1 MGILKD
7 VFNGKKG
14 MTGIVSEEQEK
25 KFQEQRKKNSEKP
38 ISLQDTALLKGIERN
53 ISNPIRTGFV
63 KGLTQVVDFIAAPNP
78 ELVNGKYTDDYDKNY
93 EEYKKQREENGWG
106 SSELRKTAI
115 ETIKKNREERAKY
128 LDSNSK
134 TDKGIMIFQNILE
147 GVSSPTN
154 WYNPN
159 GFITNLAWDILQG
172 AIDTTWEKTE
182 IDGKDI
188 KDFGKEDLKD
198 YAYGAATSVAI
209 HGVTK
214 VAGRYISKKINKLK
228 NSDADVSGNTIS
240 NAVEET
246 PNTPLEVIQNEVDK
260 YGPGATNP
268 KAVIELAERLENGE
282 TVGIERGKNF
292 SQEVDDFYTNVTEKR
307 IEKIHKEELSRQN
320 TIKNKESNA
329 KFEERIFNGEA
340 PEKKI
345 ANDINAKDSLS
356 KTLKPIK
363 NKIKLNSKQLTAEY
377 KSRLAY
383 IHMENGGSANFSR
396 IGDLNELIITENSI
410 NGKTFKGMIRGYA
423 DIPENLDVYS
433 DEFRNIGK
441 EYLELRRSPDVT
453 KSKDIDFDI
462 VYDKNTAM
470 SNLNLALNIDEIE
483 PKKIVVDGILKNN
496 KRKVYLTER
505 EAFEFAVGDKAG
517 MYILP
522 SDDMVIKKLRND
534 INATTQDVKRYGN
547 GKLVDFESK
556 EWEEVA
562 LQNAPFPEMEDYFK
576 KRDLF
581 EEVTQDTKIL
591 EKEYSPKKKNQEKVV
606 SKIEKRLE
614 KLREQPKM
622 NEVKSKINNASEIL
636 EKSKKDFYEKFNIDE
651 KVEEILEKNYK
662 KRNELSQKIKNIENK
677 INDLNTE
684 KTDKLYSL
692 NKEHYSKN
700 ITNIEE
706 KFKNDFS
713 KLTKDKY
720 DEVFEELEKYY
731 ENLEKK
737 NKKLSKIEDEA
748 SSIKRKALKE
758 AEAER
763 IKKYKKTI
771 RKEEIAL
778 NEKLKDIFD
787 GNTQKAKKARKLY
800 NDLKNSVDE
809 NQIKLKN
816 LDKSYNNLD
825 FIKKKKELNKFLE
838 NENSKLKKFD
848 EDFNTEL
855 KNKSAKNIES
865 IREEYVEYRNLK
877 NENLKNSKKF
887 GKEYDNLKTPKNIEN
902 LEKILEKEKNKLN
915 KINIDYDVKKREI
928 NIRRNNLGENIE
940 EFLET
945 TENKAIDWLD
955 GVFNEMNVEVDPV
968 ESLNRMY
975 KSIIDEKS
983 GLNVL
988 KYRLGGNLD
997 TFQAKVQN
1005 TNTGKMMYFQ
1015 NNKTLKEAIAN
1026 ETEHLF
1032 ELGADVST
1040 RKFSDMS
1047 VSGKTM
1053 YNTRNLMMYK
1063 FLSNLNYL
1071 KEIATNKE
1079 RINSGLIDLGFNERV
1094 GFLQSTKEMTRA
1106 TKNVAK
1112 KYQNLKNID
1121 LDTITNPLERL
1132 QIEAY
1137 IDKVMETE
1145 IDMRGYSKSNF
1156 LKNAGELGAKGQTA
1170 SDIQRIALAEY
1181 FTANAMYDEF
1191 TKFKI
1196 EDVTPTM
1203 KQVLFD
1209 IGIDDNVKLKAIQ
1222 DDILSTNSVT
1232 GLIDV
1237 VKDRNNT
1244 STVKSLFQQFA
1255 DINGKELNA
1264 FSGHTV
1270 GLKADSFVSRTW
1282 ANFNGMFRMY
1292 NMNLLTRTFDR
1303 LTTYI
1308 DSDGFT
1314 RYRFLND
1321 GKLSLTKTSFTGLS
1335 EWKASSR
1342 IFNSGTTALQ
1352 TAGLVYGVG
1361 WLTGKITG
1369 TSKDEMIEA
1378 KMDALMHGEIKDTIL
1393 DVVTTGLVD
1402 NTGLEITMGG
1412 ENVVASFF
1420 NQNFKGLKRDMS
1432 SNLSPIQKIVYGS
1445 LYLVSPNAV
1454 SRGIDNIK
1462 FEKNIPNRLDTASE
1476 YLKEKWKYEY
1486 KEKAQAEQDEGL
1498 LPIEKL
1504 GLAGLGL
1511 LYESGKKA
1519 FDSVLKEKTDYQ
1531 EYFEK
1536 HPEQAERFGE
1546 FKEDT
1551 PQEAKIT
1558 LASGIMELA
1567 EYGAR
1572 NEQLDEILSTADTVE
1587 EREKELKEYGMDYQ
1601 TQLTKMDKNNKLVF
1615 HAVMS
1620 YAEIESPETIIL
1632 AMNEF
1637 NELKTKEE
1645 REAFLSNFIRE
1656 DQVDDF
1662 NNFLDRVMED
1672 KNKKM
1677 DSIYDRDYSYGT
1689 EGYIEFLQTLRNEM

>member
-1 MGILKD
+1 MSFLGTIKNEFD
-7 VFNGKKG
+7 RRNKEGKKFL
-14 MTGIVSEEQEK
+14 EEQEK
-25 KFQEQRKKNSEKP
+25 KFAPAKKEMEAMRASV
-38 ISLQDTALLKGIERN
+38 DRGIF
-53 ISNPIRTGFV
+53 NPIRTGLV
-63 KGLTQVVDFIAAPNP
+63 KGATQIADIFTQTDP
-78 ELVNGKYTDDYDKNY
+78 EALYMEYGDDYEKIY
-93 EEYKKQREENGWG
+93 QEYKKQTENNGWKN
-106 SSELRKTAI
+106 SQLRKEAI
-115 ETIKKNREERAKY
+115 DYIKRNREERAKF
-128 LDSNSK
+128 LNSNSK
-134 TDKGIMIFQNILE
+134 IDKGIMIFQNILE
-147 GVSSPTN
+147 GVASPTN
-154 WYNPN
+154 WYNPQ
-159 GFITNLAWDILQG
+159 GFVKNLAWDLVQG

-182 IDGKDI
+182 IEGKEI
-188 KDFGKEDLKD
+188 KNFGKEDLKD

-228 NSDADVSGNTIS
+228 NSDVDASGNTIS

-268 KAVIELAERLENGE
+268 RAVIELAERLENGE
-282 TVGIERGKNF
+282 TVGVERGKNF

-329 KFEERIFNGEA
+329 EFEQKIFNGA
-340 PEKKI
+340 VPEKKV

-396 IGDLNELIITENSI
+396 IGDLNELIITENNI
-410 NGKTFKGMIRGYA
+410 NGKTFKGMIRGYE
-423 DIPENLDVYS
+423 DIPENLLPYA
-433 DEFRNIGK
+433 DEFRNLAN
-441 EYLELRRSPDVT
+441 EYTNLKYGSNLSQ
-453 KSKDIDFDI
+453 KGYNFDI
-462 VYDKNTAM
+462 VYDKNQAM
-470 SNLNLALNIDEIE
+470 SNLKLAIDTDDLNA
-483 PKKIVVDGILKNN
+483 KKVVVDEILKNTE
-496 KRKVYLTER
+496 KKVYLTE
-505 EAFEFAVGDKAG
+505 AQAKQFKVGDTSG
-517 MYILP
+517 IYTLNDHNI
-522 SDDMVIKKLRND
+522 IEKLRND
-534 INATTQDVKRYGN
+534 INGTTLDIRKN
-547 GKLVDFESK
+547 GKLVGYESK
-556 EWEEVA
+556 NWKDVA
-562 LQNAPFPEMEDYFK
+562 VQNAPLPEMEKYFNAK
-576 KRDLF
+576 K
-581 EEVTQDTKIL
+581 L
-591 EKEYSPKKKNQEKVV
+591 E
-606 SKIEKRLE
+606 LE
-614 KLREQPKM
+614 GKALTP
-622 NEVKSKINNASEIL
+622 EI
-636 EKSKKDFYEKFNIDE
+636 KTF
-651 KVEEILEKNYK
+651 
-662 KRNELSQKIKNIENK
+662 IENY
-677 INDLNTE
+677 E
-684 KTDKLYSL
+684 
-692 NKEHYSKN
+692 
-700 ITNIEE
+700 
-706 KFKNDFS
+706 
-713 KLTKDKY
+713 TKSM
-720 DEVFEELEKYY
+720 
-731 ENLEKK
+731 N
-737 NKKLSKIEDEA
+737 
-748 SSIKRKALKE
+748 
-758 AEAER
+758 
-763 IKKYKKTI
+763 
-771 RKEEIAL
+771 
-778 NEKLKDIFD
+778 
-787 GNTQKAKKARKLY
+787 
-800 NDLKNSVDE
+800 
-809 NQIKLKN
+809 
-816 LDKSYNNLD
+816 
-825 FIKKKKELNKFLE
+825 
-838 NENSKLKKFD
+838 
-848 EDFNTEL
+848 
-855 KNKSAKNIES
+855 
-865 IREEYVEYRNLK
+865 
-877 NENLKNSKKF
+877 
-887 GKEYDNLKTPKNIEN
+887 
-902 LEKILEKEKNKLN
+902 
-915 KINIDYDVKKREI
+915 
-928 NIRRNNLGENIE
+928 
-940 EFLET
+940 
-945 TENKAIDWLD
+945 WLD
-955 GVFNEMNVEVDPV
+955 GFLDDINAEVDPIN
-968 ESLNRMY
+968 SLNRIY
-975 KSIIDEKS
+975 KQVIDEKS
-983 GLNVL
+983 GLNTL
-988 KYRLGGNLD
+988 RDRLNGNYD
-997 TFQAKVQN
+997 RIEANHNTSTGKNMYVQN
-1005 TNTGKMMYFQ
+1005 NR
-1015 NNKTLKEAIAN
+1015 TLKDAIEN
-1026 ETEHLF
+1026 ETQHLF

-1071 KEIATNKE
+1071 KEIATNKQ

-1094 GFLQSTKEMTRA
+1094 GFLESTKEMTRA
-1106 TKNVAK
+1106 TKNVTK

-1137 IDKVMETE
+1137 IDRVMETE
-1145 IDMRGYSKSNF
+1145 IDMRGYTKSNA
-1156 LKNAGELGAKGQTA
+1156 LKKAGELGAKGQTA
-1170 SDIQRIALAEY
+1170 SDVQRIALAEY

-1209 IGIDDNVKLKAIQ
+1209 MGIDDNIKLKAIQ

-1232 GLIDV
+1232 GLLDI

-1244 STVKSLFQQFA
+1244 STVKSLFEQFA

-1308 DSDGFT
+1308 DSDGLT

-1321 GKLSLTKTSFTGLS
+1321 GKLSLNKTSFTGLS

-1342 IFNSGTTALQ
+1342 ILNSGTTALQ

-1378 KMDALMHGEIKDTIL
+1378 KIDALMHGEVSDTVIDVIK
-1393 DVVTTGLVD
+1393 TGLVD

-1432 SNLSPIQKIVYGS
+1432 SSLSPIQKIVYGA
-1445 LYLVSPNAV
+1445 LYITSPNAI

-1462 FEKNIPNRLDTASE
+1462 FEKNIPNRLDTASD

-1486 KEKAQAEQDEGL
+1486 KEKAQAEQDKGL

-1551 PQEAKIT
+1551 PQEAKIA

-1587 EREKELKEYGMDYQ
+1587 EREQELKEYGMDYQ

-1637 NELKTKEE
+1637 NELKSKEE

>member
-25 KFQEQRKKNSEKP
+25 KFQEQRKKNMEKGF
-38 ISLQDTALLKGIERN
+38 SVADTPLVQGIERN
-53 ISNPIRTGFV
+53 ISNPIRTGFI
-63 KGLTQVVDFIAAPNP
+63 KGLTQVADFIAEPMP
-78 ELVNGKYTDDYDKNY
+78 EFVDGKYTDDYDKNY
-93 EEYKKQREENGWG
+93 EEYKKQREKVGWKG
-106 SSELRKTAI
+106 SELRKTAI
-115 ETIKKNREERAKY
+115 ETIRKNREERAKF
-128 LDSNSK
+128 LNSNSK
-134 TDKGIMIFQNILE
+134 IDKGIMIFQSILE
-147 GVSSPTN
+147 GAASPTN

-159 GFITNLAWDILQG
+159 GFVANLAWDILQG
-172 AIDTTWEKTE
+172 TIDTTWEKTE
-182 IDGKDI
+182 IEGKEI
-188 KDFGKEDLKD
+188 KDFGKEDLKE

-214 VAGRYISKKINKLK
+214 VAGKYVSKKINKLK
-228 NSDADVSGNTIS
+228 NSDVDIPENVVV

-246 PNTPLEVIQNEVDK
+246 PKTPLEVIQNEVDK
-260 YGPGATNP
+260 YGAGATNP

-292 SQEVDDFYTNVTEKR
+292 SQEVDDFYTNITEKR

-320 TIKNKESNA
+320 TIKNKESNS
-329 KFEERIFNGEA
+329 KFEERIFNGEV
-340 PEKKI
+340 PEKKV

-377 KSRLAY
+377 KSKLAY

-396 IGDLNELIITENSI
+396 IGDLNELIITENNI

-423 DIPENLDVYS
+423 DVPENLIPYAN
-433 DEFRNIGK
+433 EFRNIAD
-441 EYLELRRSPDVT
+441 EYTNLKYGNNLSQ
-453 KSKDIDFDI
+453 KGYNFDI
-462 VYDKNTAM
+462 VYDKNQAM
-470 SNLNLALNIDEIE
+470 SNLKLAIDTDDLNA
-483 PKKIVVDGILKNN
+483 KKVVVDDILKNTE
-496 KRKVYLTER
+496 KKVYLTE
-505 EAFEFAVGDKAG
+505 AQAKQFKVGDTAG
-517 MYILP
+517 IYIL
-522 SDDMVIKKLRND
+522 DDHNIIEKLRND
-534 INATTQDVKRYGN
+534 INGTTLDIRRNGN
-547 GKLVDFESK
+547 GKLVDYESK
-556 EWEEVA
+556 TWKDVA
-562 LQNAPFPEMEDYFK
+562 VQNAPLPEIDDYFK
-576 KRDLF
+576 LK
-581 EEVTQDTKIL
+581 Q
-591 EKEYSPKKKNQEKVV
+591 KE
-606 SKIEKRLE
+606 
-614 KLREQPKM
+614 
-622 NEVKSKINNASEIL
+622 
-636 EKSKKDFYEKFNIDE
+636 IDG
-651 KVEEILEKNYK
+651 
-662 KRNELSQKIKNIENK
+662 
-677 INDLNTE
+677 
-684 KTDKLYSL
+684 
-692 NKEHYSKN
+692 
-700 ITNIEE
+700 
-706 KFKNDFS
+706 
-713 KLTKDKY
+713 
-720 DEVFEELEKYY
+720 
-731 ENLEKK
+731 
-737 NKKLSKIEDEA
+737 KKLSK
-748 SSIKRKALKE
+748 
-758 AEAER
+758 
-763 IKKYKKTI
+763 
-771 RKEEIAL
+771 
-778 NEKLKDIFD
+778 
-787 GNTQKAKKARKLY
+787 
-800 NDLKNSVDE
+800 
-809 NQIKLKN
+809 KN
-816 LDKSYNNLD
+816 LT
-825 FIKKKKELNKFLE
+825 F
-838 NENSKLKKFD
+838 
-848 EDFNTEL
+848 
-855 KNKSAKNIES
+855 
-865 IREEYVEYRNLK
+865 
-877 NENLKNSKKF
+877 
-887 GKEYDNLKTPKNIEN
+887 IEN
-902 LEKILEKEKNKLN
+902 
-915 KINIDYDVKKREI
+915 Y
-928 NIRRNNLGENIE
+928 
-940 EFLET
+940 ET
-945 TENKAIDWLD
+945 KSMNWLD
-955 GVFNEMNVEVDPV
+955 GFLNEINAEVDPV
-968 ESLNRMY
+968 NSLNRIY
-975 KSIIDEKS
+975 KQVIDEKS
-983 GLNVL
+983 GLNTL
-988 KYRLGGNLD
+988 KDRLNGNYD
-997 TFQAKVQN
+997 RIEANHNTSTGKNMYVQN
-1005 TNTGKMMYFQ
+1005 NR
-1015 NNKTLKEAIAN
+1015 TLKDAIEN
-1026 ETEHLF
+1026 ETQHLF

-1094 GFLQSTKEMTRA
+1094 GFLESTKEMTRA
-1106 TKNVAK
+1106 TKIVAK

-1132 QIEAY
+1132 QIETY

-1145 IDMRGYSKSNF
+1145 IDMREYTKSNF

-1170 SDIQRIALAEY
+1170 SDVQRIALAEY

-1209 IGIDDNVKLKAIQ
+1209 MGIDDNIKLKAIQ
-1222 DDILSTNSVT
+1222 DEILNTNSVT
-1232 GLIDV
+1232 GLLDI

-1244 STVKSLFQQFA
+1244 SNVKSLFEQFA

-1270 GLKADSFVSRTW
+1270 GLKTDSLVSRYW

-1314 RYRFLND
+1314 RYRFLVDNSPT
-1321 GKLSLTKTSFTGLS
+1321 LNKTSFTGLRS
-1335 EWKASSR
+1335 WKANSR
-1342 IFNSGTTALQ
+1342 IFNSGTTALE
-1352 TAGLVYGVG
+1352 TAGLIYGVG

-1369 TSKDEMIEA
+1369 TSRDEMIEA
-1378 KMDALMHGEIKDTIL
+1378 KVDALMHGEIKDTVV
-1393 DVVTTGLVD
+1393 DVIKTGLVD

-1420 NQNFKGLKRDMS
+1420 NQNFKGLKRDAS
-1432 SNLSPIQKIVYGS
+1432 SNLSPVQKIVYGS

-1486 KEKAQAEQDEGL
+1486 KEKAQAEQDKGL
-1498 LPIEKL
+1498 LPVEKL

-1511 LYESGKKA
+1511 LYENGKKA
-1519 FDSVLKEKTDYQ
+1519 FDGVLKEKTDYQ

-1551 PQEAKIT
+1551 PQKAKIA

-1587 EREKELKEYGMDYQ
+1587 EREQELKEYGMDYQ

-1645 REAFLSNFIRE
+1645 RETFLSNFIRE

-1672 KNKKM
+1672 KNKKL
-1677 DSIYDRDYSYGT
+1677 DDIYDRDYSYGT

>member
-7 VFNGKKG
+7 IFNGKKE
-14 MTGIVSEEQEK
+14 MTGIVSKEQEK
-25 KFQEQRKKNSEKP
+25 KFQEQRKKNMEKGF
-38 ISLQDTALLKGIERN
+38 SVADTPLVQGIERN
-53 ISNPIRTGFV
+53 ISNPIRTGLV
-63 KGLTQVVDFIAAPNP
+63 KGVTQIMDFINQPDP
-78 ELVNGKYTDDYDKNY
+78 ESIAVEHGDDYEKIY
-93 EEYKKQREENGWG
+93 QEYKKQTENNGWKN
-106 SSELRKTAI
+106 SQIRKESI
-115 ETIKKNREERAKY
+115 DYIKRNREERAKF

-134 TDKGIMIFQNILE
+134 IDKGIMIFQNILE
-147 GVSSPTN
+147 GVASPTN
-154 WYNPN
+154 WYNPQ
-159 GFITNLAWDILQG
+159 GFIKNLAWDLVQG

-188 KDFGKEDLKD
+188 KDFTKEDLKD

-228 NSDADVSGNTIS
+228 NSDVDASGNTIS

-246 PNTPLEVIQNEVDK
+246 PNTPLEVIQNEVNK

-268 KAVIELAERLENGE
+268 RAVIELAERLENGE

-320 TIKNKESNA
+320 TIKNKESNVE
-329 KFEERIFNGEA
+329 FEERIFNGEV
-340 PEKKI
+340 PEKKV

-396 IGDLNELIITENSI
+396 IGDLNELIITENNI

-423 DIPENLDVYS
+423 DIPENLLPYA
-433 DEFRNIGK
+433 DEFRNLAN
-441 EYLELRRSPDVT
+441 EYTNLKYGSNLSQ
-453 KSKDIDFDI
+453 KGYNFDI
-462 VYDKNTAM
+462 VYDKNQAM
-470 SNLNLALNIDEIE
+470 SNLKLAIDTDDLNA
-483 PKKIVVDGILKNN
+483 KKVVVDGILKNTE
-496 KRKVYLTER
+496 KKVYLTE
-505 EAFEFAVGDKAG
+505 AQAKQFKVGDTAG
-517 MYILP
+517 VYTL
-522 SDDMVIKKLRND
+522 DDHNIIEKLRND
-534 INATTQDVKRYGN
+534 INGTTLDIRRNGN
-547 GKLVDFESK
+547 GKLVDYESK
-556 EWEEVA
+556 TWKDVA
-562 LQNAPFPEMEDYFK
+562 VQNAPLLEIDDYFK
-576 KRDLF
+576 LK
-581 EEVTQDTKIL
+581 Q
-591 EKEYSPKKKNQEKVV
+591 KE
-606 SKIEKRLE
+606 
-614 KLREQPKM
+614 
-622 NEVKSKINNASEIL
+622 
-636 EKSKKDFYEKFNIDE
+636 IDG
-651 KVEEILEKNYK
+651 
-662 KRNELSQKIKNIENK
+662 
-677 INDLNTE
+677 
-684 KTDKLYSL
+684 
-692 NKEHYSKN
+692 
-700 ITNIEE
+700 
-706 KFKNDFS
+706 
-713 KLTKDKY
+713 
-720 DEVFEELEKYY
+720 
-731 ENLEKK
+731 
-737 NKKLSKIEDEA
+737 KKLSK
-748 SSIKRKALKE
+748 
-758 AEAER
+758 
-763 IKKYKKTI
+763 
-771 RKEEIAL
+771 
-778 NEKLKDIFD
+778 
-787 GNTQKAKKARKLY
+787 
-800 NDLKNSVDE
+800 
-809 NQIKLKN
+809 KN
-816 LDKSYNNLD
+816 LA
-825 FIKKKKELNKFLE
+825 F
-838 NENSKLKKFD
+838 
-848 EDFNTEL
+848 
-855 KNKSAKNIES
+855 
-865 IREEYVEYRNLK
+865 
-877 NENLKNSKKF
+877 
-887 GKEYDNLKTPKNIEN
+887 IEN
-902 LEKILEKEKNKLN
+902 
-915 KINIDYDVKKREI
+915 Y
-928 NIRRNNLGENIE
+928 
-940 EFLET
+940 ET
-945 TENKAIDWLD
+945 KSMNWLD
-955 GVFNEMNVEVDPV
+955 GFLDDINAEVDPV
-968 ESLNRMY
+968 NSLNRIY
-975 KSIIDEKS
+975 KQVIDEKS
-983 GLNVL
+983 GLNTL
-988 KYRLGGNLD
+988 RDRLNGNYD
-997 TFQAKVQN
+997 RIEANHNTSTGKNMYVQN
-1005 TNTGKMMYFQ
+1005 NR
-1015 NNKTLKEAIAN
+1015 TLKDAIEN
-1026 ETEHLF
+1026 ETQHLF

-1181 FTANAMYDEF
+1181 FTANAMYKEF

-1209 IGIDDNVKLKAIQ
+1209 MGIDDNIKLKAIQ
-1222 DDILSTNSVT
+1222 DEILNTNSVT
-1232 GLIDV
+1232 GLLDV

-1244 STVKSLFQQFA
+1244 STVKSLFEQFA

-1270 GLKADSFVSRTW
+1270 GLKTDSLVSRYW

-1314 RYRFLND
+1314 RYRFLVDNTPT
-1321 GKLSLTKTSFTGLS
+1321 LNKTSFTGLKS
-1335 EWKASSR
+1335 WKTGSRLIHSS
-1342 IFNSGTTALQ
+1342 TTALE

-1369 TSKDEMIEA
+1369 TSRDEMIEA
-1378 KMDALMHGEIKDTIL
+1378 KMDALMHGEASDIVL
-1393 DVVTTGLVD
+1393 DVITTGLVD

-1432 SNLSPIQKIVYGS
+1432 SSLSPVQKITYGA

-1462 FEKNIPNRLDTASE
+1462 FEKNIPNRLDTSNE
-1476 YLKEKWKYEY
+1476 YLKEKWKYKY

-1551 PQEAKIT
+1551 PQEAKIA

-1572 NEQLDEILSTADTVE
+1572 NERLDEILSTADTIE
-1587 EREKELKEYGMDYQ
+1587 EREQELKEYGMDYQ

-1645 REAFLSNFIRE
+1645 RETFLSNFIRE

>member
-7 VFNGKKG
+7 VFNGKKE

-53 ISNPIRTGFV
+53 ISNPIRTGLV
-63 KGLTQVVDFIAAPNP
+63 KGVTQIMDFINQPDP
-78 ELVNGKYTDDYDKNY
+78 ESIAVEHGNDYEKIY
-93 EEYKKQREENGWG
+93 QEYKKQTENNGWKN
-106 SSELRKTAI
+106 SQVRKEAI
-115 ETIKKNREERAKY
+115 EYIKKNREERAKF

-134 TDKGIMIFQNILE
+134 IDKGIMIFQNILE
-147 GVSSPTN
+147 GVASPTN
-154 WYNPN
+154 WYNPQ
-159 GFITNLAWDILQG
+159 GFIKNLAWDLVQG

-188 KDFGKEDLKD
+188 KDFTKEDLKD

-214 VAGRYISKKINKLK
+214 VAGRYISKKINKLQ
-228 NSDADVSGNTIS
+228 NSDVDVSGNTIS
-240 NAVEET
+240 NAAEET
-246 PNTPLEVIQNEVDK
+246 PNTPLEVIQNEVNK

-329 KFEERIFNGEA
+329 EFEERIFNGEV
-340 PEKKI
+340 PEKKV

-396 IGDLNELIITENSI
+396 IGDLNELIITENNI

-423 DIPENLDVYS
+423 DVPENLLPYA
-433 DEFRNIGK
+433 DEFRNLAN
-441 EYLELRRSPDVT
+441 EYTNLKYGSNLSQ
-453 KSKDIDFDI
+453 KGYNFDI
-462 VYDKNTAM
+462 VYDKNQAM
-470 SNLNLALNIDEIE
+470 SNLKLAIDTDDLNA
-483 PKKIVVDGILKNN
+483 KKVVVDEILKNAE
-496 KRKVYLTER
+496 KKVYLTE
-505 EAFEFAVGDKAG
+505 AQAKQFKVGDTSG
-517 MYILP
+517 VYVLDNQSI
-522 SDDMVIKKLRND
+522 IEKLRND
-534 INATTQDVKRYGN
+534 INSTTLDIRRNGN
-547 GKLVDFESK
+547 GKLVDYESK
-556 EWEEVA
+556 TWKDVA
-562 LQNAPFPEMEDYFK
+562 VQNAPLLEIDDYFK
-576 KRDLF
+576 LK
-581 EEVTQDTKIL
+581 Q
-591 EKEYSPKKKNQEKVV
+591 KE
-606 SKIEKRLE
+606 
-614 KLREQPKM
+614 
-622 NEVKSKINNASEIL
+622 
-636 EKSKKDFYEKFNIDE
+636 IDG
-651 KVEEILEKNYK
+651 
-662 KRNELSQKIKNIENK
+662 
-677 INDLNTE
+677 
-684 KTDKLYSL
+684 
-692 NKEHYSKN
+692 
-700 ITNIEE
+700 
-706 KFKNDFS
+706 
-713 KLTKDKY
+713 
-720 DEVFEELEKYY
+720 
-731 ENLEKK
+731 
-737 NKKLSKIEDEA
+737 KKLSK
-748 SSIKRKALKE
+748 
-758 AEAER
+758 
-763 IKKYKKTI
+763 
-771 RKEEIAL
+771 
-778 NEKLKDIFD
+778 
-787 GNTQKAKKARKLY
+787 
-800 NDLKNSVDE
+800 
-809 NQIKLKN
+809 KN
-816 LDKSYNNLD
+816 LE
-825 FIKKKKELNKFLE
+825 F
-838 NENSKLKKFD
+838 
-848 EDFNTEL
+848 
-855 KNKSAKNIES
+855 
-865 IREEYVEYRNLK
+865 
-877 NENLKNSKKF
+877 
-887 GKEYDNLKTPKNIEN
+887 IEN
-902 LEKILEKEKNKLN
+902 
-915 KINIDYDVKKREI
+915 Y
-928 NIRRNNLGENIE
+928 
-940 EFLET
+940 ET
-945 TENKAIDWLD
+945 KSMNWLD
-955 GVFNEMNVEVDPV
+955 GFLDDINAEVDPV
-968 ESLNRMY
+968 NSLNRIY
-975 KSIIDEKS
+975 KQVIDEKS
-983 GLNVL
+983 GLNTL
-988 KYRLGGNLD
+988 RDRLNGNYD
-997 TFQAKVQN
+997 RIEANHNTTTGKNMYVQN
-1005 TNTGKMMYFQ
+1005 NR
-1015 NNKTLKEAIAN
+1015 TLKDAIEN
-1026 ETEHLF
+1026 ETQHLF

-1047 VSGKTM
+1047 VSGRTM
-1053 YNTRNLMMYK
+1053 YSTRNLMMYK

-1145 IDMRGYSKSNF
+1145 VDMRGYTKSSI

-1170 SDIQRIALAEY
+1170 SDVQRIALAEY

-1209 IGIDDNVKLKAIQ
+1209 MGIDDNIKLKAIQ
-1222 DDILSTNSVT
+1222 DDILSTNSIT
-1232 GLIDV
+1232 GLLDI

-1244 STVKSLFQQFA
+1244 STVKSLFEQFA

-1308 DSDGFT
+1308 DSDGLT

-1321 GKLSLTKTSFTGLS
+1321 GKLSLNKISFTGLS

-1342 IFNSGTTALQ
+1342 ILNSGTTALQ

-1369 TSKDEMIEA
+1369 TTKDEMIEA
-1378 KMDALMHGEIKDTIL
+1378 KIDALMHGEVSDTVIDVIK
-1393 DVVTTGLVD
+1393 TGLVD

-1432 SNLSPIQKIVYGS
+1432 SSLSPIQKIVYGA
-1445 LYLVSPNAV
+1445 LYIASPNAV

-1551 PQEAKIT
+1551 PQEAKIA

-1587 EREKELKEYGMDYQ
+1587 EREQELKEYGMDYQ

>member
-25 KFQEQRKKNSEKP
+25 KFQEQRKKNMEKGF
-38 ISLQDTALLKGIERN
+38 SVADTPLVQGIERN
-53 ISNPIRTGFV
+53 ISNPIRTGLV
-63 KGLTQVVDFIAAPNP
+63 KGVTQIMDFINQPDP
-78 ELVNGKYTDDYDKNY
+78 ESIAMEYGDDYEKIY
-93 EEYKKQREENGWG
+93 QEYKKQTTENGWKN
-106 SSELRKTAI
+106 SQIRKESI
-115 ETIKKNREERAKY
+115 DYIKRNREERAKF
-128 LDSNSK
+128 LNSNSK
-134 TDKGIMIFQNILE
+134 IDKGIMIFQNILE
-147 GVSSPTN
+147 GVASPTN
-154 WYNPN
+154 WYNPQ
-159 GFITNLAWDILQG
+159 GFIKNLAWDLVQG

-182 IDGKDI
+182 IEGKEI
-188 KDFGKEDLKD
+188 KDFTKEDLKD

-228 NSDADVSGNTIS
+228 NSDVDASGNTIS

-246 PNTPLEVIQNEVDK
+246 PNTPLEIIQNEVDK

-268 KAVIELAERLENGE
+268 RAVIELAERLENGE

-292 SQEVDDFYTNVTEKR
+292 SQEVDEFYTNVTEKR

-320 TIKNKESNA
+320 TIKNKESNVE
-329 KFEERIFNGEA
+329 FEERIFNGEV

-345 ANDINAKDSLS
+345 TNDINTKDSLS

-396 IGDLNELIITENSI
+396 IGDLNELIITENNI

-423 DIPENLDVYS
+423 DVPENLLPYA
-433 DEFRNIGK
+433 DEFRNLAN
-441 EYLELRRSPDVT
+441 EYTNLKYESNLSQ
-453 KSKDIDFDI
+453 KGYNFDI
-462 VYDKNTAM
+462 VYDKNQAM
-470 SNLNLALNIDEIE
+470 SNLKLAIDTDDLNA
-483 PKKIVVDGILKNN
+483 KKVVVDGILKNTE
-496 KRKVYLTER
+496 KKVYLTE
-505 EAFEFAVGDKAG
+505 AQAKQFKVGDTAG
-517 MYILP
+517 IYTLNDHNI
-522 SDDMVIKKLRND
+522 IEKLRND
-534 INATTQDVKRYGN
+534 INGTTLDIRRNGN
-547 GKLVDFESK
+547 GKLVDYESK
-556 EWEEVA
+556 TWKDVA
-562 LQNAPFPEMEDYFK
+562 VQNAPLAEIDDYFK
-576 KRDLF
+576 LK
-581 EEVTQDTKIL
+581 Q
-591 EKEYSPKKKNQEKVV
+591 KE
-606 SKIEKRLE
+606 
-614 KLREQPKM
+614 
-622 NEVKSKINNASEIL
+622 
-636 EKSKKDFYEKFNIDE
+636 IDG
-651 KVEEILEKNYK
+651 
-662 KRNELSQKIKNIENK
+662 
-677 INDLNTE
+677 
-684 KTDKLYSL
+684 
-692 NKEHYSKN
+692 
-700 ITNIEE
+700 
-706 KFKNDFS
+706 
-713 KLTKDKY
+713 
-720 DEVFEELEKYY
+720 
-731 ENLEKK
+731 
-737 NKKLSKIEDEA
+737 KKLSK
-748 SSIKRKALKE
+748 
-758 AEAER
+758 
-763 IKKYKKTI
+763 
-771 RKEEIAL
+771 
-778 NEKLKDIFD
+778 
-787 GNTQKAKKARKLY
+787 
-800 NDLKNSVDE
+800 
-809 NQIKLKN
+809 KN
-816 LDKSYNNLD
+816 LT
-825 FIKKKKELNKFLE
+825 F
-838 NENSKLKKFD
+838 
-848 EDFNTEL
+848 
-855 KNKSAKNIES
+855 
-865 IREEYVEYRNLK
+865 
-877 NENLKNSKKF
+877 
-887 GKEYDNLKTPKNIEN
+887 IEN
-902 LEKILEKEKNKLN
+902 
-915 KINIDYDVKKREI
+915 Y
-928 NIRRNNLGENIE
+928 
-940 EFLET
+940 ET
-945 TENKAIDWLD
+945 KSMNWLD
-955 GVFNEMNVEVDPV
+955 GFLDDINAEVDPIN
-968 ESLNRMY
+968 SLNRIY
-975 KSIIDEKS
+975 KQVIDEKS
-983 GLNVL
+983 GLNTL
-988 KYRLGGNLD
+988 RDRLNGNYD
-997 TFQAKVQN
+997 RIEANHN
-1005 TNTGKMMYFQ
+1005 TSTGKNMYVQ
-1015 NNKTLKEAIAN
+1015 NNKTLKEAIEN
-1026 ETEHLF
+1026 ETQHLF

-1094 GFLQSTKEMTRA
+1094 GFLQSTKEMSRA

-1145 IDMRGYSKSNF
+1145 IDMRGHTKSNI

-1209 IGIDDNVKLKAIQ
+1209 MGIDDNIKLKAIQ

-1232 GLIDV
+1232 GLLDI
-1237 VKDRNNT
+1237 VKDRSNT
-1244 STVKSLFQQFA
+1244 STVKSLFEQFA

-1270 GLKADSFVSRTW
+1270 GLKTDSLVSRYW

-1308 DSDGFT
+1308 DSDGLT

-1321 GKLSLTKTSFTGLS
+1321 GKLSLNKTSFTGLS

-1342 IFNSGTTALQ
+1342 ILNSGTTALQ

-1378 KMDALMHGEIKDTIL
+1378 KMDALMHGEVADTVIDVIK
-1393 DVVTTGLVD
+1393 TGLVD

-1432 SNLSPIQKIVYGS
+1432 SSLSPIQKIVYGA
-1445 LYLVSPNAV
+1445 LYLASPNAV

-1498 LPIEKL
+1498 LPIEKI

-1536 HPEQAERFGE
+1536 HPEQTERFGE

-1551 PQEAKIT
+1551 PQKAKIV

-1587 EREKELKEYGMDYQ
+1587 EREQELKEYGMDYQ

>member
-1 MGILKD
+1 MSILGAIKNEFDRRNKEGKD
-7 VFNGKKG
+7 FL
-14 MTGIVSEEQEK
+14 EEQEK
-25 KFQEQRKKNSEKP
+25 NFAPAKKEMEAMRASA
-38 ISLQDTALLKGIERN
+38 DRGIF
-53 ISNPIRTGFV
+53 NPIRTGFI
-63 KGLTQVVDFIAAPNP
+63 KGLTQVADFIAEPMP

-93 EEYKKQREENGWG
+93 QEHKKQREEEIGWKN
-106 SSELRKTAI
+106 SELRKTAI
-115 ETIKKNREERAKY
+115 ETIKKNREERAKF
-128 LDSNSK
+128 LNSNSK
-134 TDKGIMIFQNILE
+134 IDKGIMIFQSILE
-147 GVSSPTN
+147 GAASPTN

-159 GFITNLAWDILQG
+159 GFVANLAWDILQG

-182 IDGKDI
+182 IDGKEI
-188 KDFGKEDLKD
+188 KDFGKEDLKE

-228 NSDADVSGNTIS
+228 NSDVDVSGNTVA

-246 PNTPLEVIQNEVDK
+246 PRTPLEVIQNEVDK

-282 TVGIERGKNF
+282 TVGIERGKNS

-320 TIKNKESNA
+320 TIKNKKSNA
-329 KFEERIFNGEA
+329 EFEERIFNGEVS
-340 PEKKI
+340 KKKV

-383 IHMENGGSANFSR
+383 IHMENGGSENFSR
-396 IGDLNELIITENSI
+396 IGDLNELIITENNI

-423 DIPENLDVYS
+423 DVPENLLPYA
-433 DEFRNIGK
+433 DEFRNLAN
-441 EYLELRRSPDVT
+441 EYTNLKYGSNLSQ
-453 KSKDIDFDI
+453 KGYNFDI
-462 VYDKNTAM
+462 VYDKNQAM
-470 SNLNLALNIDEIE
+470 SNLKLAIDTDDLNA
-483 PKKIVVDGILKNN
+483 KKVVVDDILKNTE
-496 KRKVYLTER
+496 KKVYLTE
-505 EAFEFAVGDKAG
+505 AQAKQFKAG
-517 MYILP
+517 DTAGVYVLDNQNI
-522 SDDMVIKKLRND
+522 IEKLRND
-534 INATTQDVKRYGN
+534 INGTTLDIRRNGN
-547 GKLVDFESK
+547 GKLVDYESK
-556 EWEEVA
+556 TWKDVA
-562 LQNAPFPEMEDYFK
+562 VQNAPLPEIDDYFK
-576 KRDLF
+576 LK
-581 EEVTQDTKIL
+581 Q
-591 EKEYSPKKKNQEKVV
+591 KE
-606 SKIEKRLE
+606 
-614 KLREQPKM
+614 
-622 NEVKSKINNASEIL
+622 
-636 EKSKKDFYEKFNIDE
+636 IDG
-651 KVEEILEKNYK
+651 
-662 KRNELSQKIKNIENK
+662 
-677 INDLNTE
+677 
-684 KTDKLYSL
+684 
-692 NKEHYSKN
+692 
-700 ITNIEE
+700 
-706 KFKNDFS
+706 
-713 KLTKDKY
+713 
-720 DEVFEELEKYY
+720 
-731 ENLEKK
+731 
-737 NKKLSKIEDEA
+737 KKLSK
-748 SSIKRKALKE
+748 
-758 AEAER
+758 
-763 IKKYKKTI
+763 
-771 RKEEIAL
+771 
-778 NEKLKDIFD
+778 
-787 GNTQKAKKARKLY
+787 
-800 NDLKNSVDE
+800 
-809 NQIKLKN
+809 KN
-816 LDKSYNNLD
+816 LA
-825 FIKKKKELNKFLE
+825 FI
-838 NENSKLKKFD
+838 
-848 EDFNTEL
+848 
-855 KNKSAKNIES
+855 
-865 IREEYVEYRNLK
+865 EEY
-877 NENLKNSKKF
+877 
-887 GKEYDNLKTPKNIEN
+887 
-902 LEKILEKEKNKLN
+902 
-915 KINIDYDVKKREI
+915 
-928 NIRRNNLGENIE
+928 
-940 EFLET
+940 ET
-945 TENKAIDWLD
+945 KSMNWLD
-955 GVFNEMNVEVDPV
+955 GFLDDINAEVDPV
-968 ESLNRMY
+968 NSLNRIY
-975 KSIIDEKS
+975 KQVIDEKS
-983 GLNVL
+983 GLNTL
-988 KYRLGGNLD
+988 RDRLNGNYD
-997 TFQAKVQN
+997 RIEANHNTSTGKNMYVQN
-1005 TNTGKMMYFQ
+1005 NR
-1015 NNKTLKEAIAN
+1015 TLKDAIEN
-1026 ETEHLF
+1026 ETQHLF

-1094 GFLQSTKEMTRA
+1094 GFLESAKEMTRA

-1132 QIEAY
+1132 QIETY

-1145 IDMRGYSKSNF
+1145 IDMRGYTKSNL

-1170 SDIQRIALAEY
+1170 SDIQRIALSEY

-1209 IGIDDNVKLKAIQ
+1209 MGIDDNIKLKAIQ
-1222 DDILSTNSVT
+1222 DEILNTNSVT
-1232 GLIDV
+1232 GLLDI

-1244 STVKSLFQQFA
+1244 STIKSLFEQFA

-1270 GLKADSFVSRTW
+1270 GLKTDSLVSRYW

-1314 RYRFLND
+1314 RYRFLVDNSPT
-1321 GKLSLTKTSFTGLS
+1321 LNKTSFTGLRS
-1335 EWKASSR
+1335 WKANSR
-1342 IFNSGTTALQ
+1342 IFNSGTTALE
-1352 TAGLVYGVG
+1352 TAGLIYGVG

-1369 TSKDEMIEA
+1369 TSRDEMIEA
-1378 KMDALMHGEIKDTIL
+1378 KVDALMHGEIKDTVV
-1393 DVVTTGLVD
+1393 DVIKTGLVD

-1420 NQNFKGLKRDMS
+1420 NQNFKGLKRDAS
-1432 SNLSPIQKIVYGS
+1432 SNLSPVQKIVYGS

-1476 YLKEKWKYEY
+1476 YLKEKWKYKY

-1511 LYESGKKA
+1511 LYESGKKT
-1519 FDSVLKEKTDYQ
+1519 FDGVLKEKTDYQ
-1531 EYFEK
+1531 DYFEK
-1536 HPEQAERFGE
+1536 HPEQTERFGE

-1551 PQEAKIT
+1551 PQEAKIA

-1572 NEQLDEILSTADTVE
+1572 NEQLDEILSTADTIE
-1587 EREKELKEYGMDYQ
+1587 EREQELKEYGMDYQ

-1615 HAVMS
+1615 HSVMS

>member
-1 MGILKD
+1 MSILKD
-7 VFNGKKG
+7 IFNGKNG
-14 MTGIVSEEQEK
+14 MAGIVSEEQEK

-38 ISLQDTALLKGIERN
+38 ISLQDTTLLKGIERN

-115 ETIKKNREERAKY
+115 ETIKKNREERAKF
-128 LDSNSK
+128 LNSNSK
-134 TDKGIMIFQNILE
+134 IDKGIMIFQNILE
-147 GVSSPTN
+147 GAASPTN

-159 GFITNLAWDILQG
+159 GFLTNLAWDVLQG
-172 AIDTTWEKTE
+172 AVDTTWEKTE
-182 IDGKDI
+182 IEGKEI
-188 KDFGKEDLKD
+188 KDFGKEDLKE
-198 YAYGAATSVAI
+198 YAYGAATSIAI
-209 HGVTK
+209 HGITK
-214 VAGRYISKKINKLK
+214 VAGRYISKKMNKLK
-228 NSDADVSGNTIS
+228 NSDVDVSGNTIS

-246 PNTPLEVIQNEVDK
+246 PNTPLEIIQNEVNK

-292 SQEVDDFYTNVTEKR
+292 SQEVDDFYTNITEKR
-307 IEKIHKEELSRQN
+307 IDKIHNEMQAVFNK
-320 TIKNKESNA
+320 TKNAESNA
-329 KFEERIFNGEA
+329 KFEEKIFKDGV
-340 PEKKI
+340 PVKEKT
-345 ANDINAKDSLS
+345 NDINAKASLS

-377 KSRLAY
+377 KSKLAY

-396 IGDLNELIITENSI
+396 IGDLNELIITENNI
-410 NGKTFKGMIRGYA
+410 DGKIFKGMIRGYE
-423 DIPENLDVYS
+423 DIPENLIPYAN
-433 DEFRNIGK
+433 EFRNIAD
-441 EYLELRRSPDVT
+441 EYTNLKYGTDLSN
-453 KSKDIDFDI
+453 KGYNFDI
-462 VYDKNTAM
+462 VYDKNQAM
-470 SNLNLALNIDEIE
+470 SNLKIAIDTDDLNA
-483 PKKIVVDGILKNN
+483 KKVVVDNILKNTE
-496 KRKVYLTER
+496 KKVYLTE
-505 EAFEFAVGDKAG
+505 AQAKQFKVGDTAG
-517 MYILP
+517 IYVLDNQNI
-522 SDDMVIKKLRND
+522 IEKLRND
-534 INATTQDVKRYGN
+534 INATTLDIRKN
-547 GKLVDFESK
+547 GKLVGYESK
-556 EWEEVA
+556 NWKDVA
-562 LQNAPFPEMEDYFK
+562 VQNAPLPEMEKYFNAK
-576 KRDLF
+576 K
-581 EEVTQDTKIL
+581 L
-591 EKEYSPKKKNQEKVV
+591 ELEGKALTPK
-606 SKIEKRLE
+606 
-614 KLREQPKM
+614 
-622 NEVKSKINNASEIL
+622 VKA
-636 EKSKKDFYEKFNIDE
+636 F
-651 KVEEILEKNYK
+651 
-662 KRNELSQKIKNIENK
+662 IENY
-677 INDLNTE
+677 E
-684 KTDKLYSL
+684 
-692 NKEHYSKN
+692 
-700 ITNIEE
+700 
-706 KFKNDFS
+706 
-713 KLTKDKY
+713 TKSM
-720 DEVFEELEKYY
+720 
-731 ENLEKK
+731 N
-737 NKKLSKIEDEA
+737 
-748 SSIKRKALKE
+748 
-758 AEAER
+758 
-763 IKKYKKTI
+763 
-771 RKEEIAL
+771 
-778 NEKLKDIFD
+778 
-787 GNTQKAKKARKLY
+787 
-800 NDLKNSVDE
+800 
-809 NQIKLKN
+809 
-816 LDKSYNNLD
+816 
-825 FIKKKKELNKFLE
+825 
-838 NENSKLKKFD
+838 
-848 EDFNTEL
+848 
-855 KNKSAKNIES
+855 
-865 IREEYVEYRNLK
+865 
-877 NENLKNSKKF
+877 
-887 GKEYDNLKTPKNIEN
+887 
-902 LEKILEKEKNKLN
+902 
-915 KINIDYDVKKREI
+915 
-928 NIRRNNLGENIE
+928 
-940 EFLET
+940 
-945 TENKAIDWLD
+945 WLD
-955 GVFNEMNVEVDPV
+955 GFLNEIDAEVDPV
-968 ESLNRMY
+968 NSLNRIY
-975 KSIIDEKS
+975 KQVINEKS
-983 GLNVL
+983 GLNTL
-988 KYRLGGNLD
+988 RERLTGDFDRIGVNHSTD
-997 TFQAKVQN
+997 
-1005 TNTGKMMYFQ
+1005 TGKNRYVQ
-1015 NNKTLKEAIAN
+1015 NNKSLKEALEN
-1026 ETEHLF
+1026 ETQHLF
-1032 ELGADVST
+1032 ELDADVST

-1094 GFLQSTKEMTRA
+1094 GVFQSSKEMLKA
-1106 TKNVAK
+1106 TKIVSK
-1112 KYQNLKNID
+1112 KYKNLKNID

-1145 IDMRGYSKSNF
+1145 VDMRGYTKSSV

-1209 IGIDDNVKLKAIQ
+1209 MGIDNNIKLKAIQ
-1222 DDILSTNSVT
+1222 DEILSTNSVT

-1244 STVKSLFQQFA
+1244 SNVKSLFEQFA

-1270 GLKADSFVSRTW
+1270 GLKTDSLVSRYW

-1314 RYRFLND
+1314 RYRFLVDNTPT
-1321 GKLSLTKTSFTGLS
+1321 LNKTSFTGLKS
-1335 EWKASSR
+1335 WKTGSRLIHSS
-1342 IFNSGTTALQ
+1342 TTALE

-1369 TSKDEMIEA
+1369 TTKDEMIEA
-1378 KMDALMHGEIKDTIL
+1378 KIDALMHGEVSDTVL
-1393 DVVTTGLVD
+1393 DVITTGLVD
-1402 NTGLEITMGG
+1402 NTGLEITIGG

-1432 SNLSPIQKIVYGS
+1432 SSLSPIQKITYGA

-1462 FEKNIPNRLDTASE
+1462 FEKNIPNRLDTSSE
-1476 YLKEKWKYEY
+1476 YLKEKWKYKY

-1511 LYESGKKA
+1511 LYEGGKKA
-1519 FDSVLKEKTDYQ
+1519 FDSILKEKTDFQ
-1531 EYFEK
+1531 EYFKK

-1551 PQEAKIT
+1551 PQEAKIA

-1572 NEQLDEILSTADTVE
+1572 NEQLDEILSTADTIE
-1587 EREKELKEYGMDYQ
+1587 EREQGLKEYGMDYQ

-1645 REAFLSNFIRE
+1645 REAFLSNFIKE

>member
-1 MGILKD
+1 MSILGTIKNEFDRRNKEGKD
-7 VFNGKKG
+7 FL
-14 MTGIVSEEQEK
+14 EEQEK
-25 KFQEQRKKNSEKP
+25 NFAPAKKEMEAMRASA
-38 ISLQDTALLKGIERN
+38 DRGIF
-53 ISNPIRTGFV
+53 NPIRTGFI
-63 KGLTQVVDFIAAPNP
+63 KGLTQVADFIAEPMP

-93 EEYKKQREENGWG
+93 QEHKKQREEEIGWKN
-106 SSELRKTAI
+106 SELRKTAI
-115 ETIKKNREERAKY
+115 ETIKKNREERAKF
-128 LDSNSK
+128 LNSNSK
-134 TDKGIMIFQNILE
+134 IDKGIMIFQSILE
-147 GVSSPTN
+147 GAASPTN

-159 GFITNLAWDILQG
+159 GFVTNLAWDVLQG
-172 AIDTTWEKTE
+172 VVDTTWEKTE
-182 IDGKDI
+182 IEGKEI
-188 KDFGKEDLKD
+188 KDFGKEDLKE

-209 HGVTK
+209 HCVTK
-214 VAGRYISKKINKLK
+214 VEGTYISKRMNKLK
-228 NSDADVSGNTIS
+228 NSDVDVSGNTVA

-246 PNTPLEVIQNEVDK
+246 PRTPLEVIQNEVDK

-282 TVGIERGKNF
+282 TVGVERGKNF
-292 SQEVDDFYTNVTEKR
+292 SQEVDDFYNNVTEKR

-329 KFEERIFNGEA
+329 EFEQKIFNGEV
-340 PEKKI
+340 PKKKV
-345 ANDINAKDSLS
+345 ANDINTKDSLS

-396 IGDLNELIITENSI
+396 IGDLNELIITENNI

-423 DIPENLDVYS
+423 DIPENLLPYAN
-433 DEFRNIGK
+433 EFRSLAN
-441 EYLELRRSPDVT
+441 EYTNLKYGSNLSQ
-453 KSKDIDFDI
+453 KGYNFDI
-462 VYDKNTAM
+462 VYDKNQAM
-470 SNLNLALNIDEIE
+470 SNLKLAIDTDDLNA
-483 PKKIVVDGILKNN
+483 KKVVVDDILKNAE
-496 KRKVYLTER
+496 KKVYLTE
-505 EAFEFAVGDKAG
+505 AQSKQFKAG
-517 MYILP
+517 DTAGVYVLDNQSI
-522 SDDMVIKKLRND
+522 IEKLRND
-534 INATTQDVKRYGN
+534 INGTTLDIRRN
-547 GKLVDFESK
+547 GKLVDYESK
-556 EWEEVA
+556 TWKDVA
-562 LQNAPFPEMEDYFK
+562 VQNAPLPEIDDYFK
-576 KRDLF
+576 LK
-581 EEVTQDTKIL
+581 Q
-591 EKEYSPKKKNQEKVV
+591 KE
-606 SKIEKRLE
+606 
-614 KLREQPKM
+614 
-622 NEVKSKINNASEIL
+622 
-636 EKSKKDFYEKFNIDE
+636 IDG
-651 KVEEILEKNYK
+651 
-662 KRNELSQKIKNIENK
+662 
-677 INDLNTE
+677 
-684 KTDKLYSL
+684 
-692 NKEHYSKN
+692 
-700 ITNIEE
+700 
-706 KFKNDFS
+706 
-713 KLTKDKY
+713 
-720 DEVFEELEKYY
+720 
-731 ENLEKK
+731 
-737 NKKLSKIEDEA
+737 KKLSK
-748 SSIKRKALKE
+748 
-758 AEAER
+758 
-763 IKKYKKTI
+763 
-771 RKEEIAL
+771 
-778 NEKLKDIFD
+778 
-787 GNTQKAKKARKLY
+787 
-800 NDLKNSVDE
+800 
-809 NQIKLKN
+809 KN
-816 LDKSYNNLD
+816 LA
-825 FIKKKKELNKFLE
+825 FI
-838 NENSKLKKFD
+838 
-848 EDFNTEL
+848 
-855 KNKSAKNIES
+855 
-865 IREEYVEYRNLK
+865 EEY
-877 NENLKNSKKF
+877 
-887 GKEYDNLKTPKNIEN
+887 
-902 LEKILEKEKNKLN
+902 
-915 KINIDYDVKKREI
+915 
-928 NIRRNNLGENIE
+928 
-940 EFLET
+940 ET
-945 TENKAIDWLD
+945 KSMNWLD
-955 GVFNEMNVEVDPV
+955 GFLDDINAEVDPV
-968 ESLNRMY
+968 NSLNRIY
-975 KSIIDEKS
+975 KQVIDEKS
-983 GLNVL
+983 GLNTL
-988 KYRLGGNLD
+988 RDRLNGNYD
-997 TFQAKVQN
+997 RIEANHN
-1005 TNTGKMMYFQ
+1005 TSTGKNMYVQ
-1015 NNKTLKEAIAN
+1015 NNKTLKNAIEN
-1026 ETEHLF
+1026 ETQHLF

-1094 GFLQSTKEMTRA
+1094 GFLESAKEMTRA
-1106 TKNVAK
+1106 TKNIAK

-1132 QIEAY
+1132 QIETY

-1145 IDMRGYSKSNF
+1145 SDMRGYTKSNF

-1209 IGIDDNVKLKAIQ
+1209 MGIDDNIKLKAIQ
-1222 DDILSTNSVT
+1222 DEILSTNSVT
-1232 GLIDV
+1232 GLLDI

-1244 STVKSLFQQFA
+1244 SNVKSLFEQFA

-1270 GLKADSFVSRTW
+1270 GLKTDSLVSRYW

-1321 GKLSLTKTSFTGLS
+1321 GKFSLNKTSFTGLKS
-1335 EWKASSR
+1335 WKTGSRLMNSS
-1342 IFNSGTTALQ
+1342 TTALQ

-1369 TSKDEMIEA
+1369 TSRDEMIEA
-1378 KMDALMHGEIKDTIL
+1378 KVDALMHGEISDTVL
-1393 DVVTTGLVD
+1393 DVITTGLVD

-1412 ENVVASFF
+1412 ENVVAGFF

-1445 LYLVSPNAV
+1445 LYLISPNAV

-1462 FEKNIPNRLDTASE
+1462 FEKNIPNRLDTSSE

-1486 KEKAQAEQDEGL
+1486 KEKAQAEQDKGL

-1504 GLAGLGL
+1504 GFAGLGL
-1511 LYESGKKA
+1511 LYEGGKKV
-1519 FDSVLKEKTDYQ
+1519 FDTILKEKTDYQ
-1531 EYFEK
+1531 EYFK
-1536 HPEQAERFGE
+1536 KYPEQAERFGE

-1551 PQEAKIT
+1551 PQEAKIA

-1587 EREKELKEYGMDYQ
+1587 EREQELKEYGMDYQ

>member
-1 MGILKD
+1 MSIFGAIKNEYDRRKKEREEFLK
-7 VFNGKKG
+7 
-14 MTGIVSEEQEK
+14 EQEK
-25 KFQEQRKKNSEKP
+25 KNTPAQKELEAMREKV
-38 ISLQDTALLKGIERN
+38 DRGIF
-53 ISNPIRTGFV
+53 NPIRTGLT
-63 KGLTQVVDFIAAPNP
+63 KGAVQMTDFFTHVDP
-78 ELVNGKYTDDYDKNY
+78 EDLYIEYGDDYEKIY
-93 EEYKKQREENGWG
+93 QEYKKQTENNGWKN
-106 SSELRKTAI
+106 SQLRKEAI
-115 ETIKKNREERAKY
+115 GYIKRNREERAKF
-128 LDSNSK
+128 LNTHSK
-134 TDKGIMIFQNILE
+134 IDKGIMIFQSILE
-147 GVSSPTN
+147 GVASPTN
-154 WYNPN
+154 WYNPQ
-159 GFITNLAWDILQG
+159 GFVKNLAWDLVQG
-172 AIDTTWEKTE
+172 AVDTTWEKTE
-182 IDGKDI
+182 IEGKEI

-198 YAYGAATSVAI
+198 YGYGAATSVVI
-209 HGVTK
+209 HGATK
-214 VAGRYISKKINKLK
+214 IGGKYISKKLNKLK
-228 NSDADVSGNTIS
+228 NSNTDVSGNIIS
-240 NAVEET
+240 NAIEET
-246 PNTPLEVIQNEVDK
+246 PKTPLEVMQNEVNK

-268 KAVIELAERLENGE
+268 KAVIELAERLENRE

-292 SQEVDDFYTNVTEKR
+292 SQEVDEFYTNVTEKR

-320 TIKNKESNA
+320 TIKNKESNIE
-329 KFEERIFNGEA
+329 FEERIFNGA
-340 PEKKI
+340 VPEKKV

-396 IGDLNELIITENSI
+396 IGDLNELIITENNI
-410 NGKTFKGMIRGYA
+410 NRKTFKGMIRGYA
-423 DIPENLDVYS
+423 DVPENLDGYS
-433 DEFRNIGK
+433 NEFRNIGK
-441 EYLELRRSPDVT
+441 EYLELRRSQDVT

-470 SNLNLALNIDEIE
+470 SNLNLALNIDDIE

-505 EAFEFAVGDKAG
+505 EAFEFSVGDKSG

-522 SDDMVIKKLRND
+522 NDDMVIKKLRND

-576 KRDLF
+576 KKDLF
-581 EEVTQDTKIL
+581 EEVTEDTKIL
-591 EKEYSPKKKNQEKVV
+591 EKEYKPKKKNQEKVI

-614 KLREQPKM
+614 KLKEQPKM
-622 NEVKSKINNASEIL
+622 NEVRSGLNKANETL

-651 KVEEILEKNYK
+651 KGEDLLEKNFK
-662 KRNELSQKIKNIENK
+662 KRNELSEKIKNIENK
-677 INDLNTE
+677 INELDTE
-684 KTDKLYSL
+684 KTDKLYLL

-700 ITNIEE
+700 VTNIEE
-706 KFKNDFS
+706 KFKKDFT

-720 DEVFEELEKYY
+720 DEVFEKLENYY
-731 ENLEKK
+731 EKLKNK

-748 SSIKRKALKE
+748 SNIKRKALKE
-758 AEAER
+758 AEVER
-763 IKKYKKTI
+763 IKKYKKSI
-771 RKEEIAL
+771 RKEEIIF
-778 NEKLKDIFD
+778 NEELKDMFD
-787 GNTQKAKKARKLY
+787 GNTQKVKKAKKLY
-800 NDLKNSVDE
+800 DDLKNSVEE
-809 NQIKLKN
+809 NQIKLKK
-816 LDKSYNNLD
+816 LDKDYNNLD
-825 FIKKKKELNKFLE
+825 FIKKKKELNKFLK
-838 NENSKLKKFD
+838 NEKSKLKKFD
-848 EDFNTEL
+848 DNFDTEL
-855 KNKSAKNIES
+855 KNKSVNNIEN
-865 IREEYVEYRNLK
+865 IRKEYIEYRNSK
-877 NENLKNSKKF
+877 NENLKNSKKL
-887 GKEYDNLKTPKNIEN
+887 GKEFDNLKTPKNIEN
-902 LEKILEKEKNKLN
+902 LEKILEKEKERLK

-928 NIRRNNLGENIE
+928 DIRRNNLGENIE
-940 EFLET
+940 DFLET

-1015 NNKTLKEAIAN
+1015 NNKILKEAIEN
-1026 ETEHLF
+1026 ETQHLI
-1032 ELGADVST
+1032 ELGADVTT
-1040 RKFSDMS
+1040 RKFSEMS
-1047 VSGKTM
+1047 PGYRGT

-1145 IDMRGYSKSNF
+1145 IDMRGYTKSNA
-1156 LKNAGELGAKGQTA
+1156 LKKAGELGAKGQTA

-1209 IGIDDNVKLKAIQ
+1209 MGIDDNIKLKAIQ
-1222 DDILSTNSVT
+1222 DEILNTNSVT
-1232 GLIDV
+1232 GLLDI

-1244 STVKSLFQQFA
+1244 STVKSLFEQFA

-1270 GLKADSFVSRTW
+1270 GLKTDSLVSRYW

-1308 DSDGFT
+1308 DSDGLT
-1314 RYRFLND
+1314 RYRFLVDNTL
-1321 GKLSLTKTSFTGLS
+1321 KLNKTSFTGLS

-1352 TAGLVYGVG
+1352 TAGLVYGIG

-1369 TSKDEMIEA
+1369 TSRDEMIEA
-1378 KMDALMHGEIKDTIL
+1378 KIDALMYGEFADTVIDVIK
-1393 DVVTTGLVD
+1393 TGLVD

-1420 NQNFKGLKRDMS
+1420 NQTFKGLKRDMS
-1432 SNLSPIQKIVYGS
+1432 SSLSPIGKIIYGS
-1445 LYLVSPNAV
+1445 LYMVSPLAI

-1504 GLAGLGL
+1504 GLAGLGF
-1511 LYESGKKA
+1511 LYESGKKT
-1519 FDSVLKEKTDYQ
+1519 FDSVLKEKTNYQ
-1531 EYFEK
+1531 DYFEK
-1536 HPEQAERFGE
+1536 HPEQTERFGE

-1551 PQEAKIT
+1551 PQEAKIA

-1587 EREKELKEYGMDYQ
+1587 EREQKLKEYGMDYQ

-1645 REAFLSNFIRE
+1645 REAFLSNFIRD

-1672 KNKKM
+1672 KYKKM

>member
-1 MGILKD
+1 MSLLKD
-7 VFNGKKG
+7 ILNGKKE
-14 MTGIVSEEQEK
+14 MPGIVSEEQEK
-25 KFQEQRKKNSEKP
+25 KFEEQRKKNSEKP

-63 KGLTQVVDFIAAPNP
+63 KGLTQVADFIAAPMP
-78 ELVNGKYTDDYDKNY
+78 ELVNGKYTDNYDKNY

-115 ETIKKNREERAKY
+115 ETIKKNREERAKF
-128 LDSNSK
+128 LNSNSK
-134 TDKGIMIFQNILE
+134 IDKGIMIFQNILE
-147 GVSSPTN
+147 GAASPTN

-159 GFITNLAWDILQG
+159 GFLTNLAWDVLQG
-172 AIDTTWEKTE
+172 AVDTTWEKTE
-182 IDGKDI
+182 IEGKEI
-188 KDFGKEDLKD
+188 KDFGKEDLKE
-198 YAYGAATSVAI
+198 YAYGAATSIAI
-209 HGVTK
+209 HGITK
-214 VAGRYISKKINKLK
+214 VAGRYISKKMNKLK
-228 NSDADVSGNTIS
+228 NSDVDVSGNTIS

-246 PNTPLEVIQNEVDK
+246 PNTPLEIIQNEVNK

-292 SQEVDDFYTNVTEKR
+292 SQEVDDFYTNITEKR
-307 IEKIHKEELSRQN
+307 IDKIHNEMQAVFNK
-320 TIKNKESNA
+320 TKNAESNA
-329 KFEERIFNGEA
+329 KFEEKIFKDGV
-340 PEKKI
+340 PVKEKT
-345 ANDINAKDSLS
+345 NDINAKASLS

-377 KSRLAY
+377 KSKLAY

-396 IGDLNELIITENSI
+396 IGDLNELIITENNI
-410 NGKTFKGMIRGYA
+410 DGKIFKGMIRGYE
-423 DIPENLDVYS
+423 DIPENLIPYAN
-433 DEFRNIGK
+433 EFRNIAD
-441 EYLELRRSPDVT
+441 EYTNLKYGTDLSN
-453 KSKDIDFDI
+453 KGYNFDI
-462 VYDKNTAM
+462 VYDKNQAM
-470 SNLNLALNIDEIE
+470 SNLKIAIDTDDLNA
-483 PKKIVVDGILKNN
+483 KKVVVDNILKNTE
-496 KRKVYLTER
+496 KKVYLTE
-505 EAFEFAVGDKAG
+505 AQAKQFKVGDTAG
-517 MYILP
+517 IYVLDNQNI
-522 SDDMVIKKLRND
+522 IEKLRND
-534 INATTQDVKRYGN
+534 INATTLDIRKN
-547 GKLVDFESK
+547 GKLVGYESK
-556 EWEEVA
+556 NWKDVA
-562 LQNAPFPEMEDYFK
+562 VQNAPLPEMEKYFNAK
-576 KRDLF
+576 K
-581 EEVTQDTKIL
+581 L
-591 EKEYSPKKKNQEKVV
+591 ELEGKALTPK
-606 SKIEKRLE
+606 
-614 KLREQPKM
+614 
-622 NEVKSKINNASEIL
+622 VKA
-636 EKSKKDFYEKFNIDE
+636 F
-651 KVEEILEKNYK
+651 
-662 KRNELSQKIKNIENK
+662 IENY
-677 INDLNTE
+677 E
-684 KTDKLYSL
+684 
-692 NKEHYSKN
+692 
-700 ITNIEE
+700 
-706 KFKNDFS
+706 
-713 KLTKDKY
+713 TKSM
-720 DEVFEELEKYY
+720 
-731 ENLEKK
+731 N
-737 NKKLSKIEDEA
+737 
-748 SSIKRKALKE
+748 
-758 AEAER
+758 
-763 IKKYKKTI
+763 
-771 RKEEIAL
+771 
-778 NEKLKDIFD
+778 
-787 GNTQKAKKARKLY
+787 
-800 NDLKNSVDE
+800 
-809 NQIKLKN
+809 
-816 LDKSYNNLD
+816 
-825 FIKKKKELNKFLE
+825 
-838 NENSKLKKFD
+838 
-848 EDFNTEL
+848 
-855 KNKSAKNIES
+855 
-865 IREEYVEYRNLK
+865 
-877 NENLKNSKKF
+877 
-887 GKEYDNLKTPKNIEN
+887 
-902 LEKILEKEKNKLN
+902 
-915 KINIDYDVKKREI
+915 
-928 NIRRNNLGENIE
+928 
-940 EFLET
+940 
-945 TENKAIDWLD
+945 WLD
-955 GVFNEMNVEVDPV
+955 GFLNEIDAEVDPV
-968 ESLNRMY
+968 NSLNRIY
-975 KSIIDEKS
+975 KQVINEKS
-983 GLNVL
+983 GLNTL
-988 KYRLGGNLD
+988 RERLTGDFDRIEVNHSTD
-997 TFQAKVQN
+997 
-1005 TNTGKMMYFQ
+1005 TGKNRYVQ
-1015 NNKTLKEAIAN
+1015 NNKSLKEALEN
-1026 ETEHLF
+1026 ETQHLF
-1032 ELGADVST
+1032 ELDADVST

-1094 GFLQSTKEMTRA
+1094 GVFQSSKEMLKA
-1106 TKNVAK
+1106 TKIVSK
-1112 KYQNLKNID
+1112 KYKNLKNID

-1145 IDMRGYSKSNF
+1145 VDMRGYTKSSV

-1209 IGIDDNVKLKAIQ
+1209 MGIDNNIKLKAIQ
-1222 DDILSTNSVT
+1222 DEILSTNSVT

-1244 STVKSLFQQFA
+1244 SNVKSLFEQFA

-1270 GLKADSFVSRTW
+1270 GLKTDSLVSRYW

-1314 RYRFLND
+1314 RYRFLVDNTPT
-1321 GKLSLTKTSFTGLS
+1321 LNKTSFTGLKS
-1335 EWKASSR
+1335 WKTGSRLIHSS
-1342 IFNSGTTALQ
+1342 TTALE

-1369 TSKDEMIEA
+1369 TTKDEMIEA
-1378 KMDALMHGEIKDTIL
+1378 KIDALMHGEVSDTVL
-1393 DVVTTGLVD
+1393 DVITTGLVD
-1402 NTGLEITMGG
+1402 NTGLEITIGG

-1432 SNLSPIQKIVYGS
+1432 SSLSPIQKITYGA

-1462 FEKNIPNRLDTASE
+1462 FEKNIPNRLDTSSE
-1476 YLKEKWKYEY
+1476 YLKEKWKYKY

-1511 LYESGKKA
+1511 LYDGGKKA
-1519 FDSVLKEKTDYQ
+1519 FDSILKEKTDFQ
-1531 EYFEK
+1531 EYFKK

-1551 PQEAKIT
+1551 PQEAKIA

-1572 NEQLDEILSTADTVE
+1572 NEQLDEILSTADTIE
-1587 EREKELKEYGMDYQ
+1587 EREQGLKEYGMDYQ

>member
-1 MGILKD
+1 MSILGAIKNEYD
-7 VFNGKKG
+7 RRNKEGKEFL
-14 MTGIVSEEQEK
+14 EEQEK
-25 KFQEQRKKNSEKP
+25 KFAPAKKEMEAMRASA
-38 ISLQDTALLKGIERN
+38 DRGIF
-53 ISNPIRTGFV
+53 NPIRTGFI
-63 KGLTQVVDFIAAPNP
+63 KGLTQVADFIAAPMP

-93 EEYKKQREENGWG
+93 EEYKKQREEEIGWKN
-106 SSELRKTAI
+106 SELRKIAI
-115 ETIKKNREERAKY
+115 ETIKKNREERAKF
-128 LDSNSK
+128 LNSNSK
-134 TDKGIMIFQNILE
+134 IDKGIMIFQSILE

-159 GFITNLAWDILQG
+159 GFVTNLAWDVLQG
-172 AIDTTWEKTE
+172 VVDTTWEKTE
-182 IDGKDI
+182 LEGKEI
-188 KDFGKEDLKD
+188 KDFGKEDLKE

-214 VAGRYISKKINKLK
+214 VAGRYISKKMNKL
-228 NSDADVSGNTIS
+228 NTQDIPE
-240 NAVEET
+240 NALANVVEET
-246 PNTPLEVIQNEVDK
+246 PKTPLDIIQNEVDK

-307 IEKIHKEELSRQN
+307 IDKIHNEMQADFNK
-320 TIKNKESNA
+320 TKNAESNA
-329 KFEERIFNGEA
+329 KFEEKIFKDGV
-340 PEKKI
+340 PENKNL
-345 ANDINAKDSLS
+345 NDINAKASLS

-396 IGDLNELIITENSI
+396 IGDLNELIITENNI
-410 NGKTFKGMIRGYA
+410 NGKTFKGMIRGYE
-423 DIPENLDVYS
+423 DIPENLLPYA
-433 DEFRNIGK
+433 DEFRNLAN
-441 EYLELRRSPDVT
+441 EYTNLKYGTDLSN
-453 KSKDIDFDI
+453 KGYNFDI
-462 VYDKNTAM
+462 VYDKNQAM
-470 SNLNLALNIDEIE
+470 SNLKLAIDTDDLNA
-483 PKKIVVDGILKNN
+483 KKVVVDNILKNTE
-496 KRKVYLTER
+496 KKVYLTE
-505 EAFEFAVGDKAG
+505 AQAKQFKVGDTAG
-517 MYILP
+517 VYIL
-522 SDDMVIKKLRND
+522 DDHNIIKKLRND
-534 INATTQDVKRYGN
+534 INSTTLDIRKN
-547 GKLVDFESK
+547 GKLVGYESK
-556 EWEEVA
+556 NWKDVA
-562 LQNAPFPEMEDYFK
+562 VQNAPLPEMEKYFNAK
-576 KRDLF
+576 K
-581 EEVTQDTKIL
+581 L
-591 EKEYSPKKKNQEKVV
+591 E
-606 SKIEKRLE
+606 LE
-614 KLREQPKM
+614 GKALTP
-622 NEVKSKINNASEIL
+622 EVKT
-636 EKSKKDFYEKFNIDE
+636 F
-651 KVEEILEKNYK
+651 
-662 KRNELSQKIKNIENK
+662 IENYETK
-677 INDLNTE
+677 SMNWLD
-684 KTDKLYSL
+684 
-692 NKEHYSKN
+692 
-700 ITNIEE
+700 
-706 KFKNDFS
+706 DF
-713 KLTKDKY
+713 
-720 DEVFEELEKYY
+720 
-731 ENLEKK
+731 
-737 NKKLSKIEDEA
+737 
-748 SSIKRKALKE
+748 
-758 AEAER
+758 
-763 IKKYKKTI
+763 
-771 RKEEIAL
+771 L
-778 NEKLKDIFD
+778 NE
-787 GNTQKAKKARKLY
+787 
-800 NDLKNSVDE
+800 
-809 NQIKLKN
+809 
-816 LDKSYNNLD
+816 
-825 FIKKKKELNKFLE
+825 
-838 NENSKLKKFD
+838 
-848 EDFNTEL
+848 
-855 KNKSAKNIES
+855 
-865 IREEYVEYRNLK
+865 
-877 NENLKNSKKF
+877 
-887 GKEYDNLKTPKNIEN
+887 
-902 LEKILEKEKNKLN
+902 
-915 KINIDYDVKKREI
+915 ID
-928 NIRRNNLGENIE
+928 
-940 EFLET
+940 
-945 TENKAIDWLD
+945 A
-955 GVFNEMNVEVDPV
+955 EVDPV
-968 ESLNRMY
+968 NSLNRIY
-975 KSIIDEKS
+975 KQVINEKS
-983 GLNVL
+983 GLNTL
-988 KYRLGGNLD
+988 RERLTGDFDRIEVNHSTD
-997 TFQAKVQN
+997 
-1005 TNTGKMMYFQ
+1005 TGKNRYVQ
-1015 NNKTLKEAIAN
+1015 NNKSLKEALEN
-1026 ETEHLF
+1026 ETQHLF
-1032 ELGADVST
+1032 ELDADVST

-1094 GFLQSTKEMTRA
+1094 GVYQSSKEMLRA
-1106 TKNVAK
+1106 TKVISK

-1137 IDKVMETE
+1137 IDKVMEME
-1145 IDMRGYSKSNF
+1145 IDMSGYSKSNL

-1170 SDIQRIALAEY
+1170 SDVQRIALAEY

-1209 IGIDDNVKLKAIQ
+1209 MGIDDNIKLKAIQ
-1222 DDILSTNSVT
+1222 DEILNTNSVT

-1237 VKDRNNT
+1237 VKDRSNT
-1244 STVKSLFQQFA
+1244 STVKSLFEQFA

-1270 GLKADSFVSRTW
+1270 GLKTDSLVSRYW

-1314 RYRFLND
+1314 RYRFLVDNTPT
-1321 GKLSLTKTSFTGLS
+1321 LNKTSFTGFKS
-1335 EWKASSR
+1335 WKANSR
-1342 IFNSGTTALQ
+1342 IFNSSTTALQ
-1352 TAGLVYGVG
+1352 TAGLVYGIG

-1369 TSKDEMIEA
+1369 TTKDEMIEA
-1378 KMDALMHGEIKDTIL
+1378 KVDALMHGEVSDTVL
-1393 DVVTTGLVD
+1393 DVITTGLVD

-1445 LYLVSPNAV
+1445 LYLISPNAV

-1462 FEKNIPNRLDTASE
+1462 FEKNIPNRLDTSSE

-1486 KEKAQAEQDEGL
+1486 KEKAQAEQDKGL

-1504 GLAGLGL
+1504 GFAGLGL
-1511 LYESGKKA
+1511 LYEGGKKV
-1519 FDSVLKEKTDYQ
+1519 FDTILKEKTDYQ
-1531 EYFEK
+1531 EYFK
-1536 HPEQAERFGE
+1536 KYPEQAERFGE

-1551 PQEAKIT
+1551 PQEAKIA

-1587 EREKELKEYGMDYQ
+1587 EREQELKEYGMDYQ

-1662 NNFLDRVMED
+1662 NNFLDRIMED

>member
-7 VFNGKKG
+7 VFNGKKE

-53 ISNPIRTGFV
+53 ISNPIRTGLV
-63 KGLTQVVDFIAAPNP
+63 KGVTQIMDFINQPDP
-78 ELVNGKYTDDYDKNY
+78 ESIAVEHGDDYEKIY
-93 EEYKKQREENGWG
+93 QEYKKQTAENGWKN
-106 SSELRKTAI
+106 SQIRKESI
-115 ETIKKNREERAKY
+115 DYIKRNREERAKF
-128 LDSNSK
+128 LNSNSK
-134 TDKGIMIFQNILE
+134 IDKGIMIFQNILE

-154 WYNPN
+154 WYNPQ
-159 GFITNLAWDILQG
+159 GFIKNLAWDLVQG

-188 KDFGKEDLKD
+188 KDFTKEDLKD

-214 VAGRYISKKINKLK
+214 VAGRYISKKMNKLK
-228 NSDADVSGNTIS
+228 NSDVDVSGNTIS
-240 NAVEET
+240 NVVEET

-268 KAVIELAERLENGE
+268 RAVIELAERLENGE

-292 SQEVDDFYTNVTEKR
+292 SQEVDNFYTNVTEKR

-329 KFEERIFNGEA
+329 KFEERIFNGEV

-396 IGDLNELIITENSI
+396 IGDLNELIITENNI

-423 DIPENLDVYS
+423 DVPENLLPYA
-433 DEFRNIGK
+433 DEFRNLAN
-441 EYLELRRSPDVT
+441 EYTNLKYGSNLSQ
-453 KSKDIDFDI
+453 KGYNFDI
-462 VYDKNTAM
+462 VYDKNQAM
-470 SNLNLALNIDEIE
+470 SNLKLAIDTDDLNA
-483 PKKIVVDGILKNN
+483 KKVVVDGILKNTE
-496 KRKVYLTER
+496 KKVYLTE
-505 EAFEFAVGDKAG
+505 AQAKQFKVGDTAG
-517 MYILP
+517 IYTLNDHNI
-522 SDDMVIKKLRND
+522 IEKLRND
-534 INATTQDVKRYGN
+534 INSTTLDIRRNGN
-547 GKLVDFESK
+547 GKLVDYESK
-556 EWEEVA
+556 TWKEVA
-562 LQNAPFPEMEDYFK
+562 VQNAPLPEIDDYFK
-576 KRDLF
+576 LK
-581 EEVTQDTKIL
+581 Q
-591 EKEYSPKKKNQEKVV
+591 KE
-606 SKIEKRLE
+606 
-614 KLREQPKM
+614 
-622 NEVKSKINNASEIL
+622 
-636 EKSKKDFYEKFNIDE
+636 IDG
-651 KVEEILEKNYK
+651 
-662 KRNELSQKIKNIENK
+662 
-677 INDLNTE
+677 
-684 KTDKLYSL
+684 
-692 NKEHYSKN
+692 
-700 ITNIEE
+700 
-706 KFKNDFS
+706 
-713 KLTKDKY
+713 
-720 DEVFEELEKYY
+720 
-731 ENLEKK
+731 
-737 NKKLSKIEDEA
+737 KKLSK
-748 SSIKRKALKE
+748 
-758 AEAER
+758 
-763 IKKYKKTI
+763 
-771 RKEEIAL
+771 
-778 NEKLKDIFD
+778 
-787 GNTQKAKKARKLY
+787 
-800 NDLKNSVDE
+800 
-809 NQIKLKN
+809 
-816 LDKSYNNLD
+816 
-825 FIKKKKELNKFLE
+825 
-838 NENSKLKKFD
+838 
-848 EDFNTEL
+848 
-855 KNKSAKNIES
+855 KNIE
-865 IREEYVEYRNLK
+865 
-877 NENLKNSKKF
+877 F
-887 GKEYDNLKTPKNIEN
+887 IEN
-902 LEKILEKEKNKLN
+902 
-915 KINIDYDVKKREI
+915 Y
-928 NIRRNNLGENIE
+928 
-940 EFLET
+940 ET
-945 TENKAIDWLD
+945 KSMNWLD
-955 GVFNEMNVEVDPV
+955 GFLDDINAEVDPV
-968 ESLNRMY
+968 NSLNRIY
-975 KSIIDEKS
+975 KQVIDEKS
-983 GLNVL
+983 GLNTL
-988 KYRLGGNLD
+988 RDRLNGNYD
-997 TFQAKVQN
+997 RIEANHNTSTGKNMYVQN
-1005 TNTGKMMYFQ
+1005 NR
-1015 NNKTLKEAIAN
+1015 TLKEAIEN
-1026 ETEHLF
+1026 ETQHLF

-1047 VSGKTM
+1047 VSGRTM

-1094 GFLQSTKEMTRA
+1094 GFLESTKEMTRA
-1106 TKNVAK
+1106 TKNVTK

-1145 IDMRGYSKSNF
+1145 VDMRGYTKSSI

-1170 SDIQRIALAEY
+1170 SDVQRIALAEY

-1209 IGIDDNVKLKAIQ
+1209 MGIDDNVKLKAIQ

-1232 GLIDV
+1232 GLLDI
-1237 VKDRNNT
+1237 VKDRSNI

-1321 GKLSLTKTSFTGLS
+1321 GKFSLNKTSFTGLKS
-1335 EWKASSR
+1335 WKAGSRLMNSS
-1342 IFNSGTTALQ
+1342 TTALQ

-1378 KMDALMHGEIKDTIL
+1378 KMDALMHGEIKDTVL
-1393 DVVTTGLVD
+1393 DVITTGLVD

-1420 NQNFKGLKRDMS
+1420 NQNFKGLKRDAS
-1432 SNLSPIQKIVYGS
+1432 SSLSPVQKIVYGA
-1445 LYLVSPNAV
+1445 LYLASPNAI

-1511 LYESGKKA
+1511 LYEDSKKKY
-1519 FDSVLKEKTDYQ
+1519 DNVLKEKTDFQ

-1536 HPEQAERFGE
+1536 HSEQAERFGE

-1551 PQEAKIT
+1551 PQEAKIA

-1587 EREKELKEYGMDYQ
+1587 EREQELKEYGMDYQ

>member
-25 KFQEQRKKNSEKP
+25 KFQEQRKKNMEKGF
-38 ISLQDTALLKGIERN
+38 SVADTPLVQGIERN
-53 ISNPIRTGFV
+53 ISNPIRTGLV
-63 KGLTQVVDFIAAPNP
+63 KGATQILDFIAEPMP
-78 ELVNGKYTDDYDKNY
+78 ELVDGKYTDDYDKNY
-93 EEYKKQREENGWG
+93 EEYKKQREKVGWKG
-106 SSELRKTAI
+106 SELRKTAI
-115 ETIKKNREERAKY
+115 ETIRKNREERAKF
-128 LDSNSK
+128 LNSNSK
-134 TDKGIMIFQNILE
+134 IDKGIMIFQSILE

-159 GFITNLAWDILQG
+159 GFVANLAWDIFQG

-182 IDGKDI
+182 IEGKEI
-188 KDFGKEDLKD
+188 KDFGKEDLKE

-214 VAGRYISKKINKLK
+214 VAGKYVSKKINKLK
-228 NSDADVSGNTIS
+228 NSNVDIPENVVV
-240 NAVEET
+240 NAVKET
-246 PNTPLEVIQNEVDK
+246 PKTPLEVIQNEVDK

-329 KFEERIFNGEA
+329 EFEERIFNGEV
-340 PEKKI
+340 PEKKV

-363 NKIKLNSKQLTAEY
+363 NKIKLNSEQLTAEY
-377 KSRLAY
+377 KSKLAY

-396 IGDLNELIITENSI
+396 IGDLNELIITENNI

-423 DIPENLDVYS
+423 DVPENLIPYAN
-433 DEFRNIGK
+433 EFRNIAD
-441 EYLELRRSPDVT
+441 EYTNLKYGNNLSQ
-453 KSKDIDFDI
+453 KGYNFDI
-462 VYDKNTAM
+462 VYDKNQAM
-470 SNLNLALNIDEIE
+470 SNLKLAIDTDDLNA
-483 PKKIVVDGILKNN
+483 KKVVVDEILKNTE
-496 KRKVYLTER
+496 KKVYLTE
-505 EAFEFAVGDKAG
+505 AQAKQFKVGDTAG
-517 MYILP
+517 VYIL
-522 SDDMVIKKLRND
+522 DDHNIIEKLRND
-534 INATTQDVKRYGN
+534 INGTTLDIRRNGN
-547 GKLVDFESK
+547 GKLVDYESK
-556 EWEEVA
+556 TWKDVA
-562 LQNAPFPEMEDYFK
+562 VQNAPLPEIDDYFK
-576 KRDLF
+576 LK
-581 EEVTQDTKIL
+581 Q
-591 EKEYSPKKKNQEKVV
+591 KE
-606 SKIEKRLE
+606 
-614 KLREQPKM
+614 
-622 NEVKSKINNASEIL
+622 
-636 EKSKKDFYEKFNIDE
+636 IDG
-651 KVEEILEKNYK
+651 
-662 KRNELSQKIKNIENK
+662 
-677 INDLNTE
+677 
-684 KTDKLYSL
+684 
-692 NKEHYSKN
+692 
-700 ITNIEE
+700 
-706 KFKNDFS
+706 
-713 KLTKDKY
+713 
-720 DEVFEELEKYY
+720 
-731 ENLEKK
+731 
-737 NKKLSKIEDEA
+737 KKLSK
-748 SSIKRKALKE
+748 
-758 AEAER
+758 
-763 IKKYKKTI
+763 
-771 RKEEIAL
+771 
-778 NEKLKDIFD
+778 
-787 GNTQKAKKARKLY
+787 
-800 NDLKNSVDE
+800 
-809 NQIKLKN
+809 KN
-816 LDKSYNNLD
+816 LE
-825 FIKKKKELNKFLE
+825 F
-838 NENSKLKKFD
+838 
-848 EDFNTEL
+848 
-855 KNKSAKNIES
+855 
-865 IREEYVEYRNLK
+865 
-877 NENLKNSKKF
+877 
-887 GKEYDNLKTPKNIEN
+887 IEN
-902 LEKILEKEKNKLN
+902 YEQKSMN
-915 KINIDYDVKKREI
+915 
-928 NIRRNNLGENIE
+928 
-940 EFLET
+940 
-945 TENKAIDWLD
+945 WLD
-955 GVFNEMNVEVDPV
+955 GFLDDINAEVDPV
-968 ESLNRMY
+968 NSLNRIY
-975 KSIIDEKS
+975 KQVIDEKS
-983 GLNVL
+983 GLNIL
-988 KYRLGGNLD
+988 RDRLNGNYD
-997 TFQAKVQN
+997 RIEANHNTSTGKNMYVQN
-1005 TNTGKMMYFQ
+1005 NR
-1015 NNKTLKEAIAN
+1015 TLKNAIEN
-1026 ETEHLF
+1026 ETQHLF

-1047 VSGKTM
+1047 SGYRGT

-1094 GFLQSTKEMTRA
+1094 SFLQSTKEMTRA
-1106 TKNVAK
+1106 TKNVTK

-1170 SDIQRIALAEY
+1170 SDVQRIALAEY

-1209 IGIDDNVKLKAIQ
+1209 MGIDNNIKLKAIQ
-1222 DDILSTNSVT
+1222 DEILNTNSVT
-1232 GLIDV
+1232 GLLDI

-1244 STVKSLFQQFA
+1244 SNVKSLFEQFA

-1282 ANFNGMFRMY
+1282 VNFNGMFRMY

-1314 RYRFLND
+1314 RYRFLVDNSPTLN
-1321 GKLSLTKTSFTGLS
+1321 KASFTGLRS
-1335 EWKASSR
+1335 WKANSR
-1342 IFNSGTTALQ
+1342 IFNSGTTALE
-1352 TAGLVYGVG
+1352 TAGIVYGIG

-1369 TSKDEMIEA
+1369 TSRDEMIEA
-1378 KMDALMHGEIKDTIL
+1378 KMDALMHGEVADTVIDVIK
-1393 DVVTTGLVD
+1393 TGLVD

-1420 NQNFKGLKRDMS
+1420 NQTFKGLKRDVS
-1432 SNLSPIQKIVYGS
+1432 SNLSFVGKIIYGAM
-1445 LYLVSPNAV
+1445 YIASPLAI

-1486 KEKAQAEQDEGL
+1486 KEKAQAEQDKGL
-1498 LPIEKL
+1498 LPVEKL

-1551 PQEAKIT
+1551 PQEAKIA

-1672 KNKKM
+1672 KNKKL
-1677 DSIYDRDYSYGT
+1677 DDIYDRDYSYGT

>member
-1 MGILKD
+1 MSILGTIKNEFDRRNKEGKD
-7 VFNGKKG
+7 FL
-14 MTGIVSEEQEK
+14 EEQEK
-25 KFQEQRKKNSEKP
+25 KFAPAKKEMEAMRASA
-38 ISLQDTALLKGIERN
+38 DRGIF
-53 ISNPIRTGFV
+53 NPIRTGLI
-63 KGLTQVVDFIAAPNP
+63 KGVTQIADFIAEPMP

-93 EEYKKQREENGWG
+93 QEYKKRREEEIGWKN
-106 SSELRKTAI
+106 SELRKTAI
-115 ETIKKNREERAKY
+115 ETIKKNREERAKF
-128 LDSNSK
+128 LNSNSK
-134 TDKGIMIFQNILE
+134 IDKGIMIFQSILE
-147 GVSSPTN
+147 GAASPTN

-159 GFITNLAWDILQG
+159 GFVANLAWDILQG

-182 IDGKDI
+182 IEGKEI
-188 KDFGKEDLKD
+188 KDFGKEDLKE

-214 VAGRYISKKINKLK
+214 VAGKYVSKKINKLK
-228 NSDADVSGNTIS
+228 NSDVDIPENVVV

-246 PNTPLEVIQNEVDK
+246 PKTPLEVIQNEVDK

-320 TIKNKESNA
+320 TIKNKESNS
-329 KFEERIFNGEA
+329 KFEERIFNGEV
-340 PEKKI
+340 PEKKV

-396 IGDLNELIITENSI
+396 IGDLNELIITENNI

-423 DIPENLDVYS
+423 DVPENLIPYAN
-433 DEFRNIGK
+433 EFRNIAD
-441 EYLELRRSPDVT
+441 EYTNLKYGNNLSQ
-453 KSKDIDFDI
+453 KGYNFDI
-462 VYDKNTAM
+462 VYDKNQAM
-470 SNLNLALNIDEIE
+470 SNLKLAIDTDDLNA
-483 PKKIVVDGILKNN
+483 KKVVVDEILKNIE
-496 KRKVYLTER
+496 KKVYLTE
-505 EAFEFAVGDKAG
+505 AQAKQFKVGDTAG
-517 MYILP
+517 VYIL
-522 SDDMVIKKLRND
+522 DDHNIIEKLRND
-534 INATTQDVKRYGN
+534 INGTTLDIRRNGN
-547 GKLVDFESK
+547 GKLVNYETKTWKD
-556 EWEEVA
+556 VA
-562 LQNAPFPEMEDYFK
+562 VQNAPLPEIDDYFK
-576 KRDLF
+576 LK
-581 EEVTQDTKIL
+581 Q
-591 EKEYSPKKKNQEKVV
+591 KE
-606 SKIEKRLE
+606 
-614 KLREQPKM
+614 
-622 NEVKSKINNASEIL
+622 
-636 EKSKKDFYEKFNIDE
+636 IDG
-651 KVEEILEKNYK
+651 
-662 KRNELSQKIKNIENK
+662 
-677 INDLNTE
+677 
-684 KTDKLYSL
+684 
-692 NKEHYSKN
+692 
-700 ITNIEE
+700 
-706 KFKNDFS
+706 
-713 KLTKDKY
+713 
-720 DEVFEELEKYY
+720 
-731 ENLEKK
+731 
-737 NKKLSKIEDEA
+737 KKLSK
-748 SSIKRKALKE
+748 
-758 AEAER
+758 
-763 IKKYKKTI
+763 
-771 RKEEIAL
+771 
-778 NEKLKDIFD
+778 
-787 GNTQKAKKARKLY
+787 
-800 NDLKNSVDE
+800 
-809 NQIKLKN
+809 KN
-816 LDKSYNNLD
+816 LE
-825 FIKKKKELNKFLE
+825 F
-838 NENSKLKKFD
+838 
-848 EDFNTEL
+848 
-855 KNKSAKNIES
+855 
-865 IREEYVEYRNLK
+865 
-877 NENLKNSKKF
+877 
-887 GKEYDNLKTPKNIEN
+887 IEN
-902 LEKILEKEKNKLN
+902 YEQKSMN
-915 KINIDYDVKKREI
+915 
-928 NIRRNNLGENIE
+928 
-940 EFLET
+940 
-945 TENKAIDWLD
+945 WLD
-955 GVFNEMNVEVDPV
+955 GFLDDIKAEVDPV
-968 ESLNRMY
+968 NSLNRIY
-975 KSIIDEKS
+975 KQVIDEKS
-983 GLNVL
+983 GLNIL
-988 KYRLGGNLD
+988 RDRLNGNYD
-997 TFQAKVQN
+997 RIEANHNTSTGKNIYVQN
-1005 TNTGKMMYFQ
+1005 NR
-1015 NNKTLKEAIAN
+1015 TLKNAIEN
-1026 ETEHLF
+1026 ETQHLF

-1047 VSGKTM
+1047 SGYRGT

-1079 RINSGLIDLGFNERV
+1079 RINSGLIDLGFNERL

-1106 TKNVAK
+1106 TKIVAK

-1132 QIEAY
+1132 QIETY

-1145 IDMRGYSKSNF
+1145 IDMRGYTKSNF

-1170 SDIQRIALAEY
+1170 SDVQRIALAEY

-1209 IGIDDNVKLKAIQ
+1209 MGIDDNIKLKAIQ
-1222 DDILSTNSVT
+1222 DEILNTNSVT

-1244 STVKSLFQQFA
+1244 SNVKSLFEQFA

-1314 RYRFLND
+1314 RYRFLVDNSPT
-1321 GKLSLTKTSFTGLS
+1321 LNKTSFTGLRS
-1335 EWKASSR
+1335 WKANSR
-1342 IFNSGTTALQ
+1342 IFNSGTTALE
-1352 TAGLVYGVG
+1352 TAGIVYGIG

-1369 TSKDEMIEA
+1369 TSRDEMIEA
-1378 KMDALMHGEIKDTIL
+1378 KMDALMHGEVADTVIDVIK
-1393 DVVTTGLVD
+1393 TGLVD

-1420 NQNFKGLKRDMS
+1420 NQTFKGLKRDVS
-1432 SNLSPIQKIVYGS
+1432 SNLSFVGKIIYGAM
-1445 LYLVSPNAV
+1445 YIASPLAI

-1462 FEKNIPNRLDTASE
+1462 FEKNIPNRLDTSSE

-1486 KEKAQAEQDEGL
+1486 KDKAQAEQDEGL

-1551 PQEAKIT
+1551 PQEAKIA

-1587 EREKELKEYGMDYQ
+1587 EREQELKQYGMDYQ

>member
-1 MGILKD
+1 MSILGAIKNEYD
-7 VFNGKKG
+7 RRNKERKEFL
-14 MTGIVSEEQEK
+14 EEQEK
-25 KFQEQRKKNSEKP
+25 KFAPAKKEMEAMRASA
-38 ISLQDTALLKGIERN
+38 DRGIF
-53 ISNPIRTGFV
+53 NPIRTGFI
-63 KGLTQVVDFIAAPNP
+63 KGLTQMADFITAPMP

-93 EEYKKQREENGWG
+93 EEYKKQREEEIGWKN
-106 SSELRKTAI
+106 SELRKTAI
-115 ETIKKNREERAKY
+115 ETIKKNREERAKF
-128 LDSNSK
+128 LNSNSK
-134 TDKGIMIFQNILE
+134 IDKGIMIFQSILE

-159 GFITNLAWDILQG
+159 GFVTNLAWDIFQG

-182 IDGKDI
+182 IEGKEI
-188 KDFGKEDLKD
+188 KDFGKEDLKE

-214 VAGRYISKKINKLK
+214 VAGRYISKKMNKL
-228 NSDADVSGNTIS
+228 NTQDIPE
-240 NAVEET
+240 NALANVVEET
-246 PNTPLEVIQNEVDK
+246 PKTPLDVIQNEVDK

-307 IEKIHKEELSRQN
+307 IDKIHNEMQADFNK
-320 TIKNKESNA
+320 TKNAESNA
-329 KFEERIFNGEA
+329 KFEEKIFKDGV
-340 PEKKI
+340 PENKNL
-345 ANDINAKDSLS
+345 NDINAKASLS

-377 KSRLAY
+377 KSKLAY
-383 IHMENGGSANFSR
+383 IHMENGGSSNFSR
-396 IGDLNELIITENSI
+396 IGDLNELIITENNI
-410 NGKTFKGMIRGYA
+410 DGKTFKGMIRGYE
-423 DIPENLDVYS
+423 DIPENLKPYAN
-433 DEFRNIGK
+433 EFRNIAD
-441 EYLELRRSPDVT
+441 EYTNLKYGTDLSN
-453 KSKDIDFDI
+453 KGYNFDI
-462 VYDKNTAM
+462 VYDKNQAM
-470 SNLNLALNIDEIE
+470 SNLKIAIDTDDLNA
-483 PKKIVVDGILKNN
+483 KKVVVDNILKNTE
-496 KRKVYLTER
+496 KKVYLTE
-505 EAFEFAVGDKAG
+505 AQAKQFKAG
-517 MYILP
+517 DTAGIYIL
-522 SDDMVIKKLRND
+522 DDHNIIKKLRND
-534 INATTQDVKRYGN
+534 INSTTLDIRKN
-547 GKLVDFESK
+547 GKLVGYESK
-556 EWEEVA
+556 NWKDVA
-562 LQNAPFPEMEDYFK
+562 VQNAPLPEMEKYFNAK
-576 KRDLF
+576 K
-581 EEVTQDTKIL
+581 L
-591 EKEYSPKKKNQEKVV
+591 E
-606 SKIEKRLE
+606 LE
-614 KLREQPKM
+614 GKALTP
-622 NEVKSKINNASEIL
+622 EVKT
-636 EKSKKDFYEKFNIDE
+636 F
-651 KVEEILEKNYK
+651 
-662 KRNELSQKIKNIENK
+662 IENY
-677 INDLNTE
+677 E
-684 KTDKLYSL
+684 
-692 NKEHYSKN
+692 
-700 ITNIEE
+700 
-706 KFKNDFS
+706 
-713 KLTKDKY
+713 TKSM
-720 DEVFEELEKYY
+720 
-731 ENLEKK
+731 N
-737 NKKLSKIEDEA
+737 
-748 SSIKRKALKE
+748 
-758 AEAER
+758 
-763 IKKYKKTI
+763 
-771 RKEEIAL
+771 
-778 NEKLKDIFD
+778 
-787 GNTQKAKKARKLY
+787 
-800 NDLKNSVDE
+800 
-809 NQIKLKN
+809 
-816 LDKSYNNLD
+816 
-825 FIKKKKELNKFLE
+825 
-838 NENSKLKKFD
+838 
-848 EDFNTEL
+848 
-855 KNKSAKNIES
+855 
-865 IREEYVEYRNLK
+865 
-877 NENLKNSKKF
+877 
-887 GKEYDNLKTPKNIEN
+887 
-902 LEKILEKEKNKLN
+902 
-915 KINIDYDVKKREI
+915 
-928 NIRRNNLGENIE
+928 
-940 EFLET
+940 
-945 TENKAIDWLD
+945 WLD
-955 GVFNEMNVEVDPV
+955 GFLNEIDAEVDPV
-968 ESLNRMY
+968 NSLNRIY
-975 KSIIDEKS
+975 KQVINEKS
-983 GLNVL
+983 GLNTL
-988 KYRLGGNLD
+988 RERLTGDFDRIEVNHSTD
-997 TFQAKVQN
+997 
-1005 TNTGKMMYFQ
+1005 TGKNRYVQ
-1015 NNKTLKEAIAN
+1015 NNKSLKDAIEN
-1026 ETEHLF
+1026 ETQHLF
-1032 ELGADVST
+1032 ELDADVST

-1094 GFLQSTKEMTRA
+1094 GVYQSSKEMLRA
-1106 TKNVAK
+1106 TKVISK

-1137 IDKVMETE
+1137 IDKVMEME
-1145 IDMRGYSKSNF
+1145 IDMSGYSKSNL

-1170 SDIQRIALAEY
+1170 SDVQRIALAEY

-1209 IGIDDNVKLKAIQ
+1209 MGIDDNIKLKAIQ
-1222 DDILSTNSVT
+1222 DEILNTNSVT
-1232 GLIDV
+1232 GLLDI

-1244 STVKSLFQQFA
+1244 STVKSLFEQFA

-1270 GLKADSFVSRTW
+1270 GLKTDSLVSRYW

-1314 RYRFLND
+1314 RYRFLVDNTPT
-1321 GKLSLTKTSFTGLS
+1321 LNKTSFTGFKS
-1335 EWKASSR
+1335 WKANSR
-1342 IFNSGTTALQ
+1342 IFNSSTTALQ
-1352 TAGLVYGVG
+1352 TAGLVYGIG

-1369 TSKDEMIEA
+1369 TTKDEMIEA
-1378 KMDALMHGEIKDTIL
+1378 KVDALMHGEVSDTVL
-1393 DVVTTGLVD
+1393 DVITTGLVD

-1445 LYLVSPNAV
+1445 LYLISPNAV

-1462 FEKNIPNRLDTASE
+1462 FEKNIPNRLDTSSE
-1476 YLKEKWKYEY
+1476 YLKEKWKYKY

-1504 GLAGLGL
+1504 GLAGLGF
-1511 LYESGKKA
+1511 LYDGGKKA
-1519 FDSVLKEKTDYQ
+1519 FDSVLKEKTDFQ
-1531 EYFEK
+1531 EYFTNN
-1536 HPEQAERFGE
+1536 PEQAERFGE

-1551 PQEAKIT
+1551 PQEAKIA

-1587 EREKELKEYGMDYQ
+1587 EREQELKEYGMDYQ

-1662 NNFLDRVMED
+1662 NNFLDRIMED

>member
-1 MGILKD
+1 MSILGAIKNEFD
-7 VFNGKKG
+7 RRNEEGKEFLK
-14 MTGIVSEEQEK
+14 EQEK
-25 KFQEQRKKNSEKP
+25 KFAPAKKEMEAMRESA
-38 ISLQDTALLKGIERN
+38 DRGIF
-53 ISNPIRTGFV
+53 NPIRTGLI
-63 KGLTQVVDFIAAPNP
+63 KGVTQIADFIAEPMP
-78 ELVNGKYTDDYDKNY
+78 EFVDGKYTDDYDKNY
-93 EEYKKQREENGWG
+93 EEYKKQREKVGWKG
-106 SSELRKTAI
+106 SELRKTAI
-115 ETIKKNREERAKY
+115 ETIKKNREERAKF
-128 LDSNSK
+128 LNSNSK
-134 TDKGIMIFQNILE
+134 IDKGIMIFQSILE
-147 GVSSPTN
+147 GAASPTN

-159 GFITNLAWDILQG
+159 GFVANLAWDILQG

-182 IDGKDI
+182 IEGKEI
-188 KDFGKEDLKD
+188 KDFGKEDLKE

-214 VAGRYISKKINKLK
+214 VAGKYVSKKINKLK
-228 NSDADVSGNTIS
+228 NSDVDIPENVVV

-246 PNTPLEVIQNEVDK
+246 PKTPLEVIQNEVDK

-282 TVGIERGKNF
+282 TIGIERGKNF

-320 TIKNKESNA
+320 TIKNKESNS
-329 KFEERIFNGEA
+329 KFEERIFNGEV
-340 PEKKI
+340 PEKKV

-363 NKIKLNSKQLTAEY
+363 NKIKLNSKQLIAEY

-396 IGDLNELIITENSI
+396 IGDLNELIITENNI

-423 DIPENLDVYS
+423 DVPENLTPYAY
-433 DEFRNIGK
+433 EFRNIAD
-441 EYLELRRSPDVT
+441 EYTNLKYGNNLSQ
-453 KSKDIDFDI
+453 KGYNFDI
-462 VYDKNTAM
+462 VYDKNQAM
-470 SNLNLALNIDEIE
+470 SNLKLAIDTDDLNA
-483 PKKIVVDGILKNN
+483 KKVVVDGILKNTE
-496 KRKVYLTER
+496 KKVYLTE
-505 EAFEFAVGDKAG
+505 AQAKQFKVGDTAG
-517 MYILP
+517 VYIL
-522 SDDMVIKKLRND
+522 DDHNIIEKLRND
-534 INATTQDVKRYGN
+534 INGTTLDIRRNGN
-547 GKLVDFESK
+547 GKLVDYESK
-556 EWEEVA
+556 TWKDVA
-562 LQNAPFPEMEDYFK
+562 VQNAPLPEIDDYFK
-576 KRDLF
+576 LK
-581 EEVTQDTKIL
+581 Q
-591 EKEYSPKKKNQEKVV
+591 KE
-606 SKIEKRLE
+606 
-614 KLREQPKM
+614 
-622 NEVKSKINNASEIL
+622 
-636 EKSKKDFYEKFNIDE
+636 IDG
-651 KVEEILEKNYK
+651 
-662 KRNELSQKIKNIENK
+662 
-677 INDLNTE
+677 
-684 KTDKLYSL
+684 
-692 NKEHYSKN
+692 
-700 ITNIEE
+700 
-706 KFKNDFS
+706 
-713 KLTKDKY
+713 
-720 DEVFEELEKYY
+720 
-731 ENLEKK
+731 
-737 NKKLSKIEDEA
+737 KKLSK
-748 SSIKRKALKE
+748 
-758 AEAER
+758 
-763 IKKYKKTI
+763 
-771 RKEEIAL
+771 
-778 NEKLKDIFD
+778 
-787 GNTQKAKKARKLY
+787 
-800 NDLKNSVDE
+800 
-809 NQIKLKN
+809 KN
-816 LDKSYNNLD
+816 LE
-825 FIKKKKELNKFLE
+825 F
-838 NENSKLKKFD
+838 
-848 EDFNTEL
+848 
-855 KNKSAKNIES
+855 
-865 IREEYVEYRNLK
+865 
-877 NENLKNSKKF
+877 
-887 GKEYDNLKTPKNIEN
+887 IEN
-902 LEKILEKEKNKLN
+902 YEQKSMN
-915 KINIDYDVKKREI
+915 
-928 NIRRNNLGENIE
+928 
-940 EFLET
+940 
-945 TENKAIDWLD
+945 WLD
-955 GVFNEMNVEVDPV
+955 GFLDDINAEVDPV
-968 ESLNRMY
+968 NSLNRIY
-975 KSIIDEKS
+975 KQVIDEKS
-983 GLNVL
+983 GLNIL
-988 KYRLGGNLD
+988 RDRLNGNYD
-997 TFQAKVQN
+997 RIEANHNTSTGKNMYVQN
-1005 TNTGKMMYFQ
+1005 NR
-1015 NNKTLKEAIAN
+1015 TLKDAIEN
-1026 ETEHLF
+1026 ETQHLF

-1040 RKFSDMS
+1040 RKFSEMS
-1047 VSGKTM
+1047 PGYRGT

-1094 GFLQSTKEMTRA
+1094 GFLESTKEMTRA
-1106 TKNVAK
+1106 TKIVAK

-1132 QIEAY
+1132 QIETY

-1145 IDMRGYSKSNF
+1145 IDMRGYTKSNF

-1170 SDIQRIALAEY
+1170 SDVQRIALAEY

-1209 IGIDDNVKLKAIQ
+1209 MGIDDNIKLKAIQ
-1222 DDILSTNSVT
+1222 DEILNTNSVT

-1244 STVKSLFQQFA
+1244 STVKSLFEQFA

-1270 GLKADSFVSRTW
+1270 GLKTDSLVSRYW

-1314 RYRFLND
+1314 RYRFLVDNSPT
-1321 GKLSLTKTSFTGLS
+1321 LNKTSFTGLRS
-1335 EWKASSR
+1335 WKANSR
-1342 IFNSGTTALQ
+1342 IFNSGTTALE
-1352 TAGLVYGVG
+1352 TAGIVYGIG

-1369 TSKDEMIEA
+1369 TSRDEMIEA
-1378 KMDALMHGEIKDTIL
+1378 KMDALMHGEVADTVIDVIK
-1393 DVVTTGLVD
+1393 TGLVD

-1420 NQNFKGLKRDMS
+1420 NQTFKGLKRDMS
-1432 SNLSPIQKIVYGS
+1432 SNLSIIEKIIYGS
-1445 LYLVSPNAV
+1445 LYVASPLAI

-1486 KEKAQAEQDEGL
+1486 KEKAQAEQDKGL
-1498 LPIEKL
+1498 LPVEKL

-1546 FKEDT
+1546 FKEDA
-1551 PQEAKIT
+1551 PQKAKIA

-1587 EREKELKEYGMDYQ
+1587 EREQELKEYGMDYQ

-1672 KNKKM
+1672 KNKKL
-1677 DSIYDRDYSYGT
+1677 DDIYDRDYSYGT

>member
-1 MGILKD
+1 MSILGTIKNEFDRRNKEGKD
-7 VFNGKKG
+7 FL
-14 MTGIVSEEQEK
+14 EEQEK
-25 KFQEQRKKNSEKP
+25 KFAPAKKEMEAMRASA
-38 ISLQDTALLKGIERN
+38 DRGIF
-53 ISNPIRTGFV
+53 NPIRTGLV
-63 KGLTQVVDFIAAPNP
+63 KGVTQIADFIAEPMP
-78 ELVNGKYTDDYDKNY
+78 EFVDGKYTDDYDKNY
-93 EEYKKQREENGWG
+93 EEYKKQREKVGWKG
-106 SSELRKTAI
+106 SELRKTAI
-115 ETIKKNREERAKY
+115 ETIKKNREERAKF
-128 LDSNSK
+128 LNSNSK
-134 TDKGIMIFQNILE
+134 IDKGIMIFQSILE
-147 GVSSPTN
+147 GAASPTN

-159 GFITNLAWDILQG
+159 GFVANLAWDILQG
-172 AIDTTWEKTE
+172 TIDTTWEKTE
-182 IDGKDI
+182 IEGKEI
-188 KDFGKEDLKD
+188 KDFGKEDLKE

-214 VAGRYISKKINKLK
+214 VAGKYVSKKINKLK
-228 NSDADVSGNTIS
+228 NSDVDIPENVVV

-246 PNTPLEVIQNEVDK
+246 PKTPLEVIQNEVDK

-282 TVGIERGKNF
+282 TIGIERGKNF

-320 TIKNKESNA
+320 TIKNKESNS
-329 KFEERIFNGEA
+329 KFEERIFNGEV
-340 PEKKI
+340 PEKKV

-383 IHMENGGSANFSR
+383 IHMENEGSANFSR
-396 IGDLNELIITENSI
+396 IGDLNELIITENNI

-423 DIPENLDVYS
+423 DVPENLIPYAN
-433 DEFRNIGK
+433 EFRNIAD
-441 EYLELRRSPDVT
+441 EYTNLKYGNNLSQ
-453 KSKDIDFDI
+453 KGYNFDI
-462 VYDKNTAM
+462 VYDKNQAM
-470 SNLNLALNIDEIE
+470 SNLKLAIDTDDLNA
-483 PKKIVVDGILKNN
+483 KKVVVDDILKNTE
-496 KRKVYLTER
+496 KKVYLTE
-505 EAFEFAVGDKAG
+505 AQAKQFKVGDTAG
-517 MYILP
+517 IYIL
-522 SDDMVIKKLRND
+522 DDHNIIEKLRND
-534 INATTQDVKRYGN
+534 INGTTLDIRRNGN
-547 GKLVDFESK
+547 GKLVDYESK
-556 EWEEVA
+556 TWKDVA
-562 LQNAPFPEMEDYFK
+562 VQNAPLPEIDDYFK
-576 KRDLF
+576 LK
-581 EEVTQDTKIL
+581 Q
-591 EKEYSPKKKNQEKVV
+591 KE
-606 SKIEKRLE
+606 
-614 KLREQPKM
+614 
-622 NEVKSKINNASEIL
+622 
-636 EKSKKDFYEKFNIDE
+636 IDG
-651 KVEEILEKNYK
+651 
-662 KRNELSQKIKNIENK
+662 
-677 INDLNTE
+677 
-684 KTDKLYSL
+684 
-692 NKEHYSKN
+692 
-700 ITNIEE
+700 
-706 KFKNDFS
+706 
-713 KLTKDKY
+713 
-720 DEVFEELEKYY
+720 
-731 ENLEKK
+731 
-737 NKKLSKIEDEA
+737 KKLSK
-748 SSIKRKALKE
+748 
-758 AEAER
+758 
-763 IKKYKKTI
+763 
-771 RKEEIAL
+771 
-778 NEKLKDIFD
+778 
-787 GNTQKAKKARKLY
+787 
-800 NDLKNSVDE
+800 
-809 NQIKLKN
+809 KN
-816 LDKSYNNLD
+816 LT
-825 FIKKKKELNKFLE
+825 F
-838 NENSKLKKFD
+838 
-848 EDFNTEL
+848 
-855 KNKSAKNIES
+855 
-865 IREEYVEYRNLK
+865 
-877 NENLKNSKKF
+877 
-887 GKEYDNLKTPKNIEN
+887 IEN
-902 LEKILEKEKNKLN
+902 
-915 KINIDYDVKKREI
+915 Y
-928 NIRRNNLGENIE
+928 
-940 EFLET
+940 ET
-945 TENKAIDWLD
+945 KSMNWLD
-955 GVFNEMNVEVDPV
+955 GFLNEINAEVDPV
-968 ESLNRMY
+968 NSLNRIY
-975 KSIIDEKS
+975 KQVIDEKS
-983 GLNVL
+983 GLNIL
-988 KYRLGGNLD
+988 RDRLNGNYD
-997 TFQAKVQN
+997 RIEANHNTSTGKNMYVQN
-1005 TNTGKMMYFQ
+1005 SR
-1015 NNKTLKEAIAN
+1015 TLKNAIEN
-1026 ETEHLF
+1026 ETQHLF
-1032 ELGADVST
+1032 ELSADVST

-1047 VSGKTM
+1047 FGYRGT

-1094 GFLQSTKEMTRA
+1094 SFLQSTKEMTRA
-1106 TKNVAK
+1106 TKNVTK

-1170 SDIQRIALAEY
+1170 SDVQRIALAEY

-1209 IGIDDNVKLKAIQ
+1209 MGIDNNIKLKAIQ
-1222 DDILSTNSVT
+1222 DEILNTNSVT
-1232 GLIDV
+1232 GLLDI

-1244 STVKSLFQQFA
+1244 SNVKSLFEQFA

-1282 ANFNGMFRMY
+1282 VNFNGMFRMY

-1314 RYRFLND
+1314 RYRFLVDNSPTLN
-1321 GKLSLTKTSFTGLS
+1321 KASFTGLRS
-1335 EWKASSR
+1335 WKANSR
-1342 IFNSGTTALQ
+1342 IFNSGTTALE
-1352 TAGLVYGVG
+1352 TAGIVYGIG

-1369 TSKDEMIEA
+1369 TSRDEMIEA
-1378 KMDALMHGEIKDTIL
+1378 KMDALMHGEVADTVIDVIK
-1393 DVVTTGLVD
+1393 TGLVD

-1420 NQNFKGLKRDMS
+1420 NQTFKGLKRDVS
-1432 SNLSPIQKIVYGS
+1432 SNLSFVGKIIYGAM
-1445 LYLVSPNAV
+1445 YIASPLAI

-1486 KEKAQAEQDEGL
+1486 KEKAQAEQDKGL
-1498 LPIEKL
+1498 LPVEKL

-1519 FDSVLKEKTDYQ
+1519 FDGVLKEKTDYQ

-1536 HPEQAERFGE
+1536 YPEQAERFGE

-1551 PQEAKIT
+1551 PQKAKIA

-1587 EREKELKEYGMDYQ
+1587 EREQELKEYGMDYQ

-1656 DQVDDF
+1656 DQIDDF

-1672 KNKKM
+1672 KNKKL
-1677 DSIYDRDYSYGT
+1677 DDIYDRDYSYGT

>member
-1 MGILKD
+1 MSILGAIKNEFDRRNKEGKD
-7 VFNGKKG
+7 FL
-14 MTGIVSEEQEK
+14 EEQEK
-25 KFQEQRKKNSEKP
+25 KFAPAKKEMEDMRASA
-38 ISLQDTALLKGIERN
+38 DRGIF
-53 ISNPIRTGFV
+53 NPIRTGLV
-63 KGLTQVVDFIAAPNP
+63 KGATQILDFIAEPMP
-78 ELVNGKYTDDYDKNY
+78 ELVDGKYTDDYDKNY
-93 EEYKKQREENGWG
+93 EEYKKQREKVGWKG
-106 SSELRKTAI
+106 SELRKTAI
-115 ETIKKNREERAKY
+115 ETIRKNREERAKF
-128 LDSNSK
+128 LNSNSK
-134 TDKGIMIFQNILE
+134 IDKGIMIFQSILE
-147 GVSSPTN
+147 GAASPTN

-159 GFITNLAWDILQG
+159 GFVANLAWDIFQG

-182 IDGKDI
+182 IEGKEI
-188 KDFGKEDLKD
+188 KDFGKEDLKE

-214 VAGRYISKKINKLK
+214 VAGKYVSKKINKLK
-228 NSDADVSGNTIS
+228 NSDVDIPENVVV

-246 PNTPLEVIQNEVDK
+246 PKTPLEVIQNEVDK

-282 TVGIERGKNF
+282 TIGIERGKNF

-320 TIKNKESNA
+320 TIKNKESNS
-329 KFEERIFNGEA
+329 KFEERIFNGEV
-340 PEKKI
+340 PEKKV

-396 IGDLNELIITENSI
+396 IGDLNELIITENNI

-423 DIPENLDVYS
+423 DVPENLTPYAY
-433 DEFRNIGK
+433 EFRNIAD
-441 EYLELRRSPDVT
+441 EYTNLKYGNNLSQ
-453 KSKDIDFDI
+453 KGYNFDI
-462 VYDKNTAM
+462 VYDKNQAM
-470 SNLNLALNIDEIE
+470 SNLKLAIDTDDLNA
-483 PKKIVVDGILKNN
+483 KKVVVDGILKNTE
-496 KRKVYLTER
+496 KKVYLTE
-505 EAFEFAVGDKAG
+505 AQAKQFKVGDTAG
-517 MYILP
+517 VYIL
-522 SDDMVIKKLRND
+522 DDHNIIEKLRND
-534 INATTQDVKRYGN
+534 INGTTLDIRRNGN
-547 GKLVDFESK
+547 GKLVDYESK
-556 EWEEVA
+556 TWKDVA
-562 LQNAPFPEMEDYFK
+562 VQNAPLPEIDDYFK
-576 KRDLF
+576 LK
-581 EEVTQDTKIL
+581 Q
-591 EKEYSPKKKNQEKVV
+591 KE
-606 SKIEKRLE
+606 
-614 KLREQPKM
+614 
-622 NEVKSKINNASEIL
+622 
-636 EKSKKDFYEKFNIDE
+636 IDG
-651 KVEEILEKNYK
+651 
-662 KRNELSQKIKNIENK
+662 
-677 INDLNTE
+677 
-684 KTDKLYSL
+684 
-692 NKEHYSKN
+692 
-700 ITNIEE
+700 
-706 KFKNDFS
+706 
-713 KLTKDKY
+713 
-720 DEVFEELEKYY
+720 
-731 ENLEKK
+731 
-737 NKKLSKIEDEA
+737 KKLSK
-748 SSIKRKALKE
+748 
-758 AEAER
+758 
-763 IKKYKKTI
+763 
-771 RKEEIAL
+771 
-778 NEKLKDIFD
+778 
-787 GNTQKAKKARKLY
+787 
-800 NDLKNSVDE
+800 
-809 NQIKLKN
+809 KN
-816 LDKSYNNLD
+816 LE
-825 FIKKKKELNKFLE
+825 F
-838 NENSKLKKFD
+838 
-848 EDFNTEL
+848 
-855 KNKSAKNIES
+855 
-865 IREEYVEYRNLK
+865 
-877 NENLKNSKKF
+877 
-887 GKEYDNLKTPKNIEN
+887 IEN
-902 LEKILEKEKNKLN
+902 YEQKSMN
-915 KINIDYDVKKREI
+915 
-928 NIRRNNLGENIE
+928 
-940 EFLET
+940 
-945 TENKAIDWLD
+945 WLD
-955 GVFNEMNVEVDPV
+955 GFLDDINAEVDPV
-968 ESLNRMY
+968 NSLNRIY
-975 KSIIDEKS
+975 KQVIDEKS
-983 GLNVL
+983 GLNILRDRLNGNYDRIEANHNTSTGKNMYVQNNRTL
-988 KYRLGGNLD
+988 KY
-997 TFQAKVQN
+997 
-1005 TNTGKMMYFQ
+1005 
-1015 NNKTLKEAIAN
+1015 AIEN
-1026 ETEHLF
+1026 ETQHLF

-1079 RINSGLIDLGFNERV
+1079 RINSGLIDLGFNERL
-1094 GFLQSTKEMTRA
+1094 GFLESTKEMTRA
-1106 TKNVAK
+1106 TKIVAK

-1132 QIEAY
+1132 QIETY

-1145 IDMRGYSKSNF
+1145 IDMRGYTKSNF

-1170 SDIQRIALAEY
+1170 SDVQRIALAEY

-1209 IGIDDNVKLKAIQ
+1209 MGIDDNIKLKAIQ
-1222 DDILSTNSVT
+1222 DEILNTNSVT

-1237 VKDRNNT
+1237 VKDRSNT
-1244 STVKSLFQQFA
+1244 STVKSLFEQFA

-1270 GLKADSFVSRTW
+1270 GLKTDSLVSRYW

-1314 RYRFLND
+1314 RYRFLVDNSPT
-1321 GKLSLTKTSFTGLS
+1321 LNKTSFTGLRS
-1335 EWKASSR
+1335 WKANSR
-1342 IFNSGTTALQ
+1342 IFNSGTTALE
-1352 TAGLVYGVG
+1352 TAGLIYGVG

-1369 TSKDEMIEA
+1369 TSRDEMIEA
-1378 KMDALMHGEIKDTIL
+1378 KVDALMHGEIKDTVV
-1393 DVVTTGLVD
+1393 DVIKTGLVD

-1420 NQNFKGLKRDMS
+1420 NQNFKGLKRDAS
-1432 SNLSPIQKIVYGS
+1432 SNLSPVQKIVYGS

-1486 KEKAQAEQDEGL
+1486 KEKAQAEQDKGL
-1498 LPIEKL
+1498 LPVEKL

-1519 FDSVLKEKTDYQ
+1519 FDGVLKEKTEYQ

-1551 PQEAKIT
+1551 PQKAKIA

-1572 NEQLDEILSTADTVE
+1572 NEQLDEILSTSDTVE
-1587 EREKELKEYGMDYQ
+1587 KREQELKEYGMDYQ

-1672 KNKKM
+1672 KNKKL
-1677 DSIYDRDYSYGT
+1677 DDIYDRDYSYGT

>member
-7 VFNGKKG
+7 VFNGKKE

-25 KFQEQRKKNSEKP
+25 KFQEQRKKNMEKGF
-38 ISLQDTALLKGIERN
+38 SVADTPLVQGIERN
-53 ISNPIRTGFV
+53 ISNPIRTGLV
-63 KGLTQVVDFIAAPNP
+63 KGVTQIMDFINQPDP
-78 ELVNGKYTDDYDKNY
+78 ESIAMEYGDDYEKIY
-93 EEYKKQREENGWG
+93 QEYKKQTTENGWKN
-106 SSELRKTAI
+106 SQIRKESI
-115 ETIKKNREERAKY
+115 DYIKRNREERAKF
-128 LDSNSK
+128 LNSNSK
-134 TDKGIMIFQNILE
+134 IDKGIMIFQNILE
-147 GVSSPTN
+147 GVASPTN
-154 WYNPN
+154 WYNPQ
-159 GFITNLAWDILQG
+159 GFIKNLAWDLVQG

-182 IDGKDI
+182 IEGKEI
-188 KDFGKEDLKD
+188 KDFTKEDLKD

-228 NSDADVSGNTIS
+228 NSDVDASGNTIS

-246 PNTPLEVIQNEVDK
+246 PNTPLEIIQNEVDK

-268 KAVIELAERLENGE
+268 RAVIELAERLENGE

-292 SQEVDDFYTNVTEKR
+292 SQEVDEFYTNVTEKR

-320 TIKNKESNA
+320 TIKNKESNVE
-329 KFEERIFNGEA
+329 FEERIFNGEV

-345 ANDINAKDSLS
+345 TNDINTKDSLS

-377 KSRLAY
+377 KSKLAY
-383 IHMENGGSANFSR
+383 IHMENGGSSNFSR
-396 IGDLNELIITENSI
+396 IGDLNELIITGNNI
-410 NGKTFKGMIRGYA
+410 NGKTFKGMIRGYE
-423 DIPENLDVYS
+423 DIPENLLPYA
-433 DEFRNIGK
+433 DEFRNLAN
-441 EYLELRRSPDVT
+441 EYTNLKYGSNLSQ
-453 KSKDIDFDI
+453 KGYNFDI
-462 VYDKNTAM
+462 VYDKNQAM
-470 SNLNLALNIDEIE
+470 SNLKLAIDTDDLNA
-483 PKKIVVDGILKNN
+483 KKVVVDSILKNTE
-496 KRKVYLTER
+496 KKVYLTE
-505 EAFEFAVGDKAG
+505 AQAKQFKVGDAAG
-517 MYILP
+517 IYVL
-522 SDDMVIKKLRND
+522 DDHNIIKKLRND
-534 INATTQDVKRYGN
+534 INSTTLDIRRNGN
-547 GKLVDFESK
+547 GKLVDYESK
-556 EWEEVA
+556 TWKDVA
-562 LQNAPFPEMEDYFK
+562 VQNAPLLEIDDYFK
-576 KRDLF
+576 LK
-581 EEVTQDTKIL
+581 Q
-591 EKEYSPKKKNQEKVV
+591 KE
-606 SKIEKRLE
+606 
-614 KLREQPKM
+614 
-622 NEVKSKINNASEIL
+622 
-636 EKSKKDFYEKFNIDE
+636 IDG
-651 KVEEILEKNYK
+651 
-662 KRNELSQKIKNIENK
+662 
-677 INDLNTE
+677 
-684 KTDKLYSL
+684 
-692 NKEHYSKN
+692 
-700 ITNIEE
+700 
-706 KFKNDFS
+706 
-713 KLTKDKY
+713 
-720 DEVFEELEKYY
+720 
-731 ENLEKK
+731 
-737 NKKLSKIEDEA
+737 KKLSK
-748 SSIKRKALKE
+748 
-758 AEAER
+758 
-763 IKKYKKTI
+763 
-771 RKEEIAL
+771 
-778 NEKLKDIFD
+778 
-787 GNTQKAKKARKLY
+787 
-800 NDLKNSVDE
+800 
-809 NQIKLKN
+809 KN
-816 LDKSYNNLD
+816 LE
-825 FIKKKKELNKFLE
+825 FI
-838 NENSKLKKFD
+838 
-848 EDFNTEL
+848 
-855 KNKSAKNIES
+855 
-865 IREEYVEYRNLK
+865 EEY
-877 NENLKNSKKF
+877 
-887 GKEYDNLKTPKNIEN
+887 
-902 LEKILEKEKNKLN
+902 
-915 KINIDYDVKKREI
+915 
-928 NIRRNNLGENIE
+928 
-940 EFLET
+940 ET
-945 TENKAIDWLD
+945 KSVNWLD
-955 GVFNEMNVEVDPV
+955 GFLDDINAEVDPV
-968 ESLNRMY
+968 NSLNRIY
-975 KSIIDEKS
+975 KQVIDEKS
-983 GLNVL
+983 GLNTL
-988 KYRLGGNLD
+988 RDRLNGNYD
-997 TFQAKVQN
+997 RIEANHNTSTGKNMYVQN
-1005 TNTGKMMYFQ
+1005 NR
-1015 NNKTLKEAIAN
+1015 TLKDAIEN
-1026 ETEHLF
+1026 ETQHLF

-1094 GFLQSTKEMTRA
+1094 GFLQSTKEMSRA

-1145 IDMRGYSKSNF
+1145 IDMRGHTKSNI

-1209 IGIDDNVKLKAIQ
+1209 MGIDDNIKLKAIQ

-1232 GLIDV
+1232 GLLDI
-1237 VKDRNNT
+1237 VKDRSNT
-1244 STVKSLFQQFA
+1244 STVKSLFEQFA

-1270 GLKADSFVSRTW
+1270 GLKTDSLVSRYW
-1282 ANFNGMFRMY
+1282 ANFNSMFRMY
-1292 NMNLLTRTFDR
+1292 NINLLTRTFDR

-1308 DSDGFT
+1308 DSDGLT

-1321 GKLSLTKTSFTGLS
+1321 GKLSLNKTSFTGLS

-1342 IFNSGTTALQ
+1342 ILNSGTTALQ

-1369 TSKDEMIEA
+1369 TTKDEMIEA
-1378 KMDALMHGEIKDTIL
+1378 KMDTLMHGEVTDTVIDVIK
-1393 DVVTTGLVD
+1393 TGLVD

-1412 ENVVASFF
+1412 ENVVANFF

-1432 SNLSPIQKIVYGS
+1432 SSLSPIQKIVYGA
-1445 LYLVSPNAV
+1445 LYIASPNAV

-1462 FEKNIPNRLDTASE
+1462 FEKNIPNRLDTASD

-1486 KEKAQAEQDEGL
+1486 KEKAQAEQDKGL

-1511 LYESGKKA
+1511 LYEGGKKA

-1536 HPEQAERFGE
+1536 HPEQTERFGE

-1551 PQEAKIT
+1551 PQEAKIA
-1558 LASGIMELA
+1558 LASGIMELT

-1587 EREKELKEYGMDYQ
+1587 EREQELKEYGMDYQ

>member
-1 MGILKD
+1 MSILGTIKNEFDRRNKEGKD
-7 VFNGKKG
+7 FL
-14 MTGIVSEEQEK
+14 EEQEK
-25 KFQEQRKKNSEKP
+25 NFAPAKKEMEAMRASA
-38 ISLQDTALLKGIERN
+38 DRGIF
-53 ISNPIRTGFV
+53 NPIRTGFI
-63 KGLTQVVDFIAAPNP
+63 KGLTQVADFIAEPMP

-93 EEYKKQREENGWG
+93 QEYKKQREEEIGWKN
-106 SSELRKTAI
+106 SELRKTAI
-115 ETIKKNREERAKY
+115 ETIKKNREERAKF
-128 LDSNSK
+128 LNSNSK
-134 TDKGIMIFQNILE
+134 IDKGIMIFQSILE

-159 GFITNLAWDILQG
+159 GFVANLAWDILQG

-182 IDGKDI
+182 IDGKEI
-188 KDFGKEDLKD
+188 KDFGKEDLKE

-228 NSDADVSGNTIS
+228 NSDVDVSGNTVA

-246 PNTPLEVIQNEVDK
+246 PRTPLEVIQNEVDK

-320 TIKNKESNA
+320 AIKNKKSNA
-329 KFEERIFNGEA
+329 EFEERIFNGEVS
-340 PEKKI
+340 EKKV

-396 IGDLNELIITENSI
+396 IGDLNELIITENNI
-410 NGKTFKGMIRGYA
+410 NGKTFKGMIRGYE
-423 DIPENLDVYS
+423 DIPENLLPYA
-433 DEFRNIGK
+433 DEFRNLAN
-441 EYLELRRSPDVT
+441 EYTNLKYGSNLSQ
-453 KSKDIDFDI
+453 KGYNFDI
-462 VYDKNTAM
+462 VYDKNQAM
-470 SNLNLALNIDEIE
+470 SNLKLAIDTDDLNA
-483 PKKIVVDGILKNN
+483 KKVVVDDILKNAE
-496 KRKVYLTER
+496 KKVYLTE
-505 EAFEFAVGDKAG
+505 AQAKQFKAG
-517 MYILP
+517 DTAGVYVLDNQNI
-522 SDDMVIKKLRND
+522 IEKLRND
-534 INATTQDVKRYGN
+534 INGTTLDIRRNGN
-547 GKLVDFESK
+547 GKLVDYESK
-556 EWEEVA
+556 TWKDVA
-562 LQNAPFPEMEDYFK
+562 VQNAPLPEIDDYFK
-576 KRDLF
+576 LK
-581 EEVTQDTKIL
+581 Q
-591 EKEYSPKKKNQEKVV
+591 KE
-606 SKIEKRLE
+606 
-614 KLREQPKM
+614 
-622 NEVKSKINNASEIL
+622 
-636 EKSKKDFYEKFNIDE
+636 IDG
-651 KVEEILEKNYK
+651 
-662 KRNELSQKIKNIENK
+662 
-677 INDLNTE
+677 
-684 KTDKLYSL
+684 
-692 NKEHYSKN
+692 
-700 ITNIEE
+700 
-706 KFKNDFS
+706 
-713 KLTKDKY
+713 
-720 DEVFEELEKYY
+720 
-731 ENLEKK
+731 
-737 NKKLSKIEDEA
+737 KKLSK
-748 SSIKRKALKE
+748 
-758 AEAER
+758 
-763 IKKYKKTI
+763 
-771 RKEEIAL
+771 
-778 NEKLKDIFD
+778 
-787 GNTQKAKKARKLY
+787 
-800 NDLKNSVDE
+800 
-809 NQIKLKN
+809 KN
-816 LDKSYNNLD
+816 LA
-825 FIKKKKELNKFLE
+825 FI
-838 NENSKLKKFD
+838 
-848 EDFNTEL
+848 
-855 KNKSAKNIES
+855 
-865 IREEYVEYRNLK
+865 EEY
-877 NENLKNSKKF
+877 
-887 GKEYDNLKTPKNIEN
+887 
-902 LEKILEKEKNKLN
+902 
-915 KINIDYDVKKREI
+915 
-928 NIRRNNLGENIE
+928 
-940 EFLET
+940 ET
-945 TENKAIDWLD
+945 KSMNWLD
-955 GVFNEMNVEVDPV
+955 GFLDDINAEVDPV
-968 ESLNRMY
+968 NSLNRIY
-975 KSIIDEKS
+975 KQVIDEKS
-983 GLNVL
+983 GLNTL
-988 KYRLGGNLD
+988 RDRLNGNYD
-997 TFQAKVQN
+997 RIEANHN
-1005 TNTGKMMYFQ
+1005 TSTGKNMYVQ
-1015 NNKTLKEAIAN
+1015 NNKTLKNAIEN
-1026 ETEHLF
+1026 ETQHLF

-1094 GFLQSTKEMTRA
+1094 GFLESTKEMTRA
-1106 TKNVAK
+1106 TKNIAK

-1132 QIEAY
+1132 QIETY
-1137 IDKVMETE
+1137 IDKVMESE
-1145 IDMRGYSKSNF
+1145 IDMRGYTKSNF

-1209 IGIDDNVKLKAIQ
+1209 MGIDDNIKLKAVQ
-1222 DDILSTNSVT
+1222 NEILNTNSVT

-1244 STVKSLFQQFA
+1244 SNVKSLFEQFA

-1270 GLKADSFVSRTW
+1270 GLKTDSLVSRYW

-1321 GKLSLTKTSFTGLS
+1321 GKFSLNKTSFTGLKS
-1335 EWKASSR
+1335 WKTGSRLMNSS
-1342 IFNSGTTALQ
+1342 TTALQ
-1352 TAGLVYGVG
+1352 TAGLVYGIS

-1369 TSKDEMIEA
+1369 TSRDEMIEA
-1378 KMDALMHGEIKDTIL
+1378 KVDALMHGEVVDTVL
-1393 DVVTTGLVD
+1393 DVITTGLVD

-1420 NQNFKGLKRDMS
+1420 NQNFKGLKRDAS
-1432 SNLSPIQKIVYGS
+1432 SNLSPVQKIVYGA
-1445 LYLVSPNAV
+1445 LYLASPNAI

-1486 KEKAQAEQDEGL
+1486 KDKAQAEQDEGL

-1551 PQEAKIT
+1551 PQEAKIA

-1587 EREKELKEYGMDYQ
+1587 EREQELKEYGMDYQ

-1632 AMNEF
+1632 TMNEF

-1645 REAFLSNFIRE
+1645 REAFLNNFIRE

-1677 DSIYDRDYSYGT
+1677 GSIYDRDYSYGT

>member
-1 MGILKD
+1 MSILGTIKNEFDRRNKEGKD
-7 VFNGKKG
+7 FL
-14 MTGIVSEEQEK
+14 EEQEK
-25 KFQEQRKKNSEKP
+25 KFAPAKKEMEAMRASA
-38 ISLQDTALLKGIERN
+38 DRGIF
-53 ISNPIRTGFV
+53 NPIRTGFI
-63 KGLTQVVDFIAAPNP
+63 KGLTQVADFIAAPMP

-93 EEYKKQREENGWG
+93 EEYKKQREEEIGWKN
-106 SSELRKTAI
+106 SELRKIAI
-115 ETIKKNREERAKY
+115 ETIKKNREERAKF
-128 LDSNSK
+128 LNSNSK
-134 TDKGIMIFQNILE
+134 IDKGIMIFQSILE

-159 GFITNLAWDILQG
+159 GFVANLAWDILQG

-182 IDGKDI
+182 IDGKEI
-188 KDFGKEDLKD
+188 KDFGKEDLKE

-228 NSDADVSGNTIS
+228 NSDVDVSGNTVA

-246 PNTPLEVIQNEVDK
+246 PRTPLEVIQNEVDK

-268 KAVIELAERLENGE
+268 KAVIELAERLGNGE
-282 TVGIERGKNF
+282 TVGIERGKNS

-320 TIKNKESNA
+320 TIKNKKSNA
-329 KFEERIFNGEA
+329 EFEERIFNGEVS
-340 PEKKI
+340 KKKV

-383 IHMENGGSANFSR
+383 IHMENGGSGNFSR
-396 IGDLNELIITENSI
+396 IGDLNELIITENNI

-423 DIPENLDVYS
+423 DVPENLLPYA
-433 DEFRNIGK
+433 DEFRNLAN
-441 EYLELRRSPDVT
+441 EYTNLKYGSNLSQ
-453 KSKDIDFDI
+453 KGYNFDI
-462 VYDKNTAM
+462 VYDKNQAM
-470 SNLNLALNIDEIE
+470 SNLKLAIDTDDLNA
-483 PKKIVVDGILKNN
+483 KKVVVDDILKNAE
-496 KRKVYLTER
+496 KKVYLTE
-505 EAFEFAVGDKAG
+505 AQAKQFKAG
-517 MYILP
+517 DTAGVYVLDNQNI
-522 SDDMVIKKLRND
+522 IEKLRND
-534 INATTQDVKRYGN
+534 INGTTLDIRRNGN
-547 GKLVDFESK
+547 GKLVDYESK
-556 EWEEVA
+556 TWKDVA
-562 LQNAPFPEMEDYFK
+562 VQNAPLPEIDDYFK
-576 KRDLF
+576 LK
-581 EEVTQDTKIL
+581 Q
-591 EKEYSPKKKNQEKVV
+591 KE
-606 SKIEKRLE
+606 
-614 KLREQPKM
+614 
-622 NEVKSKINNASEIL
+622 
-636 EKSKKDFYEKFNIDE
+636 IDG
-651 KVEEILEKNYK
+651 
-662 KRNELSQKIKNIENK
+662 
-677 INDLNTE
+677 
-684 KTDKLYSL
+684 
-692 NKEHYSKN
+692 
-700 ITNIEE
+700 
-706 KFKNDFS
+706 
-713 KLTKDKY
+713 
-720 DEVFEELEKYY
+720 
-731 ENLEKK
+731 
-737 NKKLSKIEDEA
+737 KKLSK
-748 SSIKRKALKE
+748 
-758 AEAER
+758 
-763 IKKYKKTI
+763 
-771 RKEEIAL
+771 
-778 NEKLKDIFD
+778 
-787 GNTQKAKKARKLY
+787 
-800 NDLKNSVDE
+800 
-809 NQIKLKN
+809 KN
-816 LDKSYNNLD
+816 LA
-825 FIKKKKELNKFLE
+825 FI
-838 NENSKLKKFD
+838 
-848 EDFNTEL
+848 
-855 KNKSAKNIES
+855 
-865 IREEYVEYRNLK
+865 EEY
-877 NENLKNSKKF
+877 
-887 GKEYDNLKTPKNIEN
+887 
-902 LEKILEKEKNKLN
+902 
-915 KINIDYDVKKREI
+915 
-928 NIRRNNLGENIE
+928 
-940 EFLET
+940 ET
-945 TENKAIDWLD
+945 KSMNWLD
-955 GVFNEMNVEVDPV
+955 GFLDDINAEVDPV
-968 ESLNRMY
+968 NSLNRIY
-975 KSIIDEKS
+975 KQVIDEKS
-983 GLNVL
+983 GLNTL
-988 KYRLGGNLD
+988 RDRLNGNYD
-997 TFQAKVQN
+997 RIEANHNTSTGKNMYVQN
-1005 TNTGKMMYFQ
+1005 NR
-1015 NNKTLKEAIAN
+1015 TLKDAIEN
-1026 ETEHLF
+1026 ETQHLF

-1094 GFLQSTKEMTRA
+1094 GFLESAKEMTRA
-1106 TKNVAK
+1106 TKIVAK

-1132 QIEAY
+1132 QIETY

-1145 IDMRGYSKSNF
+1145 IDMRGYTKSNF

-1209 IGIDDNVKLKAIQ
+1209 MGIDDNVKLKAIQ

-1244 STVKSLFQQFA
+1244 SNVKSLFEQFA

-1270 GLKADSFVSRTW
+1270 GLKTDSLVSRYW

-1314 RYRFLND
+1314 RYRFLVDNSPT
-1321 GKLSLTKTSFTGLS
+1321 LNKTSFTGLRS
-1335 EWKASSR
+1335 WKANSR
-1342 IFNSGTTALQ
+1342 IFNSGTTALE
-1352 TAGLVYGVG
+1352 TAGLIYGVG

-1369 TSKDEMIEA
+1369 TSRDEMIEA
-1378 KMDALMHGEIKDTIL
+1378 KVDALMHGEIKDTVV
-1393 DVVTTGLVD
+1393 DVIKTGLVD

-1420 NQNFKGLKRDMS
+1420 NQNFKGLKRDAS
-1432 SNLSPIQKIVYGS
+1432 SNLSPVQKIVYGS

-1498 LPIEKL
+1498 LPIEKI

-1551 PQEAKIT
+1551 PQKAKIV

-1587 EREKELKEYGMDYQ
+1587 EREQELKEYGMDYQ

-1662 NNFLDRVMED
+1662 NNFLDRIMED

>member
-1 MGILKD
+1 MSILGTIKNEFDRRNKEGKD
-7 VFNGKKG
+7 FL
-14 MTGIVSEEQEK
+14 EEQEK
-25 KFQEQRKKNSEKP
+25 NFAPAKKEMEAMRASA
-38 ISLQDTALLKGIERN
+38 DRGIF
-53 ISNPIRTGFV
+53 NPIRTGFI
-63 KGLTQVVDFIAAPNP
+63 KGLTQVADFIAEPMP

-93 EEYKKQREENGWG
+93 QEHKKQREEEIGWKN
-106 SSELRKTAI
+106 SELRKTAI
-115 ETIKKNREERAKY
+115 ETIKKNREERAKF
-128 LDSNSK
+128 LNSNSK
-134 TDKGIMIFQNILE
+134 IDKGIMIFQSILE
-147 GVSSPTN
+147 GAASPTN

-159 GFITNLAWDILQG
+159 GFVANLAWDILQG
-172 AIDTTWEKTE
+172 TIDTTWEKTE
-182 IDGKDI
+182 IEGKEI
-188 KDFGKEDLKD
+188 KDFGKEDLKE

-214 VAGRYISKKINKLK
+214 VAGTYISKKMNKLK
-228 NSDADVSGNTIS
+228 NSDVDVSGNTVA

-246 PNTPLEVIQNEVDK
+246 PRTPLEVIQNEVDK

-282 TVGIERGKNF
+282 TVGVERGKNF

-329 KFEERIFNGEA
+329 EFEQKIFNGEV
-340 PEKKI
+340 PKKKV
-345 ANDINAKDSLS
+345 ANDINTKDSLS

-396 IGDLNELIITENSI
+396 IGDLNELIITENNI

-423 DIPENLDVYS
+423 DIPENLLPYAN
-433 DEFRNIGK
+433 EFRSLAN
-441 EYLELRRSPDVT
+441 EYTNLKYGSNLSQ
-453 KSKDIDFDI
+453 KGYNFDI
-462 VYDKNTAM
+462 VYDKNQAM
-470 SNLNLALNIDEIE
+470 SNLKLAIDTDDLNA
-483 PKKIVVDGILKNN
+483 KKVVVDDILKNTE
-496 KRKVYLTER
+496 KKVYLTE
-505 EAFEFAVGDKAG
+505 AQSKQFKVGDTAG
-517 MYILP
+517 VYVLDNQSI
-522 SDDMVIKKLRND
+522 IEKLRND
-534 INATTQDVKRYGN
+534 INGTTLDIRRNGN
-547 GKLVDFESK
+547 GKLVDYESK
-556 EWEEVA
+556 TWKDVA
-562 LQNAPFPEMEDYFK
+562 VQNAPLPEIYDYFK
-576 KRDLF
+576 LK
-581 EEVTQDTKIL
+581 Q
-591 EKEYSPKKKNQEKVV
+591 KE
-606 SKIEKRLE
+606 
-614 KLREQPKM
+614 
-622 NEVKSKINNASEIL
+622 
-636 EKSKKDFYEKFNIDE
+636 IDG
-651 KVEEILEKNYK
+651 
-662 KRNELSQKIKNIENK
+662 
-677 INDLNTE
+677 
-684 KTDKLYSL
+684 
-692 NKEHYSKN
+692 
-700 ITNIEE
+700 
-706 KFKNDFS
+706 
-713 KLTKDKY
+713 
-720 DEVFEELEKYY
+720 
-731 ENLEKK
+731 
-737 NKKLSKIEDEA
+737 KKLSK
-748 SSIKRKALKE
+748 
-758 AEAER
+758 
-763 IKKYKKTI
+763 
-771 RKEEIAL
+771 
-778 NEKLKDIFD
+778 
-787 GNTQKAKKARKLY
+787 
-800 NDLKNSVDE
+800 
-809 NQIKLKN
+809 KN
-816 LDKSYNNLD
+816 LE
-825 FIKKKKELNKFLE
+825 F
-838 NENSKLKKFD
+838 
-848 EDFNTEL
+848 
-855 KNKSAKNIES
+855 
-865 IREEYVEYRNLK
+865 
-877 NENLKNSKKF
+877 
-887 GKEYDNLKTPKNIEN
+887 IEN
-902 LEKILEKEKNKLN
+902 
-915 KINIDYDVKKREI
+915 Y
-928 NIRRNNLGENIE
+928 
-940 EFLET
+940 ET
-945 TENKAIDWLD
+945 KSMNWLD
-955 GVFNEMNVEVDPV
+955 GFLDDINAEVDPV
-968 ESLNRMY
+968 NSLNRIY
-975 KSIIDEKS
+975 KQVIDEKS
-983 GLNVL
+983 GLNTL
-988 KYRLGGNLD
+988 RDRLNGNYD
-997 TFQAKVQN
+997 RIEANHN
-1005 TNTGKMMYFQ
+1005 TSTGKNMYVQ
-1015 NNKTLKEAIAN
+1015 NNKTLKNAIEN
-1026 ETEHLF
+1026 ETQHLF

-1145 IDMRGYSKSNF
+1145 IDMRGYTKSNF

-1181 FTANAMYDEF
+1181 FTANAMYKEF

-1209 IGIDDNVKLKAIQ
+1209 MGINDNIKLKTIQ
-1222 DDILSTNSVT
+1222 DEILSTNSVT

-1244 STVKSLFQQFA
+1244 STIKSLFEQFA

-1308 DSDGFT
+1308 DSDGLT

-1321 GKLSLTKTSFTGLS
+1321 GKLSLNKTSFTGLS
-1335 EWKASSR
+1335 EWKANSR

-1352 TAGLVYGVG
+1352 TAGLVYGVS

-1369 TSKDEMIEA
+1369 TSRDEMIEA
-1378 KMDALMHGEIKDTIL
+1378 KMDALMHGEIKDTVL

-1420 NQNFKGLKRDMS
+1420 NQNFKGLKRDAS
-1432 SNLSPIQKIVYGS
+1432 SNLSPVQKIVYGS

-1486 KEKAQAEQDEGL
+1486 KEKAQAEQDKGL
-1498 LPIEKL
+1498 LPVEKL

-1519 FDSVLKEKTDYQ
+1519 FDGVLKEKTDYQ

-1551 PQEAKIT
+1551 PQKAKIA

-1587 EREKELKEYGMDYQ
+1587 EREQELKEYGMDYQ

-1645 REAFLSNFIRE
+1645 REAFLNNFIRE

>member
-7 VFNGKKG
+7 MFNGKKG

-25 KFQEQRKKNSEKP
+25 KFQEQRKKNMEKGF
-38 ISLQDTALLKGIERN
+38 SVADTPLVQGIERN
-53 ISNPIRTGFV
+53 ISNPIRTGLI
-63 KGLTQVVDFIAAPNP
+63 KGVTQIADFFAAPNP

-93 EEYKKQREENGWG
+93 EEYKKQREKVGWKG
-106 SSELRKTAI
+106 SELRKTAI
-115 ETIKKNREERAKY
+115 ETIKKNREERAKF
-128 LDSNSK
+128 LNSNSK
-134 TDKGIMIFQNILE
+134 IDKGIMIFQNILE
-147 GVSSPTN
+147 GAASPAN

-159 GFITNLAWDILQG
+159 SFVVNLAWDLVQG

-182 IDGKDI
+182 IEGKEI
-188 KDFGKEDLKD
+188 KDFGKEDLKE
-198 YAYGAATSVAI
+198 YAYGAATSVAV

-214 VAGRYISKKINKLK
+214 VAGRYISKKMNKLK
-228 NSDADVSGNTIS
+228 NSDVDISGNTIS

-246 PNTPLEVIQNEVDK
+246 PKTPLEVIQNEVNK

-268 KAVIELAERLENGE
+268 KAIIELAERLENGE

-292 SQEVDDFYTNVTEKR
+292 SQEVDEFYTNVTEKR

-320 TIKNKESNA
+320 TIKNKESNVE
-329 KFEERIFNGEA
+329 FEERIFNGEV

-345 ANDINAKDSLS
+345 TNDINTKDSLS

-396 IGDLNELIITENSI
+396 IGDLNELIITENNI
-410 NGKTFKGMIRGYA
+410 NGKTFKGMIRGYE
-423 DIPENLDVYS
+423 DIPENLLPYA
-433 DEFRNIGK
+433 DEFRNLAN
-441 EYLELRRSPDVT
+441 EYTNLKYGSNLSQ
-453 KSKDIDFDI
+453 KGYNFDI
-462 VYDKNTAM
+462 VYDKNQAM
-470 SNLNLALNIDEIE
+470 SNLKLAIDTDDLNA
-483 PKKIVVDGILKNN
+483 KKVVVDSILKNTE
-496 KRKVYLTER
+496 KKVYLTE
-505 EAFEFAVGDKAG
+505 AQAKQFKVGDAAG
-517 MYILP
+517 IYVL
-522 SDDMVIKKLRND
+522 DDHNIIKKLRND
-534 INATTQDVKRYGN
+534 INSTTLDIRRNGN
-547 GKLVDFESK
+547 GKLVDYESK
-556 EWEEVA
+556 TWKDVA
-562 LQNAPFPEMEDYFK
+562 VQNAPLPEIDDYFK
-576 KRDLF
+576 LK
-581 EEVTQDTKIL
+581 Q
-591 EKEYSPKKKNQEKVV
+591 KE
-606 SKIEKRLE
+606 
-614 KLREQPKM
+614 
-622 NEVKSKINNASEIL
+622 
-636 EKSKKDFYEKFNIDE
+636 IDG
-651 KVEEILEKNYK
+651 
-662 KRNELSQKIKNIENK
+662 
-677 INDLNTE
+677 
-684 KTDKLYSL
+684 
-692 NKEHYSKN
+692 
-700 ITNIEE
+700 
-706 KFKNDFS
+706 
-713 KLTKDKY
+713 
-720 DEVFEELEKYY
+720 
-731 ENLEKK
+731 
-737 NKKLSKIEDEA
+737 KKLSK
-748 SSIKRKALKE
+748 
-758 AEAER
+758 
-763 IKKYKKTI
+763 
-771 RKEEIAL
+771 
-778 NEKLKDIFD
+778 
-787 GNTQKAKKARKLY
+787 
-800 NDLKNSVDE
+800 
-809 NQIKLKN
+809 KN
-816 LDKSYNNLD
+816 LA
-825 FIKKKKELNKFLE
+825 FI
-838 NENSKLKKFD
+838 
-848 EDFNTEL
+848 
-855 KNKSAKNIES
+855 
-865 IREEYVEYRNLK
+865 EEY
-877 NENLKNSKKF
+877 
-887 GKEYDNLKTPKNIEN
+887 
-902 LEKILEKEKNKLN
+902 
-915 KINIDYDVKKREI
+915 
-928 NIRRNNLGENIE
+928 
-940 EFLET
+940 ET
-945 TENKAIDWLD
+945 KSMNWLD
-955 GVFNEMNVEVDPV
+955 GFLDDINAEVDPV
-968 ESLNRMY
+968 NSLNRIY
-975 KSIIDEKS
+975 KQVIDEKS
-983 GLNVL
+983 GLNTL
-988 KYRLGGNLD
+988 RDRLNGNYD
-997 TFQAKVQN
+997 RIEANHN
-1005 TNTGKMMYFQ
+1005 TSTGKNMYVQ
-1015 NNKTLKEAIAN
+1015 NNKTLKNAIEN
-1026 ETEHLF
+1026 ETQHLF

-1094 GFLQSTKEMTRA
+1094 GFLESAKEMTRA
-1106 TKNVAK
+1106 TKNIAK

-1132 QIEAY
+1132 QIETY

-1145 IDMRGYSKSNF
+1145 IDMRGYTKSNF

-1209 IGIDDNVKLKAIQ
+1209 MGIDDNIKLKAVQ
-1222 DDILSTNSVT
+1222 NEILSTNGVT

-1244 STVKSLFQQFA
+1244 SNVKSLFEQFA

-1270 GLKADSFVSRTW
+1270 GLKTDSLVSRYW

-1321 GKLSLTKTSFTGLS
+1321 GKFSLNKTSFTGLKS
-1335 EWKASSR
+1335 WKTGSRLMNSS
-1342 IFNSGTTALQ
+1342 TTALQ
-1352 TAGLVYGVG
+1352 TAGLVYGIS

-1369 TSKDEMIEA
+1369 TSRDEMIEA
-1378 KMDALMHGEIKDTIL
+1378 KVDALMHREVVDTVL
-1393 DVVTTGLVD
+1393 DVITTGLVD

-1420 NQNFKGLKRDMS
+1420 NQNFKGLKRDAS
-1432 SNLSPIQKIVYGS
+1432 SNLSPVQKIVYGS

-1462 FEKNIPNRLDTASE
+1462 FEKNIPNRLDTSSE

-1486 KEKAQAEQDEGL
+1486 KDKAQAEQDEGL

-1551 PQEAKIT
+1551 PQEAKIA

-1587 EREKELKEYGMDYQ
+1587 EREQELKEYGMDYQ

-1672 KNKKM
+1672 KSKKM

-1689 EGYIEFLQTLRNEM
+1689 EGYIEFLQTLRNEI

>member
-1 MGILKD
+1 MSILGTIKNEFDRRNKEGKD
-7 VFNGKKG
+7 FL
-14 MTGIVSEEQEK
+14 EEQEK
-25 KFQEQRKKNSEKP
+25 KFAPAKKEMEAMRASA
-38 ISLQDTALLKGIERN
+38 DRGIF
-53 ISNPIRTGFV
+53 NPIRTGLI
-63 KGLTQVVDFIAAPNP
+63 KGVTQIADFIAEPMP

-93 EEYKKQREENGWG
+93 QEYKKRREEEIGWKN
-106 SSELRKTAI
+106 SELRKTAI
-115 ETIKKNREERAKY
+115 ETIKKNREERAKF
-128 LDSNSK
+128 LNSNSK
-134 TDKGIMIFQNILE
+134 IDKGIMIFQSILE

-159 GFITNLAWDILQG
+159 GFVANLAWDILQG

-182 IDGKDI
+182 IDGKEI
-188 KDFGKEDLKD
+188 KDFGKEDLKE

-228 NSDADVSGNTIS
+228 NSDVDVSGNTVA

-246 PNTPLEVIQNEVDK
+246 PRTPLEVIQNEVDK

-282 TVGIERGKNF
+282 TVGIERGKNS

-320 TIKNKESNA
+320 TIKNKKSNA
-329 KFEERIFNGEA
+329 EFEERIFNGEVS
-340 PEKKI
+340 KKKV

-383 IHMENGGSANFSR
+383 IHMENGGSGNFSR
-396 IGDLNELIITENSI
+396 IGDLNELIITENNI

-423 DIPENLDVYS
+423 DVPENLLPYA
-433 DEFRNIGK
+433 DEFRNLAN
-441 EYLELRRSPDVT
+441 EYTNLKYGSNLSQ
-453 KSKDIDFDI
+453 KGYNFDI
-462 VYDKNTAM
+462 VYDKNQAM
-470 SNLNLALNIDEIE
+470 SNLKLAIDTDDLNA
-483 PKKIVVDGILKNN
+483 KKVVVDDILKNAE
-496 KRKVYLTER
+496 KKVYLTE
-505 EAFEFAVGDKAG
+505 AQAKQFKAG
-517 MYILP
+517 DTAGVYVLDNQNI
-522 SDDMVIKKLRND
+522 IEKLRND
-534 INATTQDVKRYGN
+534 INGTTLDIRRNGN
-547 GKLVDFESK
+547 GKLVDYESK
-556 EWEEVA
+556 TWKDVA
-562 LQNAPFPEMEDYFK
+562 VQNAPLPEIDDYFK
-576 KRDLF
+576 LK
-581 EEVTQDTKIL
+581 Q
-591 EKEYSPKKKNQEKVV
+591 KE
-606 SKIEKRLE
+606 
-614 KLREQPKM
+614 
-622 NEVKSKINNASEIL
+622 
-636 EKSKKDFYEKFNIDE
+636 IDG
-651 KVEEILEKNYK
+651 
-662 KRNELSQKIKNIENK
+662 
-677 INDLNTE
+677 
-684 KTDKLYSL
+684 
-692 NKEHYSKN
+692 
-700 ITNIEE
+700 
-706 KFKNDFS
+706 
-713 KLTKDKY
+713 
-720 DEVFEELEKYY
+720 
-731 ENLEKK
+731 
-737 NKKLSKIEDEA
+737 KKLSK
-748 SSIKRKALKE
+748 
-758 AEAER
+758 
-763 IKKYKKTI
+763 
-771 RKEEIAL
+771 
-778 NEKLKDIFD
+778 
-787 GNTQKAKKARKLY
+787 
-800 NDLKNSVDE
+800 
-809 NQIKLKN
+809 KN
-816 LDKSYNNLD
+816 LA
-825 FIKKKKELNKFLE
+825 FI
-838 NENSKLKKFD
+838 
-848 EDFNTEL
+848 
-855 KNKSAKNIES
+855 
-865 IREEYVEYRNLK
+865 EEY
-877 NENLKNSKKF
+877 
-887 GKEYDNLKTPKNIEN
+887 
-902 LEKILEKEKNKLN
+902 
-915 KINIDYDVKKREI
+915 
-928 NIRRNNLGENIE
+928 
-940 EFLET
+940 ET
-945 TENKAIDWLD
+945 KSMNWLD
-955 GVFNEMNVEVDPV
+955 GFLDDINAEVDPV
-968 ESLNRMY
+968 NSLNRIY
-975 KSIIDEKS
+975 KQVIDEKS
-983 GLNVL
+983 GLNTL
-988 KYRLGGNLD
+988 RDRLNGNYD
-997 TFQAKVQN
+997 RIEANHNTSTGKNMYVQN
-1005 TNTGKMMYFQ
+1005 NR
-1015 NNKTLKEAIAN
+1015 TLKDAIEN
-1026 ETEHLF
+1026 ETQHLF

-1094 GFLQSTKEMTRA
+1094 GFLESAKEMTRA
-1106 TKNVAK
+1106 TKIVAK

-1132 QIEAY
+1132 QIETY

-1145 IDMRGYSKSNF
+1145 IDMRGYTKSNF

-1209 IGIDDNVKLKAIQ
+1209 MGIDDNVKLKAIQ

-1244 STVKSLFQQFA
+1244 SNVKSLFEQFA

-1270 GLKADSFVSRTW
+1270 GLKTDSLVSRYW

-1314 RYRFLND
+1314 RYRFLVDNSPT
-1321 GKLSLTKTSFTGLS
+1321 LNKTSFTGLRS
-1335 EWKASSR
+1335 WKANSR
-1342 IFNSGTTALQ
+1342 IFNSGTTALE
-1352 TAGLVYGVG
+1352 TAGLIYGVG

-1369 TSKDEMIEA
+1369 TSRDEMIEA
-1378 KMDALMHGEIKDTIL
+1378 KVDALMHGEIKDTVV
-1393 DVVTTGLVD
+1393 DVIKTGLVD

-1420 NQNFKGLKRDMS
+1420 NQNFKGLKRDAS
-1432 SNLSPIQKIVYGS
+1432 SNLSPVQKIVYGS

-1498 LPIEKL
+1498 LPIEKI

-1551 PQEAKIT
+1551 PQKAKIV

-1587 EREKELKEYGMDYQ
+1587 EREQELKEYGMDYQ

-1662 NNFLDRVMED
+1662 NNFLDRIMED

>member
-1 MGILKD
+1 MSILGAIKNEFDRRNKEGKD
-7 VFNGKKG
+7 FL
-14 MTGIVSEEQEK
+14 EEQEK
-25 KFQEQRKKNSEKP
+25 NFAPAKKEMEAMRASA
-38 ISLQDTALLKGIERN
+38 DRGIF
-53 ISNPIRTGFV
+53 NPIRTGFI
-63 KGLTQVVDFIAAPNP
+63 KGLTQVADFIAEPMP

-93 EEYKKQREENGWG
+93 QEHKKQREEEIGWKN
-106 SSELRKTAI
+106 SELRKTAI
-115 ETIKKNREERAKY
+115 ETIKKNREERAKF
-128 LDSNSK
+128 LNSNSK
-134 TDKGIMIFQNILE
+134 IDKGIMIFQSILE
-147 GVSSPTN
+147 GAASPTN

-159 GFITNLAWDILQG
+159 GFVANLAWDILQG

-182 IDGKDI
+182 IDGKEI
-188 KDFGKEDLKD
+188 KDFGKEDLKE

-228 NSDADVSGNTIS
+228 NSDVDVSGNTVA

-246 PNTPLEVIQNEVDK
+246 PRTPLEVIQNEVDK

-282 TVGIERGKNF
+282 TVGVERGKNF

-329 KFEERIFNGEA
+329 EFEQKIFNGEV
-340 PEKKI
+340 PKKKV
-345 ANDINAKDSLS
+345 ANDINTKDSLS

-396 IGDLNELIITENSI
+396 IGDLNELIITENNI

-423 DIPENLDVYS
+423 DIPENLLPYAN
-433 DEFRNIGK
+433 EFRSLAN
-441 EYLELRRSPDVT
+441 EYTNLKYGSNLSQ
-453 KSKDIDFDI
+453 KGYNFDI
-462 VYDKNTAM
+462 VYDKNQAM
-470 SNLNLALNIDEIE
+470 SNLKIAIDTDDLNA
-483 PKKIVVDGILKNN
+483 KKVVVDDILKNAE
-496 KRKVYLTER
+496 KKVYLTE
-505 EAFEFAVGDKAG
+505 AQAKQFKAG
-517 MYILP
+517 DTAGVYVLDNQGI
-522 SDDMVIKKLRND
+522 IEKLRND
-534 INATTQDVKRYGN
+534 INSTTLDIRRNGN
-547 GKLVDFESK
+547 GKLVDYESK
-556 EWEEVA
+556 TWKDVA
-562 LQNAPFPEMEDYFK
+562 VQNAPLLEIDDYFK
-576 KRDLF
+576 LK
-581 EEVTQDTKIL
+581 Q
-591 EKEYSPKKKNQEKVV
+591 KE
-606 SKIEKRLE
+606 
-614 KLREQPKM
+614 
-622 NEVKSKINNASEIL
+622 
-636 EKSKKDFYEKFNIDE
+636 IDG
-651 KVEEILEKNYK
+651 
-662 KRNELSQKIKNIENK
+662 
-677 INDLNTE
+677 
-684 KTDKLYSL
+684 
-692 NKEHYSKN
+692 
-700 ITNIEE
+700 
-706 KFKNDFS
+706 
-713 KLTKDKY
+713 
-720 DEVFEELEKYY
+720 
-731 ENLEKK
+731 
-737 NKKLSKIEDEA
+737 KKLSK
-748 SSIKRKALKE
+748 
-758 AEAER
+758 
-763 IKKYKKTI
+763 
-771 RKEEIAL
+771 
-778 NEKLKDIFD
+778 
-787 GNTQKAKKARKLY
+787 
-800 NDLKNSVDE
+800 
-809 NQIKLKN
+809 KN
-816 LDKSYNNLD
+816 LA
-825 FIKKKKELNKFLE
+825 FI
-838 NENSKLKKFD
+838 
-848 EDFNTEL
+848 
-855 KNKSAKNIES
+855 
-865 IREEYVEYRNLK
+865 EEY
-877 NENLKNSKKF
+877 
-887 GKEYDNLKTPKNIEN
+887 
-902 LEKILEKEKNKLN
+902 
-915 KINIDYDVKKREI
+915 
-928 NIRRNNLGENIE
+928 
-940 EFLET
+940 ET
-945 TENKAIDWLD
+945 KSVNWLD
-955 GVFNEMNVEVDPV
+955 GFLDDINAEVDPV
-968 ESLNRMY
+968 NSLNRIY
-975 KSIIDEKS
+975 KQVIDEKS
-983 GLNVL
+983 GLNTL
-988 KYRLGGNLD
+988 RDRLNGNYNRIE
-997 TFQAKVQN
+997 ANHN
-1005 TNTGKMMYFQ
+1005 TSTGKNMYVQ
-1015 NNKTLKEAIAN
+1015 NNKTLKNAIEN
-1026 ETEHLF
+1026 ETQHLF

-1094 GFLQSTKEMTRA
+1094 GFLESTKEMTRA
-1106 TKNVAK
+1106 TKNIAK

-1132 QIEAY
+1132 QIETY
-1137 IDKVMETE
+1137 IDKVMESE
-1145 IDMRGYSKSNF
+1145 IDMRGYTKSNF

-1170 SDIQRIALAEY
+1170 SDVQRIALAKY

-1209 IGIDDNVKLKAIQ
+1209 MGIDDNIKLKAIQ
-1222 DDILSTNSVT
+1222 DEILSTNSVT

-1244 STVKSLFQQFA
+1244 SNVKSLFEQFA

-1270 GLKADSFVSRTW
+1270 GLKTDSLVSRYW

-1292 NMNLLTRTFDR
+1292 NMNLLTRIFDR

-1321 GKLSLTKTSFTGLS
+1321 GKFSLNKTSFTGLKS
-1335 EWKASSR
+1335 WKTGSRLMNSS
-1342 IFNSGTTALQ
+1342 TTALQ
-1352 TAGLVYGVG
+1352 TAGLVYGIS

-1369 TSKDEMIEA
+1369 TSRDEMIEA
-1378 KMDALMHGEIKDTIL
+1378 KVDALMHGEVADTVL
-1393 DVVTTGLVD
+1393 DVITTGLVD

-1420 NQNFKGLKRDMS
+1420 NQNFKGLKRDAS
-1432 SNLSPIQKIVYGS
+1432 SNLSPVQKIVYGA
-1445 LYLVSPNAV
+1445 LYLASPNAI

-1462 FEKNIPNRLDTASE
+1462 FEKNIPNRLDTSSE

-1486 KEKAQAEQDEGL
+1486 KEKAQAEQDKGL

-1519 FDSVLKEKTDYQ
+1519 FDSVLKEKTNYQ

-1551 PQEAKIT
+1551 PQEVKIA

-1587 EREKELKEYGMDYQ
+1587 EREQELKEYGMDYQ

-1645 REAFLSNFIRE
+1645 REVFLSNFIRE

-1689 EGYIEFLQTLRNEM
+1689 EGYIEFLQTLKNEM

>member
-1 MGILKD
+1 METLAEKVARRNGVKTKENNTDYAPVNKYKENYNKVASKD
-7 VFNGKKG
+7 KEYDQAF
-14 MTGIVSEEQEK
+14 
-25 KFQEQRKKNSEKP
+25 
-38 ISLQDTALLKGIERN
+38 DRN
-53 ISNPIRTGFV
+53 IFNPIRTGIV
-63 KGLTQVVDFIAAPNP
+63 KGATQIMDIFSTPNLEEIADQYDDDP
-78 ELVNGKYTDDYDKNY
+78 EKIYK
-93 EEYKKQREENGWG
+93 EYKKQTAENGWKN
-106 SSELRKTAI
+106 SQIRKESI
-115 ETIKKNREERAKY
+115 DYIKRNREERAKF
-128 LDSNSK
+128 LNSNSK
-134 TDKGIMIFQNILE
+134 IDKGIMIFQNILE
-147 GVSSPTN
+147 GVASPTN
-154 WYNPN
+154 WYNPQ
-159 GFITNLAWDILQG
+159 GFIKNLAWDLVQG

-182 IDGKDI
+182 IDGKNI
-188 KDFGKEDLKD
+188 KDFTKEDLKD

-228 NSDADVSGNTIS
+228 KSDVDVSGNIIS
-240 NAVEET
+240 NAIEET

-260 YGPGATNP
+260 YGPGATNS

-282 TVGIERGKNF
+282 TVGVERGKNF

-329 KFEERIFNGEA
+329 EFEQKIFNGA
-340 PEKKI
+340 VPEKKI

-396 IGDLNELIITENSI
+396 IGDLNELIITENNI

-423 DIPENLDVYS
+423 DVPENLLPYA
-433 DEFRNIGK
+433 DEFRNLAN
-441 EYLELRRSPDVT
+441 EYTNLKYGSNLSQ
-453 KSKDIDFDI
+453 KGYNFDI
-462 VYDKNTAM
+462 VYDKNQAM
-470 SNLNLALNIDEIE
+470 SNLKLAIDTDDLNA
-483 PKKIVVDGILKNN
+483 KKVVVDGILKNTE
-496 KRKVYLTER
+496 KKVYLTE
-505 EAFEFAVGDKAG
+505 AQAKQFKVGDTSG
-517 MYILP
+517 IYTLNDHNI
-522 SDDMVIKKLRND
+522 IEKLRND
-534 INATTQDVKRYGN
+534 INGTTLDIRRNGN
-547 GKLVDFESK
+547 GKLVDYESK
-556 EWEEVA
+556 TWKDVA
-562 LQNAPFPEMEDYFK
+562 VQNAPLPEIDDYFK
-576 KRDLF
+576 LK
-581 EEVTQDTKIL
+581 Q
-591 EKEYSPKKKNQEKVV
+591 KE
-606 SKIEKRLE
+606 
-614 KLREQPKM
+614 
-622 NEVKSKINNASEIL
+622 
-636 EKSKKDFYEKFNIDE
+636 
-651 KVEEILEKNYK
+651 
-662 KRNELSQKIKNIENK
+662 
-677 INDLNTE
+677 
-684 KTDKLYSL
+684 TDG
-692 NKEHYSKN
+692 
-700 ITNIEE
+700 
-706 KFKNDFS
+706 
-713 KLTKDKY
+713 
-720 DEVFEELEKYY
+720 
-731 ENLEKK
+731 
-737 NKKLSKIEDEA
+737 KKLSK
-748 SSIKRKALKE
+748 
-758 AEAER
+758 
-763 IKKYKKTI
+763 
-771 RKEEIAL
+771 
-778 NEKLKDIFD
+778 
-787 GNTQKAKKARKLY
+787 
-800 NDLKNSVDE
+800 
-809 NQIKLKN
+809 KN
-816 LDKSYNNLD
+816 LE
-825 FIKKKKELNKFLE
+825 F
-838 NENSKLKKFD
+838 
-848 EDFNTEL
+848 
-855 KNKSAKNIES
+855 
-865 IREEYVEYRNLK
+865 
-877 NENLKNSKKF
+877 
-887 GKEYDNLKTPKNIEN
+887 IEN
-902 LEKILEKEKNKLN
+902 YEQKSMN
-915 KINIDYDVKKREI
+915 
-928 NIRRNNLGENIE
+928 
-940 EFLET
+940 
-945 TENKAIDWLD
+945 WLD
-955 GVFNEMNVEVDPV
+955 GFLGDINAEVDPV
-968 ESLNRMY
+968 NSLNRIY
-975 KSIIDEKS
+975 KQVIDEKS
-983 GLNVL
+983 GLNTL
-988 KYRLGGNLD
+988 RDRLNGNYD
-997 TFQAKVQN
+997 RIEANHNTSTGKNMYVQN
-1005 TNTGKMMYFQ
+1005 NR
-1015 NNKTLKEAIAN
+1015 TLKDAIEN
-1026 ETEHLF
+1026 ETQHLF

-1145 IDMRGYSKSNF
+1145 IDMRGYTKSNF

-1181 FTANAMYDEF
+1181 FTANVMYDEF

-1209 IGIDDNVKLKAIQ
+1209 MGIDDNIKLKAIQ
-1222 DDILSTNSVT
+1222 DEILSTNSVT

-1244 STVKSLFQQFA
+1244 STMKSLFEQFA

-1270 GLKADSFVSRTW
+1270 GLKTDSLVSRYW

-1321 GKLSLTKTSFTGLS
+1321 GKFSLNKTSFTGLKS
-1335 EWKASSR
+1335 WKIGSRLMNSS
-1342 IFNSGTTALQ
+1342 TTALQ
-1352 TAGLVYGVG
+1352 TAGLVYGIS

-1369 TSKDEMIEA
+1369 TSRDEMIEA
-1378 KMDALMHGEIKDTIL
+1378 KVDALMHGEVADTVL
-1393 DVVTTGLVD
+1393 DVITTGLVD

-1420 NQNFKGLKRDMS
+1420 NQNFKGLKRDAS
-1432 SNLSPIQKIVYGS
+1432 SNLSPVQKIVYGA
-1445 LYLVSPNAV
+1445 LYLASPNAI

-1486 KEKAQAEQDEGL
+1486 KDKAQAEQDEGI

-1551 PQEAKIT
+1551 PQEAKIA

-1587 EREKELKEYGMDYQ
+1587 EREQELKEYGMDYQ
-1601 TQLTKMDKNNKLVF
+1601 TQLTKMDKKNKLVF

-1656 DQVDDF
+1656 DQVNDF

>member
-25 KFQEQRKKNSEKP
+25 KFQEQRKKNMEKGF
-38 ISLQDTALLKGIERN
+38 SVADTPLVQGIERN
-53 ISNPIRTGFV
+53 ISNPIRTGLV
-63 KGLTQVVDFIAAPNP
+63 KGATQIADIFTQTDP
-78 ELVNGKYTDDYDKNY
+78 EALYMEYGDDYEKIY
-93 EEYKKQREENGWG
+93 QEYKKQTENNGWKN
-106 SSELRKTAI
+106 SQIRKESI
-115 ETIKKNREERAKY
+115 DYIKRNREERAKF
-128 LDSNSK
+128 LNSNSK
-134 TDKGIMIFQNILE
+134 IDKGIMIFQNILE
-147 GVSSPTN
+147 GVASPTN
-154 WYNPN
+154 WYNPQ
-159 GFITNLAWDILQG
+159 GFIKNLAWDILQG
-172 AIDTTWEKTE
+172 VIDTTWEKTE
-182 IDGKDI
+182 IEGKEI
-188 KDFGKEDLKD
+188 KDFTKEDLKD

-228 NSDADVSGNTIS
+228 NSDVDASGNTIS

-246 PNTPLEVIQNEVDK
+246 PNTPLEIIQNEVDK

-282 TVGIERGKNF
+282 TIGVERGKNF

-329 KFEERIFNGEA
+329 KFEERIFNGEV

-345 ANDINAKDSLS
+345 ANDINAKDSLN

-383 IHMENGGSANFSR
+383 IHMENGGSGNFSR

-423 DIPENLDVYS
+423 DIPENLLPYA
-433 DEFRNIGK
+433 DEFRNLAN
-441 EYLELRRSPDVT
+441 EYTNLKYGSNLSQ
-453 KSKDIDFDI
+453 KGYNFDI
-462 VYDKNTAM
+462 VYDKNQAM
-470 SNLNLALNIDEIE
+470 SNLKLAIDTDDLNA
-483 PKKIVVDGILKNN
+483 KKVVVDGILKNTE
-496 KRKVYLTER
+496 KKVYLTE
-505 EAFEFAVGDKAG
+505 AQAKQFKVGDTAG
-517 MYILP
+517 IYTLNDHNI
-522 SDDMVIKKLRND
+522 IEKLRND
-534 INATTQDVKRYGN
+534 INGTTLDIRRNGN
-547 GKLVDFESK
+547 GKLVDYESK
-556 EWEEVA
+556 TWKDVA
-562 LQNAPFPEMEDYFK
+562 VQNAPLLEIDDYFK
-576 KRDLF
+576 LK
-581 EEVTQDTKIL
+581 Q
-591 EKEYSPKKKNQEKVV
+591 KE
-606 SKIEKRLE
+606 
-614 KLREQPKM
+614 
-622 NEVKSKINNASEIL
+622 
-636 EKSKKDFYEKFNIDE
+636 IDG
-651 KVEEILEKNYK
+651 
-662 KRNELSQKIKNIENK
+662 
-677 INDLNTE
+677 
-684 KTDKLYSL
+684 
-692 NKEHYSKN
+692 
-700 ITNIEE
+700 
-706 KFKNDFS
+706 
-713 KLTKDKY
+713 
-720 DEVFEELEKYY
+720 
-731 ENLEKK
+731 
-737 NKKLSKIEDEA
+737 KKLSK
-748 SSIKRKALKE
+748 
-758 AEAER
+758 
-763 IKKYKKTI
+763 
-771 RKEEIAL
+771 
-778 NEKLKDIFD
+778 
-787 GNTQKAKKARKLY
+787 
-800 NDLKNSVDE
+800 
-809 NQIKLKN
+809 KN
-816 LDKSYNNLD
+816 LE
-825 FIKKKKELNKFLE
+825 F
-838 NENSKLKKFD
+838 
-848 EDFNTEL
+848 
-855 KNKSAKNIES
+855 
-865 IREEYVEYRNLK
+865 
-877 NENLKNSKKF
+877 
-887 GKEYDNLKTPKNIEN
+887 IEN
-902 LEKILEKEKNKLN
+902 
-915 KINIDYDVKKREI
+915 Y
-928 NIRRNNLGENIE
+928 
-940 EFLET
+940 ET
-945 TENKAIDWLD
+945 KSMNWLD
-955 GVFNEMNVEVDPV
+955 GFLDDINAEVDPV
-968 ESLNRMY
+968 NSLNRIY
-975 KSIIDEKS
+975 KQVIDEKS
-983 GLNVL
+983 GLNTL
-988 KYRLGGNLD
+988 RDRLNGNYD
-997 TFQAKVQN
+997 RIEANHNTTTGKNMYVQN
-1005 TNTGKMMYFQ
+1005 NR
-1015 NNKTLKEAIAN
+1015 TLKEAIEN
-1026 ETEHLF
+1026 ETQHLF

-1181 FTANAMYDEF
+1181 FTANAMYNEF

-1321 GKLSLTKTSFTGLS
+1321 GKLSLNKTSFTGLS

-1486 KEKAQAEQDEGL
+1486 KDKAQAEQDEGL

-1551 PQEAKIT
+1551 PQEAKIA

-1587 EREKELKEYGMDYQ
+1587 EREQELKEYGMDYQ

-1620 YAEIESPETIIL
+1620 YTEIESPETIIL

>member
-1 MGILKD
+1 MSFLGAIKNEFD
-7 VFNGKKG
+7 RRNEEGKKFL
-14 MTGIVSEEQEK
+14 EEQEK
-25 KFQEQRKKNSEKP
+25 KFAPAKKEMEAMRASV
-38 ISLQDTALLKGIERN
+38 DRGIF
-53 ISNPIRTGFV
+53 NPIRTGLV
-63 KGLTQVVDFIAAPNP
+63 KGAIQIADIFTQTDP
-78 ELVNGKYTDDYDKNY
+78 EALYMEYGDDYEKIY
-93 EEYKKQREENGWG
+93 QEYKKQTENNGWKN
-106 SSELRKTAI
+106 SQIRKESI
-115 ETIKKNREERAKY
+115 DYIKRNREERAKF

-134 TDKGIMIFQNILE
+134 IDKGIMIFQNILE
-147 GVSSPTN
+147 GAASPTN
-154 WYNPN
+154 WYNPQ
-159 GFITNLAWDILQG
+159 GFIKNLAWDLVQG

-182 IDGKDI
+182 IEGKEI
-188 KDFGKEDLKD
+188 KDFTKEDLKD

-228 NSDADVSGNTIS
+228 NSDVDASGNTIS

-246 PNTPLEVIQNEVDK
+246 PNTPLEIIQNEVDK

-268 KAVIELAERLENGE
+268 RAVIELAERLENGE
-282 TVGIERGKNF
+282 TVGVERGKNF
-292 SQEVDDFYTNVTEKR
+292 SQEVDNFYTNVTEKR

-329 KFEERIFNGEA
+329 KFEERIFNGEV

-396 IGDLNELIITENSI
+396 IGDLNELIITENNI

-423 DIPENLDVYS
+423 DVPENLLPYA
-433 DEFRNIGK
+433 DEFRNLAN
-441 EYLELRRSPDVT
+441 EYTNLKYGSNLSQ
-453 KSKDIDFDI
+453 KGYNFDI
-462 VYDKNTAM
+462 VYDKNQAM
-470 SNLNLALNIDEIE
+470 SNLKLAIDTDDLNA
-483 PKKIVVDGILKNN
+483 KKVVVDGILKNTE
-496 KRKVYLTER
+496 KKVYLTE
-505 EAFEFAVGDKAG
+505 AQAKQFKVGDAAG
-517 MYILP
+517 IYVL
-522 SDDMVIKKLRND
+522 DDHNIIKKLRND
-534 INATTQDVKRYGN
+534 INGTTLDIRRN
-547 GKLVDFESK
+547 GKLVGYESK
-556 EWEEVA
+556 NWKDVA
-562 LQNAPFPEMEDYFK
+562 VQNAPLPEMEKYFNAK
-576 KRDLF
+576 K
-581 EEVTQDTKIL
+581 L
-591 EKEYSPKKKNQEKVV
+591 E
-606 SKIEKRLE
+606 LE
-614 KLREQPKM
+614 GKALTP
-622 NEVKSKINNASEIL
+622 EI
-636 EKSKKDFYEKFNIDE
+636 KTF
-651 KVEEILEKNYK
+651 
-662 KRNELSQKIKNIENK
+662 IENY
-677 INDLNTE
+677 E
-684 KTDKLYSL
+684 
-692 NKEHYSKN
+692 
-700 ITNIEE
+700 
-706 KFKNDFS
+706 
-713 KLTKDKY
+713 TK
-720 DEVFEELEKYY
+720 
-731 ENLEKK
+731 
-737 NKKLSKIEDEA
+737 
-748 SSIKRKALKE
+748 
-758 AEAER
+758 
-763 IKKYKKTI
+763 
-771 RKEEIAL
+771 
-778 NEKLKDIFD
+778 
-787 GNTQKAKKARKLY
+787 
-800 NDLKNSVDE
+800 SV
-809 NQIKLKN
+809 N
-816 LDKSYNNLD
+816 
-825 FIKKKKELNKFLE
+825 
-838 NENSKLKKFD
+838 
-848 EDFNTEL
+848 
-855 KNKSAKNIES
+855 
-865 IREEYVEYRNLK
+865 
-877 NENLKNSKKF
+877 
-887 GKEYDNLKTPKNIEN
+887 
-902 LEKILEKEKNKLN
+902 
-915 KINIDYDVKKREI
+915 
-928 NIRRNNLGENIE
+928 
-940 EFLET
+940 
-945 TENKAIDWLD
+945 WLD
-955 GVFNEMNVEVDPV
+955 GFLDDINAEVDPV
-968 ESLNRMY
+968 NSLNRIY
-975 KSIIDEKS
+975 KQVIDEKS
-983 GLNVL
+983 GLNTL
-988 KYRLGGNLD
+988 RDRLNGNYD
-997 TFQAKVQN
+997 RIEANHNTSTGKNMYVQN
-1005 TNTGKMMYFQ
+1005 NR
-1015 NNKTLKEAIAN
+1015 TLKDAIEN
-1026 ETEHLF
+1026 ETQHLF
-1032 ELGADVST
+1032 ELGADVSI

-1047 VSGKTM
+1047 VSGRTM

-1145 IDMRGYSKSNF
+1145 VDMRGYTKSNF

-1170 SDIQRIALAEY
+1170 SDVQRIALAEY

-1196 EDVTPTM
+1196 ENVTPTM

-1209 IGIDDNVKLKAIQ
+1209 MGIDDNIKLKTIQ

-1232 GLIDV
+1232 GLLDI
-1237 VKDRNNT
+1237 VKDRSNT
-1244 STVKSLFQQFA
+1244 STVKSLFEQFA

-1270 GLKADSFVSRTW
+1270 GLKADSFISRTW

-1314 RYRFLND
+1314 RYRFLADNTPT
-1321 GKLSLTKTSFTGLS
+1321 LNKTSFTGMKS
-1335 EWKASSR
+1335 WKAKSRLINSS
-1342 IFNSGTTALQ
+1342 TTALQ

-1369 TSKDEMIEA
+1369 TTKDEMIEA
-1378 KMDALMHGEIKDTIL
+1378 KIDALMHGEVSDTVVDVIK
-1393 DVVTTGLVD
+1393 TGLVD

-1420 NQNFKGLKRDMS
+1420 NQNFKGLERDMS
-1432 SNLSPIQKIVYGS
+1432 SSLSPIQKIVYGS

-1462 FEKNIPNRLDTASE
+1462 FEKNIPNRLDTSNE

-1486 KEKAQAEQDEGL
+1486 KDKAQSEQDKGL

-1511 LYESGKKA
+1511 LYEGGKKA
-1519 FDSVLKEKTDYQ
+1519 FDSVLKEKTDFQ
-1531 EYFEK
+1531 EYFTNN
-1536 HPEQAERFGE
+1536 PEQAERFGE

-1551 PQEAKIT
+1551 PQEAKIA

-1587 EREKELKEYGMDYQ
+1587 EREQELKEYGMDYQ

>member
-1 MGILKD
+1 MSILGAIKNEFD
-7 VFNGKKG
+7 RRNEEGKEFLK
-14 MTGIVSEEQEK
+14 EQEK
-25 KFQEQRKKNSEKP
+25 KFAPAKKEMEAMRESA
-38 ISLQDTALLKGIERN
+38 DRGIF
-53 ISNPIRTGFV
+53 NPIRTGLI
-63 KGLTQVVDFIAAPNP
+63 KGVTQIADFIAEPMP
-78 ELVNGKYTDDYDKNY
+78 EFVDGKYTDDYDKNY
-93 EEYKKQREENGWG
+93 EEYKKQREKVGWKG
-106 SSELRKTAI
+106 SELRKTAI
-115 ETIKKNREERAKY
+115 ETIKKNREERAKF
-128 LDSNSK
+128 LNSNSK
-134 TDKGIMIFQNILE
+134 IDKGIMIFQSILE
-147 GVSSPTN
+147 GAASPTN

-159 GFITNLAWDILQG
+159 GFVANLAWDILQG

-182 IDGKDI
+182 IEGKEI
-188 KDFGKEDLKD
+188 KDFGKEDLKE

-214 VAGRYISKKINKLK
+214 VAGKYVSKKINKLK
-228 NSDADVSGNTIS
+228 NSDVDIPENVVV

-246 PNTPLEVIQNEVDK
+246 PKTPLEVIQNEVDK

-282 TVGIERGKNF
+282 TIGIERGKNF

-320 TIKNKESNA
+320 TIKNKESNS
-329 KFEERIFNGEA
+329 KFEERIFNGEV
-340 PEKKI
+340 PEKKV

-363 NKIKLNSKQLTAEY
+363 NKIKLNSKQLIAEY

-396 IGDLNELIITENSI
+396 IGDLNELIITENNI

-423 DIPENLDVYS
+423 DVPENLTPYAY
-433 DEFRNIGK
+433 EFRNIAD
-441 EYLELRRSPDVT
+441 EYTNLKYGNNLSQ
-453 KSKDIDFDI
+453 KGYNFDI
-462 VYDKNTAM
+462 VYDKNQAM
-470 SNLNLALNIDEIE
+470 SNLKLAIDTDDLNA
-483 PKKIVVDGILKNN
+483 KKVVVDGILKNTE
-496 KRKVYLTER
+496 KKVYLTE
-505 EAFEFAVGDKAG
+505 AQAKQFKVGDTAG
-517 MYILP
+517 VYIL
-522 SDDMVIKKLRND
+522 DDHNIIEKLRND
-534 INATTQDVKRYGN
+534 INGTTLDIRRNGN
-547 GKLVDFESK
+547 GKLVDYESK
-556 EWEEVA
+556 TWKDVA
-562 LQNAPFPEMEDYFK
+562 VQNAPLPEIDDYFK
-576 KRDLF
+576 LK
-581 EEVTQDTKIL
+581 Q
-591 EKEYSPKKKNQEKVV
+591 KE
-606 SKIEKRLE
+606 
-614 KLREQPKM
+614 
-622 NEVKSKINNASEIL
+622 
-636 EKSKKDFYEKFNIDE
+636 IDG
-651 KVEEILEKNYK
+651 
-662 KRNELSQKIKNIENK
+662 
-677 INDLNTE
+677 
-684 KTDKLYSL
+684 
-692 NKEHYSKN
+692 
-700 ITNIEE
+700 
-706 KFKNDFS
+706 
-713 KLTKDKY
+713 
-720 DEVFEELEKYY
+720 
-731 ENLEKK
+731 
-737 NKKLSKIEDEA
+737 KKLSK
-748 SSIKRKALKE
+748 
-758 AEAER
+758 
-763 IKKYKKTI
+763 
-771 RKEEIAL
+771 
-778 NEKLKDIFD
+778 
-787 GNTQKAKKARKLY
+787 
-800 NDLKNSVDE
+800 
-809 NQIKLKN
+809 KN
-816 LDKSYNNLD
+816 LE
-825 FIKKKKELNKFLE
+825 F
-838 NENSKLKKFD
+838 
-848 EDFNTEL
+848 
-855 KNKSAKNIES
+855 
-865 IREEYVEYRNLK
+865 
-877 NENLKNSKKF
+877 
-887 GKEYDNLKTPKNIEN
+887 IEN
-902 LEKILEKEKNKLN
+902 YEQKSMN
-915 KINIDYDVKKREI
+915 
-928 NIRRNNLGENIE
+928 
-940 EFLET
+940 
-945 TENKAIDWLD
+945 WLD
-955 GVFNEMNVEVDPV
+955 GFLDDINAEVDPV
-968 ESLNRMY
+968 NSLNRIY
-975 KSIIDEKS
+975 KQVIDEKS
-983 GLNVL
+983 GLNILRDRLNGNYDRIEANHNTSTGKNMYVQNNRTL
-988 KYRLGGNLD
+988 KY
-997 TFQAKVQN
+997 
-1005 TNTGKMMYFQ
+1005 
-1015 NNKTLKEAIAN
+1015 AIEN
-1026 ETEHLF
+1026 ETQHLF

-1094 GFLQSTKEMTRA
+1094 GFLESTKEMTRA
-1106 TKNVAK
+1106 TKIVAK

-1132 QIEAY
+1132 QIETY

-1145 IDMRGYSKSNF
+1145 IDMRGYTKSNF

-1170 SDIQRIALAEY
+1170 SDVQRIALAEY

-1209 IGIDDNVKLKAIQ
+1209 MGIDDNIKLKAIQ
-1222 DDILSTNSVT
+1222 NEILNTNSVT

-1237 VKDRNNT
+1237 VKDRSNT
-1244 STVKSLFQQFA
+1244 STVKSLFEQFA

-1270 GLKADSFVSRTW
+1270 GLKTDSLVSRYW

-1314 RYRFLND
+1314 RYRFLVDNSPT
-1321 GKLSLTKTSFTGLS
+1321 LNKTSFTGLRS
-1335 EWKASSR
+1335 WKANSR
-1342 IFNSGTTALQ
+1342 IFNSGTTALE
-1352 TAGLVYGVG
+1352 TAGLIYGVG

-1369 TSKDEMIEA
+1369 TSRDEMIEA
-1378 KMDALMHGEIKDTIL
+1378 KVDALMHGEIKDTVV
-1393 DVVTTGLVD
+1393 DVIKTGLVD

-1420 NQNFKGLKRDMS
+1420 NQNFKGLKRDAS
-1432 SNLSPIQKIVYGS
+1432 SNLSPVQKIVYGS

-1486 KEKAQAEQDEGL
+1486 KEKAQAEQDKGL
-1498 LPIEKL
+1498 LPVEK
-1504 GLAGLGL
+1504 LGL

-1519 FDSVLKEKTDYQ
+1519 FDGVLKEKTDYQ

-1551 PQEAKIT
+1551 PQKAKIA

-1572 NEQLDEILSTADTVE
+1572 NEQLDEILSTSDTVE
-1587 EREKELKEYGMDYQ
+1587 KREQELKEYGMDYQ

-1672 KNKKM
+1672 KNKKL
-1677 DSIYDRDYSYGT
+1677 DDIYDRDYSYGT

>member
-1 MGILKD
+1 MSFLGAIKNEFD
-7 VFNGKKG
+7 RRNEEGKKFL
-14 MTGIVSEEQEK
+14 EEQEK
-25 KFQEQRKKNSEKP
+25 KFAPAKKEMEAMRASV
-38 ISLQDTALLKGIERN
+38 DRGIF
-53 ISNPIRTGFV
+53 NPIRTGLV
-63 KGLTQVVDFIAAPNP
+63 KGAVQIADIFTQVDP
-78 ELVNGKYTDDYDKNY
+78 EALYMEYGDDYEKIY
-93 EEYKKQREENGWG
+93 QEYKKQTENNGWKN
-106 SSELRKTAI
+106 SQLRKDGI
-115 ETIKKNREERAKY
+115 EYIKKNREERAKF

-134 TDKGIMIFQNILE
+134 IDKGIMIFQNILE
-147 GVSSPTN
+147 GVASPTN
-154 WYNPN
+154 WYNPQ
-159 GFITNLAWDILQG
+159 GFVKNLAWDLVQG

-182 IDGKDI
+182 IEGKEI
-188 KDFGKEDLKD
+188 KDFTKEDLKE

-214 VAGRYISKKINKLK
+214 VAGRYISKKMNKLK
-228 NSDADVSGNTIS
+228 NSNVDVSGNKIS

-246 PNTPLEVIQNEVDK
+246 PNTPLEIIQNEVDK

-292 SQEVDDFYTNVTEKR
+292 SQEVDEFYTNVTEKR

-320 TIKNKESNA
+320 TIKNKESNIE
-329 KFEERIFNGEA
+329 FEERIFNGEV
-340 PEKKI
+340 PKKKI
-345 ANDINAKDSLS
+345 TNDINTKDSLS

-377 KSRLAY
+377 KSKLAY
-383 IHMENGGSANFSR
+383 IHMENGGSSNFSR
-396 IGDLNELIITENSI
+396 IGDLNELIITENNI

-423 DIPENLDVYS
+423 DVPENLLPYA
-433 DEFRNIGK
+433 DEFRNLAN
-441 EYLELRRSPDVT
+441 EYTNLKYGSNLSQ
-453 KSKDIDFDI
+453 KGYNFDI
-462 VYDKNTAM
+462 VYDKNQAM
-470 SNLNLALNIDEIE
+470 SNLKLAIDTDDLNA
-483 PKKIVVDGILKNN
+483 KKVVVDGILKNTE
-496 KRKVYLTER
+496 KKVYLTE
-505 EAFEFAVGDKAG
+505 AQAKQFKVGDTAG
-517 MYILP
+517 IYILN
-522 SDDMVIKKLRND
+522 DHNIIEKLRND
-534 INATTQDVKRYGN
+534 INGTTLDIRRNGN
-547 GKLVDFESK
+547 GKLVDYESK
-556 EWEEVA
+556 TWQDVA
-562 LQNAPFPEMEDYFK
+562 VQNAPFPEMEDYFK
-576 KRDLF
+576 LK
-581 EEVTQDTKIL
+581 Q
-591 EKEYSPKKKNQEKVV
+591 KE
-606 SKIEKRLE
+606 
-614 KLREQPKM
+614 
-622 NEVKSKINNASEIL
+622 
-636 EKSKKDFYEKFNIDE
+636 IDG
-651 KVEEILEKNYK
+651 
-662 KRNELSQKIKNIENK
+662 
-677 INDLNTE
+677 
-684 KTDKLYSL
+684 
-692 NKEHYSKN
+692 
-700 ITNIEE
+700 
-706 KFKNDFS
+706 
-713 KLTKDKY
+713 
-720 DEVFEELEKYY
+720 
-731 ENLEKK
+731 
-737 NKKLSKIEDEA
+737 KKLSK
-748 SSIKRKALKE
+748 
-758 AEAER
+758 
-763 IKKYKKTI
+763 
-771 RKEEIAL
+771 
-778 NEKLKDIFD
+778 
-787 GNTQKAKKARKLY
+787 
-800 NDLKNSVDE
+800 
-809 NQIKLKN
+809 KN
-816 LDKSYNNLD
+816 LT
-825 FIKKKKELNKFLE
+825 F
-838 NENSKLKKFD
+838 
-848 EDFNTEL
+848 
-855 KNKSAKNIES
+855 
-865 IREEYVEYRNLK
+865 
-877 NENLKNSKKF
+877 
-887 GKEYDNLKTPKNIEN
+887 IEN
-902 LEKILEKEKNKLN
+902 
-915 KINIDYDVKKREI
+915 YEI
-928 NIRRNNLGENIE
+928 KSMN
-940 EFLET
+940 
-945 TENKAIDWLD
+945 WLD
-955 GVFNEMNVEVDPV
+955 GFLDDINAEVDPIN
-968 ESLNRMY
+968 SLNRIY
-975 KSIIDEKS
+975 KQVIDEKS
-983 GLNVL
+983 GLNTL
-988 KYRLGGNLD
+988 RDRLNGNYD
-997 TFQAKVQN
+997 RIEANHN
-1005 TNTGKMMYFQ
+1005 TSTGKNMYVQ
-1015 NNKTLKEAIAN
+1015 NNKTLKEAIEN
-1026 ETEHLF
+1026 ETQHLF
-1032 ELGADVST
+1032 ELGTDVST

-1071 KEIATNKE
+1071 KEIATNKQ

-1094 GFLQSTKEMTRA
+1094 GFLESTKEMTRA
-1106 TKNVAK
+1106 TKNVTK

-1137 IDKVMETE
+1137 IDRVMETE
-1145 IDMRGYSKSNF
+1145 IDMRGYTKSNA
-1156 LKNAGELGAKGQTA
+1156 LKKAGELGAKGQTA
-1170 SDIQRIALAEY
+1170 SDVQRIALAEY

-1209 IGIDDNVKLKAIQ
+1209 MGIDDNIKLKAIQ

-1232 GLIDV
+1232 GLLDI

-1244 STVKSLFQQFA
+1244 STVKSLFEQFA

-1264 FSGHTV
+1264 FSGYTV
-1270 GLKADSFVSRTW
+1270 GLKTDSLVSRYW

-1321 GKLSLTKTSFTGLS
+1321 GKLSLNKTSFTGLS
-1335 EWKASSR
+1335 EWKAKSRLINSS
-1342 IFNSGTTALQ
+1342 TTALQ

-1369 TSKDEMIEA
+1369 TSRDEMIEA
-1378 KMDALMHGEIKDTIL
+1378 KVDALMHGEIKDTVV
-1393 DVVTTGLVD
+1393 DVIKTGLVD

-1432 SNLSPIQKIVYGS
+1432 SSLSPIQKIVYGA

-1551 PQEAKIT
+1551 PQEAKIA

-1587 EREKELKEYGMDYQ
+1587 EREQELKEYGMDYQ

>member
-1 MGILKD
+1 MSILGTIKNEFDRRNKEGKD
-7 VFNGKKG
+7 FL
-14 MTGIVSEEQEK
+14 EEQEK
-25 KFQEQRKKNSEKP
+25 KFAPAKKEMEAMRASA
-38 ISLQDTALLKGIERN
+38 DRGIF
-53 ISNPIRTGFV
+53 NPIRTGFI
-63 KGLTQVVDFIAAPNP
+63 KGLTQVADFIAEPMP

-93 EEYKKQREENGWG
+93 QEYKKRREEEIGWKN
-106 SSELRKTAI
+106 SELRKTAI
-115 ETIKKNREERAKY
+115 ETIKKNREERAKF
-128 LDSNSK
+128 LNSNSK
-134 TDKGIMIFQNILE
+134 IDKGIMIFQSILE

-159 GFITNLAWDILQG
+159 GFVANLAWDILQG

-182 IDGKDI
+182 IDGKEI
-188 KDFGKEDLKD
+188 KDFGKEDLKE

-228 NSDADVSGNTIS
+228 NSDVDVSGNTVA

-246 PNTPLEVIQNEVDK
+246 PRTPLEVIQNEVDK

-268 KAVIELAERLENGE
+268 KAVIELAERLGNGE
-282 TVGIERGKNF
+282 TVGIERGKNS

-320 TIKNKESNA
+320 TIKNKKSNA
-329 KFEERIFNGEA
+329 EFEERIFNGEVS
-340 PEKKI
+340 KKKV

-383 IHMENGGSANFSR
+383 IHMENGGSGNFSR
-396 IGDLNELIITENSI
+396 IGDLNELIITENNI

-423 DIPENLDVYS
+423 DVPENLLPYA
-433 DEFRNIGK
+433 DEFRNLAN
-441 EYLELRRSPDVT
+441 EYTNLKYGSNLSQ
-453 KSKDIDFDI
+453 KGYNFDI
-462 VYDKNTAM
+462 VYDKNQAM
-470 SNLNLALNIDEIE
+470 SNLKLAIDTDDLNA
-483 PKKIVVDGILKNN
+483 KKVVVDDILKNAE
-496 KRKVYLTER
+496 KKVYLTE
-505 EAFEFAVGDKAG
+505 AQAKQFKAG
-517 MYILP
+517 DTAGVYVLDNQNI
-522 SDDMVIKKLRND
+522 IEKLRND
-534 INATTQDVKRYGN
+534 INGTTLDIRRNGN
-547 GKLVDFESK
+547 GKLVDYESK
-556 EWEEVA
+556 TWKDVA
-562 LQNAPFPEMEDYFK
+562 VQNAPLPEIDDYFK
-576 KRDLF
+576 LK
-581 EEVTQDTKIL
+581 Q
-591 EKEYSPKKKNQEKVV
+591 KE
-606 SKIEKRLE
+606 
-614 KLREQPKM
+614 
-622 NEVKSKINNASEIL
+622 
-636 EKSKKDFYEKFNIDE
+636 IDG
-651 KVEEILEKNYK
+651 
-662 KRNELSQKIKNIENK
+662 
-677 INDLNTE
+677 
-684 KTDKLYSL
+684 
-692 NKEHYSKN
+692 
-700 ITNIEE
+700 
-706 KFKNDFS
+706 
-713 KLTKDKY
+713 
-720 DEVFEELEKYY
+720 
-731 ENLEKK
+731 
-737 NKKLSKIEDEA
+737 KKLSK
-748 SSIKRKALKE
+748 
-758 AEAER
+758 
-763 IKKYKKTI
+763 
-771 RKEEIAL
+771 
-778 NEKLKDIFD
+778 
-787 GNTQKAKKARKLY
+787 
-800 NDLKNSVDE
+800 
-809 NQIKLKN
+809 KN
-816 LDKSYNNLD
+816 LA
-825 FIKKKKELNKFLE
+825 FI
-838 NENSKLKKFD
+838 
-848 EDFNTEL
+848 
-855 KNKSAKNIES
+855 
-865 IREEYVEYRNLK
+865 EEY
-877 NENLKNSKKF
+877 
-887 GKEYDNLKTPKNIEN
+887 
-902 LEKILEKEKNKLN
+902 
-915 KINIDYDVKKREI
+915 
-928 NIRRNNLGENIE
+928 
-940 EFLET
+940 ET
-945 TENKAIDWLD
+945 KSMNWLD
-955 GVFNEMNVEVDPV
+955 GFLDDINAEVDPV
-968 ESLNRMY
+968 NSLNRIY
-975 KSIIDEKS
+975 KQVIDEKS
-983 GLNVL
+983 GLNTL
-988 KYRLGGNLD
+988 RDRLNGNYD
-997 TFQAKVQN
+997 RIEANHNTSTGKNMYVQN
-1005 TNTGKMMYFQ
+1005 NR
-1015 NNKTLKEAIAN
+1015 TLKDAIEN
-1026 ETEHLF
+1026 ETQHLF

-1094 GFLQSTKEMTRA
+1094 GFLESAKEMTRA
-1106 TKNVAK
+1106 TKIVAK

-1132 QIEAY
+1132 QIETY

-1145 IDMRGYSKSNF
+1145 IDMRGYTKSNF

-1209 IGIDDNVKLKAIQ
+1209 MGIDDNVKLKAIQ

-1244 STVKSLFQQFA
+1244 SNVKSLFEQFA

-1270 GLKADSFVSRTW
+1270 GLKTDSLVSRYW

-1314 RYRFLND
+1314 RYRFLVDNSPT
-1321 GKLSLTKTSFTGLS
+1321 LNKTSFTGLRS
-1335 EWKASSR
+1335 WKANSR
-1342 IFNSGTTALQ
+1342 IFNSGTTALE
-1352 TAGLVYGVG
+1352 TAGLIYGVG

-1369 TSKDEMIEA
+1369 TSRDEMIEA
-1378 KMDALMHGEIKDTIL
+1378 KVDALMHGEIKDTVV
-1393 DVVTTGLVD
+1393 DVIKTGLVD

-1420 NQNFKGLKRDMS
+1420 NQNFKGLKRDAS
-1432 SNLSPIQKIVYGS
+1432 SNLSPVQKIVYGS

-1498 LPIEKL
+1498 LPIEKI

-1551 PQEAKIT
+1551 PQKAKIV

-1587 EREKELKEYGMDYQ
+1587 EREQELKEYGMDYQ

-1662 NNFLDRVMED
+1662 NNFLDRIMED

>member
-25 KFQEQRKKNSEKP
+25 KFQEQRKKNMEKGF
-38 ISLQDTALLKGIERN
+38 SVADTPLVQGIERN
-53 ISNPIRTGFV
+53 ISNPIRTGFI
-63 KGLTQVVDFIAAPNP
+63 KGLTQVADFIAEPMP
-78 ELVNGKYTDDYDKNY
+78 EFVDGKYTDDYDKNY
-93 EEYKKQREENGWG
+93 EEYKKQREKVGWKG
-106 SSELRKTAI
+106 SELRKTAI
-115 ETIKKNREERAKY
+115 ETIRKNREERAKF
-128 LDSNSK
+128 LNSNSK
-134 TDKGIMIFQNILE
+134 IDKGIMIFQSILE
-147 GVSSPTN
+147 GAASPTN

-159 GFITNLAWDILQG
+159 GFVANLAWDILQG
-172 AIDTTWEKTE
+172 TIDTTWEKTE
-182 IDGKDI
+182 IEGKEI
-188 KDFGKEDLKD
+188 KDFGKEDLKE

-214 VAGRYISKKINKLK
+214 VAGKYVSKKINKLK
-228 NSDADVSGNTIS
+228 NSDVNIPENVVV

-246 PNTPLEVIQNEVDK
+246 PKTPLEVIQNEVDK
-260 YGPGATNP
+260 YGAGATNP

-320 TIKNKESNA
+320 TIKNKESNS
-329 KFEERIFNGEA
+329 KFEERIFNGEV
-340 PEKKI
+340 PEKQV

-363 NKIKLNSKQLTAEY
+363 NKIKLNSEQLTAEY
-377 KSRLAY
+377 KSKLAY

-396 IGDLNELIITENSI
+396 IGDLNELIITENNI

-423 DIPENLDVYS
+423 DVPENLIPYAN
-433 DEFRNIGK
+433 EFRNIAD
-441 EYLELRRSPDVT
+441 EYTNLKYGNNLSQ
-453 KSKDIDFDI
+453 KGYNFDI
-462 VYDKNTAM
+462 VYDKNQAM
-470 SNLNLALNIDEIE
+470 SNLKLAIDTDNLNA
-483 PKKIVVDGILKNN
+483 KKVVVDEILKNTE
-496 KRKVYLTER
+496 KKVYLTE
-505 EAFEFAVGDKAG
+505 AQAKQFKVGDTAG
-517 MYILP
+517 IYIL
-522 SDDMVIKKLRND
+522 DDHNIIEKLRND
-534 INATTQDVKRYGN
+534 INGTTLDIRRNGN
-547 GKLVDFESK
+547 GKLVDYESK
-556 EWEEVA
+556 TWKDVA
-562 LQNAPFPEMEDYFK
+562 VQNAPLPEIDDYFK
-576 KRDLF
+576 LK
-581 EEVTQDTKIL
+581 Q
-591 EKEYSPKKKNQEKVV
+591 KE
-606 SKIEKRLE
+606 
-614 KLREQPKM
+614 
-622 NEVKSKINNASEIL
+622 
-636 EKSKKDFYEKFNIDE
+636 IDG
-651 KVEEILEKNYK
+651 
-662 KRNELSQKIKNIENK
+662 
-677 INDLNTE
+677 
-684 KTDKLYSL
+684 
-692 NKEHYSKN
+692 
-700 ITNIEE
+700 
-706 KFKNDFS
+706 
-713 KLTKDKY
+713 
-720 DEVFEELEKYY
+720 
-731 ENLEKK
+731 
-737 NKKLSKIEDEA
+737 KKLSK
-748 SSIKRKALKE
+748 
-758 AEAER
+758 
-763 IKKYKKTI
+763 
-771 RKEEIAL
+771 
-778 NEKLKDIFD
+778 
-787 GNTQKAKKARKLY
+787 
-800 NDLKNSVDE
+800 
-809 NQIKLKN
+809 KN
-816 LDKSYNNLD
+816 LE
-825 FIKKKKELNKFLE
+825 F
-838 NENSKLKKFD
+838 
-848 EDFNTEL
+848 
-855 KNKSAKNIES
+855 
-865 IREEYVEYRNLK
+865 
-877 NENLKNSKKF
+877 
-887 GKEYDNLKTPKNIEN
+887 IEN
-902 LEKILEKEKNKLN
+902 YEQKSMN
-915 KINIDYDVKKREI
+915 
-928 NIRRNNLGENIE
+928 
-940 EFLET
+940 
-945 TENKAIDWLD
+945 WLD
-955 GVFNEMNVEVDPV
+955 GFLDDINAEVDPV
-968 ESLNRMY
+968 NSLNRIY
-975 KSIIDEKS
+975 KQVIDEKS
-983 GLNVL
+983 GLNIL
-988 KYRLGGNLD
+988 RDRLNGNYD
-997 TFQAKVQN
+997 RIEANHNTSTGKNMYVQN
-1005 TNTGKMMYFQ
+1005 NR
-1015 NNKTLKEAIAN
+1015 TLKNAIEN
-1026 ETEHLF
+1026 ETQHLF

-1106 TKNVAK
+1106 TKIVAK

-1132 QIEAY
+1132 QIETY

-1145 IDMRGYSKSNF
+1145 IDMRGYTKSNF

-1170 SDIQRIALAEY
+1170 SDVQRIALAEY

-1209 IGIDDNVKLKAIQ
+1209 MGIDDNIKLKAIQ
-1222 DDILSTNSVT
+1222 DEILNTNSVT
-1232 GLIDV
+1232 GLLDI
-1237 VKDRNNT
+1237 VKDRNNI
-1244 STVKSLFQQFA
+1244 SNVKSLFEQFA

-1270 GLKADSFVSRTW
+1270 GLKTDSLVSRYW

-1314 RYRFLND
+1314 RYRFLVDNSPT
-1321 GKLSLTKTSFTGLS
+1321 LNKTSFTGLRS
-1335 EWKASSR
+1335 WKANSR
-1342 IFNSGTTALQ
+1342 IFNSGTTALE
-1352 TAGLVYGVG
+1352 TAGLIYGVG

-1369 TSKDEMIEA
+1369 TSRDEMIEA
-1378 KMDALMHGEIKDTIL
+1378 KVDALMHGEIKDTVV
-1393 DVVTTGLVD
+1393 DVIKTGLVD

-1420 NQNFKGLKRDMS
+1420 NQNFKGLKRDAS
-1432 SNLSPIQKIVYGS
+1432 SNLSPVQKIVYGS

-1486 KEKAQAEQDEGL
+1486 KEKAQTEQDKGL
-1498 LPIEKL
+1498 LPVEKL

-1511 LYESGKKA
+1511 LYENGKKA
-1519 FDSVLKEKTDYQ
+1519 FDGVLKEKTDYQ

-1551 PQEAKIT
+1551 PQKAKIA

-1587 EREKELKEYGMDYQ
+1587 EREQELKEYGMDYQ

-1645 REAFLSNFIRE
+1645 RETFLSNFIRE

-1672 KNKKM
+1672 KNKKL
-1677 DSIYDRDYSYGT
+1677 DDIYDRDYSYGT

>member
-1 MGILKD
+1 MSILGAIKNEYD
-7 VFNGKKG
+7 RRNKEGKEFL
-14 MTGIVSEEQEK
+14 EEQEK
-25 KFQEQRKKNSEKP
+25 KFAPAKKEMEAMRASA
-38 ISLQDTALLKGIERN
+38 DRGIF
-53 ISNPIRTGFV
+53 NPIRTGFI
-63 KGLTQVVDFIAAPNP
+63 KGLTQVADFIAAPMP

-93 EEYKKQREENGWG
+93 EEYKKQREEEIGWKN
-106 SSELRKTAI
+106 SELRKIAI
-115 ETIKKNREERAKY
+115 ETIKKNREERAKF
-128 LDSNSK
+128 LNSNSK
-134 TDKGIMIFQNILE
+134 IDKGIMIFQSILE

-159 GFITNLAWDILQG
+159 GFVTNLAWDVLQG
-172 AIDTTWEKTE
+172 VVDTTWEKTE
-182 IDGKDI
+182 LEGKEI
-188 KDFGKEDLKD
+188 KDFGKEDLKE

-214 VAGRYISKKINKLK
+214 VAGRYISKKMNKL
-228 NSDADVSGNTIS
+228 NTQDIPE
-240 NAVEET
+240 NALANVVEET
-246 PNTPLEVIQNEVDK
+246 PKTPLDVIQNEVDK
-260 YGPGATNP
+260 HGPGATNP

-307 IEKIHKEELSRQN
+307 IDKIHNEMQSDFNK
-320 TIKNKESNA
+320 TKNAESNA
-329 KFEERIFNGEA
+329 KFEEKIFKDGV
-340 PEKKI
+340 PENKNL
-345 ANDINAKDSLS
+345 NDINAKASLS

-377 KSRLAY
+377 KSKLAY
-383 IHMENGGSANFSR
+383 IHMENGGSSNFSR
-396 IGDLNELIITENSI
+396 IGDLNELIITENNI
-410 NGKTFKGMIRGYA
+410 DGKTFKGMIRGYE
-423 DIPENLDVYS
+423 DIPENLKPYAN
-433 DEFRNIGK
+433 EFRNIAD
-441 EYLELRRSPDVT
+441 EYTNLKYGTDLSN
-453 KSKDIDFDI
+453 KGYNFDI
-462 VYDKNTAM
+462 VYDKNQAM
-470 SNLNLALNIDEIE
+470 SNLKIAIDTDDLDA
-483 PKKIVVDGILKNN
+483 KKVVVDNILKNTE
-496 KRKVYLTER
+496 KKVYLTE
-505 EAFEFAVGDKAG
+505 AQAKQFKVGDTAG
-517 MYILP
+517 IYIL
-522 SDDMVIKKLRND
+522 DDHNIIKKLRND
-534 INATTQDVKRYGN
+534 INSTTLDIRKN
-547 GKLVDFESK
+547 GKLVGYESK
-556 EWEEVA
+556 NWKDVA
-562 LQNAPFPEMEDYFK
+562 VQNAPLPEMKKYFNAK
-576 KRDLF
+576 K
-581 EEVTQDTKIL
+581 L
-591 EKEYSPKKKNQEKVV
+591 E
-606 SKIEKRLE
+606 LE
-614 KLREQPKM
+614 GKALTP
-622 NEVKSKINNASEIL
+622 EVKT
-636 EKSKKDFYEKFNIDE
+636 F
-651 KVEEILEKNYK
+651 
-662 KRNELSQKIKNIENK
+662 IENY
-677 INDLNTE
+677 E
-684 KTDKLYSL
+684 
-692 NKEHYSKN
+692 
-700 ITNIEE
+700 
-706 KFKNDFS
+706 
-713 KLTKDKY
+713 TKSM
-720 DEVFEELEKYY
+720 
-731 ENLEKK
+731 N
-737 NKKLSKIEDEA
+737 
-748 SSIKRKALKE
+748 
-758 AEAER
+758 
-763 IKKYKKTI
+763 
-771 RKEEIAL
+771 
-778 NEKLKDIFD
+778 
-787 GNTQKAKKARKLY
+787 
-800 NDLKNSVDE
+800 
-809 NQIKLKN
+809 
-816 LDKSYNNLD
+816 
-825 FIKKKKELNKFLE
+825 
-838 NENSKLKKFD
+838 
-848 EDFNTEL
+848 
-855 KNKSAKNIES
+855 
-865 IREEYVEYRNLK
+865 
-877 NENLKNSKKF
+877 
-887 GKEYDNLKTPKNIEN
+887 
-902 LEKILEKEKNKLN
+902 
-915 KINIDYDVKKREI
+915 
-928 NIRRNNLGENIE
+928 
-940 EFLET
+940 
-945 TENKAIDWLD
+945 WLD
-955 GVFNEMNVEVDPV
+955 GFLNEIDAEVDPV
-968 ESLNRMY
+968 NSLNRIY
-975 KSIIDEKS
+975 KQVINEKS
-983 GLNVL
+983 GLNTL
-988 KYRLGGNLD
+988 RERLTGDFDRIEVNHSTD
-997 TFQAKVQN
+997 
-1005 TNTGKMMYFQ
+1005 TGKNRYVQ
-1015 NNKTLKEAIAN
+1015 NNKSLKEALEN
-1026 ETEHLF
+1026 ETQHLF
-1032 ELGADVST
+1032 ELDADVST

-1094 GFLQSTKEMTRA
+1094 GVFQSSKEMLRA
-1106 TKNVAK
+1106 TKVVSK

-1121 LDTITNPLERL
+1121 LGTITNPLERL

-1145 IDMRGYSKSNF
+1145 IDMRGYSKSNL

-1170 SDIQRIALAEY
+1170 SDVQRIALSEY

-1209 IGIDDNVKLKAIQ
+1209 MGIDDNIKLKAIQ
-1222 DDILSTNSVT
+1222 DEILNTNSVT
-1232 GLIDV
+1232 GLLDV

-1244 STVKSLFQQFA
+1244 STIKSLFEQFA

-1270 GLKADSFVSRTW
+1270 GLKTDSLVSRYW

-1314 RYRFLND
+1314 RYRFLVDNTPT
-1321 GKLSLTKTSFTGLS
+1321 LNKTSFTGFKS
-1335 EWKASSR
+1335 WKANSR
-1342 IFNSGTTALQ
+1342 IFNSSTTALQ
-1352 TAGLVYGVG
+1352 TAGLVYGIG

-1369 TSKDEMIEA
+1369 TTKDEMIEA
-1378 KMDALMHGEIKDTIL
+1378 KVDALMHGEVSDTVL
-1393 DVVTTGLVD
+1393 DVITTGLVD

-1445 LYLVSPNAV
+1445 LYLISPNAV

-1462 FEKNIPNRLDTASE
+1462 FEKNIPNRLDTSSE

-1511 LYESGKKA
+1511 LYDGGKKA
-1519 FDSVLKEKTDYQ
+1519 FDSVLKEKTDFQ
-1531 EYFEK
+1531 EYFTNN
-1536 HPEQAERFGE
+1536 PEQAERFGE

-1551 PQEAKIT
+1551 PQEAKIA

-1572 NEQLDEILSTADTVE
+1572 NEQLDEILSTADTIE
-1587 EREKELKEYGMDYQ
+1587 EREQELREYGMDYQ

>member
-7 VFNGKKG
+7 VFNGKKE

-53 ISNPIRTGFV
+53 ISNPIRTGLV
-63 KGLTQVVDFIAAPNP
+63 KGVTQIMDFINQPDP
-78 ELVNGKYTDDYDKNY
+78 ESIAMEYGDDYEKIY
-93 EEYKKQREENGWG
+93 QEYKKQTAENGWKN
-106 SSELRKTAI
+106 SQIRKESI
-115 ETIKKNREERAKY
+115 DYIKRNREERAKF

-154 WYNPN
+154 WYNPQ
-159 GFITNLAWDILQG
+159 GFIKNLAWDLVQG

-228 NSDADVSGNTIS
+228 NSDVDVSGNTIS
-240 NAVEET
+240 NAAEET
-246 PNTPLEVIQNEVDK
+246 PNTPLEVIQNEVNK

-268 KAVIELAERLENGE
+268 RAVIELAERLENGE
-282 TVGIERGKNF
+282 TVGVERGKNF
-292 SQEVDDFYTNVTEKR
+292 SQEVDDFYNNVTEKR

-329 KFEERIFNGEA
+329 EFEQKIFNGEV
-340 PEKKI
+340 PKKKV
-345 ANDINAKDSLS
+345 ANDINTKDSLS

-396 IGDLNELIITENSI
+396 IGDLNELIITENNI

-423 DIPENLDVYS
+423 DIPENLLPYAN
-433 DEFRNIGK
+433 EFRSLAN
-441 EYLELRRSPDVT
+441 EYTNLKYGSNLSQ
-453 KSKDIDFDI
+453 KGYNFDI
-462 VYDKNTAM
+462 VYDKNQAM
-470 SNLNLALNIDEIE
+470 SNLKLAIDTDDLNA
-483 PKKIVVDGILKNN
+483 KKVVVDDILKNAE
-496 KRKVYLTER
+496 KKVYLTE
-505 EAFEFAVGDKAG
+505 AQSKQFKAG
-517 MYILP
+517 DTAGVYVLDNQSI
-522 SDDMVIKKLRND
+522 IEKLRND
-534 INATTQDVKRYGN
+534 INGTTLDIRRNGN
-547 GKLVDFESK
+547 GKLVDYESK
-556 EWEEVA
+556 TWKDVA
-562 LQNAPFPEMEDYFK
+562 VQNAPLPEIDDYFK
-576 KRDLF
+576 LK
-581 EEVTQDTKIL
+581 Q
-591 EKEYSPKKKNQEKVV
+591 KE
-606 SKIEKRLE
+606 
-614 KLREQPKM
+614 
-622 NEVKSKINNASEIL
+622 
-636 EKSKKDFYEKFNIDE
+636 IDG
-651 KVEEILEKNYK
+651 
-662 KRNELSQKIKNIENK
+662 
-677 INDLNTE
+677 
-684 KTDKLYSL
+684 
-692 NKEHYSKN
+692 
-700 ITNIEE
+700 
-706 KFKNDFS
+706 
-713 KLTKDKY
+713 
-720 DEVFEELEKYY
+720 
-731 ENLEKK
+731 
-737 NKKLSKIEDEA
+737 KKLSK
-748 SSIKRKALKE
+748 
-758 AEAER
+758 
-763 IKKYKKTI
+763 
-771 RKEEIAL
+771 
-778 NEKLKDIFD
+778 
-787 GNTQKAKKARKLY
+787 
-800 NDLKNSVDE
+800 
-809 NQIKLKN
+809 KN
-816 LDKSYNNLD
+816 LA
-825 FIKKKKELNKFLE
+825 FI
-838 NENSKLKKFD
+838 
-848 EDFNTEL
+848 
-855 KNKSAKNIES
+855 
-865 IREEYVEYRNLK
+865 EEY
-877 NENLKNSKKF
+877 
-887 GKEYDNLKTPKNIEN
+887 
-902 LEKILEKEKNKLN
+902 
-915 KINIDYDVKKREI
+915 
-928 NIRRNNLGENIE
+928 
-940 EFLET
+940 ET
-945 TENKAIDWLD
+945 KSMNWLD
-955 GVFNEMNVEVDPV
+955 GFLDDINAEVDPV
-968 ESLNRMY
+968 NSLNRIY
-975 KSIIDEKS
+975 KQVIDEKS
-983 GLNVL
+983 GLNTL
-988 KYRLGGNLD
+988 RDRLNGNYD
-997 TFQAKVQN
+997 RIEANHN
-1005 TNTGKMMYFQ
+1005 TSTGKNMYVQ
-1015 NNKTLKEAIAN
+1015 NNKTLKNAIEN
-1026 ETEHLF
+1026 ETQHLF

-1094 GFLQSTKEMTRA
+1094 GFLESAKEMTRA
-1106 TKNVAK
+1106 TKNIAK

-1132 QIEAY
+1132 QIETY

-1145 IDMRGYSKSNF
+1145 IDMRGYTKSNF

-1209 IGIDDNVKLKAIQ
+1209 MGIDDNIKLKAIQ
-1222 DDILSTNSVT
+1222 DEILSTNSVT
-1232 GLIDV
+1232 GLLDI

-1244 STVKSLFQQFA
+1244 SNVKSLFEQFA

-1270 GLKADSFVSRTW
+1270 GLKTDSLVSRYW

-1321 GKLSLTKTSFTGLS
+1321 GKLSLNKTSFTGLS
-1335 EWKASSR
+1335 EWKTSSR

-1486 KEKAQAEQDEGL
+1486 KDKAQAEQDEGL

-1504 GLAGLGL
+1504 GLAALGF
-1511 LYESGKKA
+1511 LYESSKKA
-1519 FDSVLKEKTDYQ
+1519 FDSVLKEKTNYQ

-1551 PQEAKIT
+1551 PQEAKIA

-1587 EREKELKEYGMDYQ
+1587 EREQELKEYGMDYQ

-1689 EGYIEFLQTLRNEM
+1689 EGYIEFLQALRNEM

>member
-1 MGILKD
+1 MSILKGI
-7 VFNGKKG
+7 FNGENG
-14 MTGIVSEEQEK
+14 MAGIVSEEQEK

-53 ISNPIRTGFV
+53 ISNPIRTGLV
-63 KGLTQVVDFIAAPNP
+63 KGVTQIMDFINQPDP
-78 ELVNGKYTDDYDKNY
+78 ESIAVEHGDDYEKIY
-93 EEYKKQREENGWG
+93 QEYKKQTVENGWKN
-106 SSELRKTAI
+106 SQIRKESI
-115 ETIKKNREERAKY
+115 DYIKRNREERAKF
-128 LDSNSK
+128 LNSNSK
-134 TDKGIMIFQNILE
+134 IDKGIMIFQNILE
-147 GVSSPTN
+147 GVASPTN
-154 WYNPN
+154 WYNPQ
-159 GFITNLAWDILQG
+159 GFIKNLAWDLVQG

-188 KDFGKEDLKD
+188 KDFTKEDLKD

-214 VAGRYISKKINKLK
+214 VAGRYISKKINKLQ
-228 NSDADVSGNTIS
+228 NSDVDVSGNTIS
-240 NAVEET
+240 NAAEET
-246 PNTPLEVIQNEVDK
+246 PNTPLEVIQNEVNK

-268 KAVIELAERLENGE
+268 RAVIELAERLENGE
-282 TVGIERGKNF
+282 TVGVERGKNF

-329 KFEERIFNGEA
+329 KFEERIFNGEV

-383 IHMENGGSANFSR
+383 IHMENGGNANFSH
-396 IGDLNELIITENSI
+396 IGDLNELIITENNI

-423 DIPENLDVYS
+423 DIPENLLPYA
-433 DEFRNIGK
+433 DEFRNLAN
-441 EYLELRRSPDVT
+441 EYTNLKYGSNLSQ
-453 KSKDIDFDI
+453 KGYNFDI
-462 VYDKNTAM
+462 VYDKNQAM
-470 SNLNLALNIDEIE
+470 SNLKLAIDTDDLNA
-483 PKKIVVDGILKNN
+483 KKVVVDEILKNAE
-496 KRKVYLTER
+496 KKVYLTE
-505 EAFEFAVGDKAG
+505 AQAKQFKVGDTSG
-517 MYILP
+517 VYVLDNQSI
-522 SDDMVIKKLRND
+522 IEKLRND
-534 INATTQDVKRYGN
+534 INSTTLDIRRNGN
-547 GKLVDFESK
+547 GKLVDYESK
-556 EWEEVA
+556 TWKDVA
-562 LQNAPFPEMEDYFK
+562 VQNAPLPEIDDYFK
-576 KRDLF
+576 LK
-581 EEVTQDTKIL
+581 Q
-591 EKEYSPKKKNQEKVV
+591 KE
-606 SKIEKRLE
+606 
-614 KLREQPKM
+614 
-622 NEVKSKINNASEIL
+622 
-636 EKSKKDFYEKFNIDE
+636 IDG
-651 KVEEILEKNYK
+651 
-662 KRNELSQKIKNIENK
+662 
-677 INDLNTE
+677 
-684 KTDKLYSL
+684 
-692 NKEHYSKN
+692 
-700 ITNIEE
+700 
-706 KFKNDFS
+706 
-713 KLTKDKY
+713 
-720 DEVFEELEKYY
+720 
-731 ENLEKK
+731 
-737 NKKLSKIEDEA
+737 KKLSK
-748 SSIKRKALKE
+748 
-758 AEAER
+758 
-763 IKKYKKTI
+763 
-771 RKEEIAL
+771 
-778 NEKLKDIFD
+778 
-787 GNTQKAKKARKLY
+787 
-800 NDLKNSVDE
+800 
-809 NQIKLKN
+809 KN
-816 LDKSYNNLD
+816 LA
-825 FIKKKKELNKFLE
+825 F
-838 NENSKLKKFD
+838 
-848 EDFNTEL
+848 
-855 KNKSAKNIES
+855 
-865 IREEYVEYRNLK
+865 
-877 NENLKNSKKF
+877 
-887 GKEYDNLKTPKNIEN
+887 IEN
-902 LEKILEKEKNKLN
+902 
-915 KINIDYDVKKREI
+915 Y
-928 NIRRNNLGENIE
+928 
-940 EFLET
+940 ET
-945 TENKAIDWLD
+945 KSMNWLD
-955 GVFNEMNVEVDPV
+955 GFLDDINAEVDPV
-968 ESLNRMY
+968 NSLNRIY
-975 KSIIDEKS
+975 KQVIDEKS
-983 GLNVL
+983 GLNTL
-988 KYRLGGNLD
+988 RDRLNGNYD
-997 TFQAKVQN
+997 RIEANHNTTTGKNMYVQN
-1005 TNTGKMMYFQ
+1005 NR
-1015 NNKTLKEAIAN
+1015 TLKDAIEN
-1026 ETEHLF
+1026 ETQHLF
-1032 ELGADVST
+1032 ELSADVST

-1047 VSGKTM
+1047 VSGRTM

-1181 FTANAMYDEF
+1181 FTANAMYKEF

-1209 IGIDDNVKLKAIQ
+1209 MGIDDNIKLKTIQ

-1232 GLIDV
+1232 GLIDI

-1264 FSGHTV
+1264 FSGHTA
-1270 GLKADSFVSRTW
+1270 GLKTDSLVSRYW

-1308 DSDGFT
+1308 DSDGLT
-1314 RYRFLND
+1314 RYRFLVDNT
-1321 GKLSLTKTSFTGLS
+1321 LTLNKTSFTGLS

-1352 TAGLVYGVG
+1352 TAGVVYGIG

-1369 TSKDEMIEA
+1369 TSRDEMIEA
-1378 KMDALMHGEIKDTIL
+1378 KMDALMHGEVADTVIDVIK
-1393 DVVTTGLVD
+1393 TGLVD

-1420 NQNFKGLKRDMS
+1420 NQTFKGLKRDMS
-1432 SNLSPIQKIVYGS
+1432 SSLSPIGKIIYGS
-1445 LYLVSPNAV
+1445 LYMVSPLAI

-1486 KEKAQAEQDEGL
+1486 KDKAQAEQDEGL

-1511 LYESGKKA
+1511 LYEDSKKKY
-1519 FDSVLKEKTDYQ
+1519 DNVLKEKTDFQ

-1551 PQEAKIT
+1551 PQEAKIA

-1587 EREKELKEYGMDYQ
+1587 EREQELKEYGMDYQ

>member
-1 MGILKD
+1 METLAEKVARRNGIKTKENNTDYAPVNKYKENYNKVASKD
-7 VFNGKKG
+7 KEYDQAF
-14 MTGIVSEEQEK
+14 
-25 KFQEQRKKNSEKP
+25 
-38 ISLQDTALLKGIERN
+38 DRN
-53 ISNPIRTGFV
+53 IFNPIRTGIV
-63 KGLTQVVDFIAAPNP
+63 KGATQIMDIFSTPNLEEIADQYDDDP
-78 ELVNGKYTDDYDKNY
+78 EKIYK
-93 EEYKKQREENGWG
+93 EYKKQTAENGWKN
-106 SSELRKTAI
+106 SQIRKEAI
-115 ETIKKNREERAKY
+115 DYIKRNREERAKF
-128 LDSNSK
+128 LNNNSK
-134 TDKGIMIFQNILE
+134 IDKGIMIFQSILE
-147 GVSSPTN
+147 GVASPTN
-154 WYNPN
+154 WYNPQ
-159 GFITNLAWDILQG
+159 GFIKNLAWDLVQG

-188 KDFGKEDLKD
+188 KDFTKEDFKD

-228 NSDADVSGNTIS
+228 NSDVDVSGNTIS

-282 TVGIERGKNF
+282 TVGVERGKNF
-292 SQEVDDFYTNVTEKR
+292 SQEVDDFYNNVTEKR

-329 KFEERIFNGEA
+329 EFEQKIFNGEV
-340 PEKKI
+340 PKKKV
-345 ANDINAKDSLS
+345 ANDINTKDSLS

-396 IGDLNELIITENSI
+396 IGDLNELIITENNI

-423 DIPENLDVYS
+423 DIPENLLPYAN
-433 DEFRNIGK
+433 EFRSLAN
-441 EYLELRRSPDVT
+441 EYTNLKYGSDLSQ
-453 KSKDIDFDI
+453 KGYNFDI
-462 VYDKNTAM
+462 VYDKNQAM
-470 SNLNLALNIDEIE
+470 SNLKLAIDTDDLNA
-483 PKKIVVDGILKNN
+483 KKVVVDDILKNAE
-496 KRKVYLTER
+496 KKVYLTE
-505 EAFEFAVGDKAG
+505 AQSKQFKAG
-517 MYILP
+517 DTAGVYVLDNQSI
-522 SDDMVIKKLRND
+522 IEKLRND
-534 INATTQDVKRYGN
+534 INGTTLDIRRNGN
-547 GKLVDFESK
+547 GKLVDYESK
-556 EWEEVA
+556 TWKDVA
-562 LQNAPFPEMEDYFK
+562 VQNAPLPEIDDYFK
-576 KRDLF
+576 LK
-581 EEVTQDTKIL
+581 Q
-591 EKEYSPKKKNQEKVV
+591 KE
-606 SKIEKRLE
+606 
-614 KLREQPKM
+614 
-622 NEVKSKINNASEIL
+622 
-636 EKSKKDFYEKFNIDE
+636 IDG
-651 KVEEILEKNYK
+651 
-662 KRNELSQKIKNIENK
+662 
-677 INDLNTE
+677 
-684 KTDKLYSL
+684 
-692 NKEHYSKN
+692 
-700 ITNIEE
+700 
-706 KFKNDFS
+706 
-713 KLTKDKY
+713 
-720 DEVFEELEKYY
+720 
-731 ENLEKK
+731 
-737 NKKLSKIEDEA
+737 KKLSK
-748 SSIKRKALKE
+748 
-758 AEAER
+758 
-763 IKKYKKTI
+763 
-771 RKEEIAL
+771 
-778 NEKLKDIFD
+778 
-787 GNTQKAKKARKLY
+787 
-800 NDLKNSVDE
+800 
-809 NQIKLKN
+809 KN
-816 LDKSYNNLD
+816 LA
-825 FIKKKKELNKFLE
+825 FI
-838 NENSKLKKFD
+838 
-848 EDFNTEL
+848 
-855 KNKSAKNIES
+855 
-865 IREEYVEYRNLK
+865 EEY
-877 NENLKNSKKF
+877 
-887 GKEYDNLKTPKNIEN
+887 
-902 LEKILEKEKNKLN
+902 
-915 KINIDYDVKKREI
+915 
-928 NIRRNNLGENIE
+928 
-940 EFLET
+940 ET
-945 TENKAIDWLD
+945 KSMNWLD
-955 GVFNEMNVEVDPV
+955 GFLDDINAEVDPV
-968 ESLNRMY
+968 NSLNRIY
-975 KSIIDEKS
+975 KQVIDEKS
-983 GLNVL
+983 GLNTL
-988 KYRLGGNLD
+988 RDRLNGNYD
-997 TFQAKVQN
+997 RIEANHN
-1005 TNTGKMMYFQ
+1005 TSTGKNMYVQ
-1015 NNKTLKEAIAN
+1015 NNKTLKNAIEN
-1026 ETEHLF
+1026 ETQHLF

-1094 GFLQSTKEMTRA
+1094 GFLESAKEMTRA
-1106 TKNVAK
+1106 TKNIAK

-1132 QIEAY
+1132 QIETY

-1145 IDMRGYSKSNF
+1145 IDMRGYTKSNL

-1170 SDIQRIALAEY
+1170 SDVQRIALAEY

-1209 IGIDDNVKLKAIQ
+1209 MGIDDNIKLKAVQ
-1222 DDILSTNSVT
+1222 NEILSTNGVT

-1244 STVKSLFQQFA
+1244 SNVKSLFEQFA

-1270 GLKADSFVSRTW
+1270 GLKTDSLVSRYW

-1321 GKLSLTKTSFTGLS
+1321 GKFSLNKTSFTGLKS
-1335 EWKASSR
+1335 WKTGSRLMNSS
-1342 IFNSGTTALQ
+1342 TTALQ
-1352 TAGLVYGVG
+1352 TAGLVYGIG

-1369 TSKDEMIEA
+1369 TTKDEMIEA
-1378 KMDALMHGEIKDTIL
+1378 KVDALMHGEVSDTVL
-1393 DVVTTGLVD
+1393 DVITTGLVD

-1412 ENVVASFF
+1412 ENVVAGFF

-1445 LYLVSPNAV
+1445 LYLISPNAV

-1462 FEKNIPNRLDTASE
+1462 FEKNIPNRLDTSSE

-1486 KEKAQAEQDEGL
+1486 KEKAQAEQDKGL

-1504 GLAGLGL
+1504 GLVGLGL
-1511 LYESGKKA
+1511 LYESGKKV
-1519 FDSVLKEKTDYQ
+1519 FDGVLKEKTDYQ

-1551 PQEAKIT
+1551 PQKAKIA

-1587 EREKELKEYGMDYQ
+1587 EREQELKEYGMDYQ